1 MLTIHKLT
9 AGDGYRYYTHEVATG
24 DSLRAPDR
32 ELGDYYTVE
41 GMPPGQWVG
50 AGAAELGLKGNVS
63 EEQME
68 VLFGHKFTPLET
80 EEITDLLKN
89 STPEA
94 FEEVR
99 SQAWDKVQNRAAERA
114 FLIIEGT
121 REGKSQQQIVDDIA
135 HLYKTAPD
143 RVTVSRYLE
152 RYRAAGHRIV
162 KGEYLKNPDMP
173 RADRAEFMANYR
185 LLEHE
190 ATAAQHASQRA
201 IDAHFKKN
209 VAPSLHAQREGSTEF
224 TRAVDEEV
232 RRFRDTKHTDPTAEE
247 VQNIRHRVGA
257 VMYRKQHGVEPTDKQ
272 LVAFIARESKPKS
285 NSVAGFDM
293 VFTPP
298 KSVSMAWGLGDESL
312 REGVQQAHEAA
323 ISDVVKFL
331 EEQVIMTRRGA
342 GGVRQIDIDGG
353 LIATKFRHY
362 DSRSGDPNLHD
373 HLVISN
379 RVKGADG
386 QWSSIDGRTLY
397 AWNVAASELYNAK
410 LAEHLEQTLGLVC
423 VPEATKSELS
433 PVMEIA
439 GFDREMVEQFSSR
452 RSEISAELDR
462 LKAEYVEAHG
472 HAPGRKAM
480 LELAQQATLSTR
492 PHKSEAKSLQDL
504 CEEWAAK
511 AEALSRTG
519 EVNIPTGEDL
529 KKHLEAASEQAR
541 AKREQAQSE
550 FLIRTPEE
558 HAQQILD
565 RVTAQ
570 RAVFRRSHLEAET
583 ARYLRGAGL
592 PVPVPGT
599 TQSTPE
605 STDEQSLAGAIHHAL
620 EQKVLNL
627 SGEQNRPVAAEFLR
641 ADGTN
646 SFVRRDAQLFTTQE
660 MVDAELRIL
669 DAATAPVIPAATFD
683 VFEQKVAERR
693 EELAEKGFSLPAGQ
707 EALAREFA
715 LSERLLV
722 AGIGAAGAGKTASV
736 SLAVETIQAAG
747 GRVIG
752 MAPTAAAAKVLGDEL
767 GIGADTVAK
776 VLAANT
782 NGAKAGPLSI
792 RPGDVLLIDEAGM
805 VSTRD
810 FDALVTIA
818 AERGALVRVMG
829 DDRQLS
835 AVGAGGAL
843 RLIDREV
850 GAVRLDE
857 LFRFKNEE
865 EAAATLRLREPA
877 AVGKDEPF
885 TWYREQGRV
894 AGGDGEAM
902 TQQVF
907 AAYQRD
913 VAEGKSSLMMGS
925 SNESV
930 ASLNALAQA
939 HRISTSGEPTGEGV
953 ILRPGSA
960 PGAGQATAF
969 VGDTIVTRRN
979 DRRLSVFAGRDFVKN
994 GDRWSIEG
1002 VGEDGSLKVRHVEH
1016 GGTVTLPAEY
1026 VHENV
1031 ELGYALTVHRAQGA
1045 TVDTAHALI
1054 DSRADRAG
1062 AYVGLSRGREQ
1073 NNLYVR
1079 LNEGE
1084 KLDEVLETVAA
1095 RHDGEAQFSVHESV
1109 DAIRAQQMDTAA
1121 AVLEYNEHAELAQ
1134 RAVIADLMTE
1144 GMNRVTHFD
1153 LTGADAAEARSL
1165 RAQMRQARYDGEA
1178 TDELVAKM
1186 PTGARASADAD
1197 VTAVINSEGFGALAA
1212 QLGELHRAGLDVP
1225 DIVERA
1231 YRSRPLGTDA
1241 ETPVDAA
1248 AVLSWRVSQIVDE
1261 RANAERADRPLAGYS
1276 DAMLDA
1282 LIARAEAREVSTEA
1296 RLEKLV
1302 LDDPEWFRNP
1312 YAMAKTDWLLERRA
1326 ATVKAL
1332 NACER
1337 EDGGTHRSGKYE
1349 AISETLSE
1357 MDAEITRRRWEVS
1370 GDQRE
1375 FEQIIR
1381 GEVSRGGERFT
1392 LAACLREERRLR
1404 RELGLT
1410 AQNDVPKAQP
1420 SKVTSGGV
1428 SGHTLDRFWENQLKG
1443 GKLKAILRARASEI
1457 GKLTR
1462 SRGQELAQQVREG
1475 KAPAWVQ
1482 NLGPV
1487 PTRKRAFRKWVRVA
1501 GEIDAMRKK
1510 FNVPDS
1516 HPEPLPRELVREAGQ
1531 RVNNARLAAEGAPV
1545 SAVSKVRTRAAE
1557 SVLGVWEQVKSV
1569 AKSARLSK
1577 RAFEKSQSQGQSP
1590 APEATAEPQKQ
1601 QAPTTPQQNPTSE
1614 AVTDE
1619 AAQPEPRKEK
1629 PVSETEKRLE
1639 NERAARAEKIRQM
1652 MERTQNLDDKL
1663 RNNAPTQGQQA
1674 RGNQQQ
1680 RLERERR
1687 VQQLHEQAR
1696 RGVRGPGLG

>member
-1 MLTIHKLT
+1 MLTVHKLT
-9 AGDGYRYYTHEVATG
+9 AGEGHRYYTHEVATG
-24 DSLRAPDR
+24 DSLRSSNR
-32 ELGDYYTVE
+32 ELGDYYTID
-41 GMPPGQWVG
+41 GLPPGQWVG

-80 EEITDLLKN
+80 EEITDLLQN

-114 FLIIEGT
+114 FIIIEGT
-121 REGKSQQQIVDDIA
+121 REGKSQQEICSDLE
-135 HLYKTAPD
+135 HLYG
-143 RVTVSRYLE
+143 RVPSQMTVSKYLA
-152 RYRAAGHRIV
+152 RYRAAGYNVV
-162 KGEYLKNPDMP
+162 KGEYAKNPEAQRP
-173 RADRAEFMANYR
+173 DRAEFMASYR
-185 LLEHE
+185 MLEYE
-190 ATAAQHASQRA
+190 ATQAQHASHRA

-209 VAPSLHAQREGSTEF
+209 VAPNLHAQRDGSTEF
-224 TRAVDEEV
+224 LRAVDEEV

-247 VQNIRHRVGA
+247 LKEIRHRVGA
-257 VMYRKQHGVEPTDKQ
+257 VAYRKQHGVEPSDKQ

-298 KSVSMAWGLGDESL
+298 KSVSLAWGLGDKTL
-312 REGVQQAHEAA
+312 REGVQKAHEAA
-323 ISDVVKFL
+323 IGDVVKFL
-331 EEQVIMTRRGA
+331 EDQVVMTRRGRN
-342 GGVRQIDIDGG
+342 GVRQIDIEGG
-353 LIATKFRHY
+353 LIATKFRHW

-379 RVKGADG
+379 RVKGSDG
-386 QWSSIDGRTLY
+386 QWSAIDGRTLY
-397 AWNVAASELYNAK
+397 QWNVAASELYNAK

-423 VPEATKSELS
+423 VPDAAKSELS

-439 GFDREMVEQFSSR
+439 GFDREMMERFSSR

-462 LKAEYVEAHG
+462 LKEQYVETHG

-480 LELAQQATLSTR
+480 LELAQQATLATR
-492 PHKSEAKSLQDL
+492 PHKSEAKSLKDL

-511 AEALSRTG
+511 AEAISRTG

-541 AKREQAQSE
+541 AKREQAQAE
-550 FLIRTPEE
+550 FLSRTPEE

-570 RAVFRRSHLEAET
+570 RAVFRRSHVEAET
-583 ARYLRGAGL
+583 TRYLRGAGL

-599 TQSTPE
+599 TQTTPE

-627 SGEQNRPVAAEFLR
+627 SGEQNRPVADEFLR
-641 ADGTN
+641 ADGTS
-646 SFVRRDAQLFTTQE
+646 SFVRRDATLFTTQE

-683 VFEQKVAERR
+683 VFEQKLQERR
-693 EELAEKGFSLPAGQ
+693 EQLAEKGFSLPAGQ

-752 MAPTAAAAKVLGDEL
+752 MAPTAAAAKVLSDEL

-792 RPGDVLLIDEAGM
+792 GPGDVLLIDEAGM

-810 FDALVTIA
+810 FDALVQIA
-818 AERGALVRVMG
+818 AERGALVRVLG

-857 LFRFKNEE
+857 LFRFKDEE
-865 EAAATLRLREPA
+865 EAAATLRLREPVT
-877 AVGKDEPF
+877 VGKDEPF
-885 TWYREQGRV
+885 EWYRANGRV
-894 AGGDGEAM
+894 AGGDSEAM

-907 AAYQRD
+907 AAWQKD
-913 VAEGKSSLMMGS
+913 ISDGKSSLMMGS
-925 SNESV
+925 SNEAV

-960 PGAGQATAF
+960 PGQGQATAF
-969 VGDTIVTRRN
+969 AGDVIVTRRN
-979 DRRLSVFAGRDFVKN
+979 DRRLSVFAGHDFVKN
-994 GDRWSIEG
+994 GDRWSVEG
-1002 VGEDGSLKVRHVEH
+1002 VGEDGSLQVRHVEH
-1016 GGTVTLPAEY
+1016 GGTVTLPAAY
-1026 VHENV
+1026 VRENV

-1062 AYVGLSRGREQ
+1062 AYVGLSRGREE
-1073 NNLYVR
+1073 NRLYVR

-1095 RHDGEAQFSVHESV
+1095 RHDGEAQLSVHESV
-1109 DAIRAQQMDTAA
+1109 DAIRAQQMNTAA
-1121 AVLEYNEHAELAQ
+1121 AVAEYQEHAELAQ
-1134 RAVIADLMTE
+1134 RAVIADLMTQ

-1153 LTGADAAEARSL
+1153 PTGADATEARSL
-1165 RAQMRQARYDGEA
+1165 RAQMRQARYDGA
-1178 TDELVAKM
+1178 DTSELEAKM

-1231 YRSRPLGTDA
+1231 YRTRPLSTDA

-1276 DAMLDA
+1276 DATLDA

-1302 LDDPEWFRNP
+1302 LDDPEWFKNP
-1312 YAMAKTDWLLERRA
+1312 FAMAQTDWLLERRA

-1332 NACER
+1332 NTCER
-1337 EDGGTHRSGKYE
+1337 EDGGTHRSAKYDE
-1349 AISETLSE
+1349 IAETLGQ

-1420 SKVTSGGV
+1420 SKVPSGGV
-1428 SGHTLDRFWENQLKG
+1428 SGHTLDRFWESQLTG
-1443 GKLKAILRARASEI
+1443 GKLKQILKIRAAEI

-1462 SRGQELAQQVREG
+1462 ARGQELAQQVREG
-1475 KAPAWVQ
+1475 KAPAWTQ
-1482 NLGPV
+1482 ALGPV
-1487 PTRKRAFRKWVRVA
+1487 PTRKRAARRWARAV
-1501 GEIDAMRKK
+1501 GEIDAMRTKYG
-1510 FNVPDS
+1510 VPDS

-1531 RVNNARLAAEGAPV
+1531 RVTKARLAAEGASV
-1545 SAVSKVRTRAAE
+1545 SAGSKTRTRAAE
-1557 SVLGVWEQVKSV
+1557 AVLGVWEQVKSV

-1577 RAFEKSQSQGQSP
+1577 RAGEQSQAQGQSP
-1590 APEATAEPQKQ
+1590 APEATAEPRQ
-1601 QAPTTPQQNPTSE
+1601 QQVPTPQQSPT
-1614 AVTDE
+1614 
-1619 AAQPEPRKEK
+1619 PEHRKEK
-1629 PVSETEKRLE
+1629 PVSETEERLRQ
-1639 NERAARAEKIRQM
+1639 ERAARAERARQM
-1652 MERTQNLDDKL
+1652 MERTRSLDERL
-1663 RNNAPTQGQQA
+1663 REQPAPQA
-1674 RGNQQQ
+1674 NQQQ
-1680 RLERERR
+1680 SA
-1687 VQQLHEQAR
+1687 QQNLQRQRQQQAQQMHEQAR
-1696 RGVRGPGLG
+1696 RGVRGPGL

>member
-9 AGDGYRYYTHEVATG
+9 TGDGFRYYTHEVASN
-24 DSLRAPDR
+24 DVLRSADR

-80 EEITDLLKN
+80 EEITDLLQN

-135 HLYKTAPD
+135 HLYENPPTQ
-143 RVTVSRYLE
+143 VTVSNYLE
-152 RYRAAGHRIV
+152 RYRAAGYTV
-162 KGEYLKNPDMP
+162 TKGEYVKNPDAP
-173 RADRAEFMANYR
+173 RTDRAEFMANYR

-224 TRAVDEEV
+224 TRAVDEEI
-232 RRFRDTKHTDPTAEE
+232 RRFRDTKHTDPTTEE

-257 VMYRKQHGVEPTDKQ
+257 VMYRAQHGVEPTDKQ

-285 NSVAGFDM
+285 NSVAGYDM

-342 GGVRQIDIDGG
+342 GGVRQIDIEGG

-379 RVKGADG
+379 RVKGSDG

-410 LAEHLEQTLGLVC
+410 LAEYLEANLGLVC
-423 VPEATKSELS
+423 VPDVTKSELS

-462 LKAEYVEAHG
+462 LKAEYIESHG

-480 LELAQQATLSTR
+480 LELAQQATLATR
-492 PHKSEAKSLQDL
+492 PHKGEAKSLQDL

-511 AEALSRTG
+511 AEAISRTG

-541 AKREQAQSE
+541 AKREQAQAE
-550 FLIRTPEE
+550 FLSRTPEE

-570 RAVFRRSHLEAET
+570 RAVFRRSHVEAET
-583 ARYLRGAGL
+583 ARYLRGAGF

-599 TQSTPE
+599 TQTTSE

-627 SGEQNRPVAAEFLR
+627 SGESTRPVADEFLR

-646 SFVRRDAQLFTTQE
+646 SFVRRDATLFTTQE

-693 EELAEKGFSLPAGQ
+693 EQLAEKGFSLPAGQ

-782 NGAKAGPLSI
+782 DGAKAGPLSI

-818 AERGALVRVMG
+818 AERGALVRVLG

-913 VAEGKSSLMMGS
+913 IAEGKSSLMMGS

-953 ILRPGSA
+953 LLRPGSA

-969 VGDTIVTRRN
+969 AGDTIVTRRN
-979 DRRLSVFAGRDFVKN
+979 DRRLSVFAGHDFVKN
-994 GDRWSIEG
+994 GDRWSVEG

-1016 GGTVTLPAEY
+1016 GGTVTLPAAY
-1026 VHENV
+1026 VRENV
-1031 ELGYALTVHRAQGA
+1031 ELGFALTVHRAQGA

-1054 DSRADRAG
+1054 DSRADRAA
-1062 AYVGLSRGREQ
+1062 AYVGLSRGREE
-1073 NNLYVR
+1073 NRLYVR

-1095 RHDGEAQFSVHESV
+1095 RHDGEAQLSVHESV
-1109 DAIRAQQMDTAA
+1109 DAIRAQQMNTAA
-1121 AVLEYNEHAELAQ
+1121 AVAEYQEHAELAQ
-1134 RAVIADLMTE
+1134 RAVIADLMTQ

-1153 LTGADAAEARSL
+1153 PTGADAAEARSL
-1165 RAQMRQARYDGEA
+1165 RAQMRQARYDGLP
-1178 TDELVAKM
+1178 TDELAAQM

-1231 YRSRPLGTDA
+1231 YRTRALSTDA

-1248 AVLSWRVSQIVDE
+1248 AVLSWRISQIVDE

-1302 LDDPEWFRNP
+1302 LDDPEWFKNP
-1312 YAMAKTDWLLERRA
+1312 FAMAQTDWLLERRA

-1332 NACER
+1332 SACER
-1337 EDGGTHRSGKYE
+1337 EDGGTHRSAKYE
-1349 AISETLSE
+1349 EITQTLSD

-1443 GKLKAILRARASEI
+1443 GKLKAILKARAAEI

-1487 PTRKRAFRKWVRVA
+1487 PTRKRAFRRWARVA
-1501 GEIDAMRKK
+1501 GEVDAMRKK

-1545 SAVSKVRTRAAE
+1545 SAMSKVRTRAAE
-1557 SVLGVWEQVKSV
+1557 SVLGVWEQMKRV
-1569 AKSARLSK
+1569 AKAARLSK
-1577 RAFEKSQSQGQSP
+1577 RASEKSQSQGQSP
-1590 APEATAEPQKQ
+1590 APEAGAEPQKP
-1601 QAPTTPQQNPTSE
+1601 QAPTPQQNPTSE

-1680 RLERERR
+1680 RLDRERR

>member
-80 EEITDLLKN
+80 EEITDLLQN

-99 SQAWDKVQNRAAERA
+99 SQAWDKAQNRAAERA

-135 HLYKTAPD
+135 HLYETAPD

-173 RADRAEFMANYR
+173 RADRAEFMANYHM
-185 LLEHE
+185 LEHE

-201 IDAHFKKN
+201 IDAHFKQN

-224 TRAVDEEV
+224 TRAVDEEI
-232 RRFRDTKHTDPTAEE
+232 RRFRDTQHTDPTAEE
-247 VQNIRHRVGA
+247 LKEIRHRVGA
-257 VMYRKQHGVEPTDKQ
+257 IMYRAQHGIEPTDRQ
-272 LVAFIARESKPKS
+272 LVAFIARESKPQS

-298 KSVSMAWGLGDESL
+298 KSVSLAWGLGDETL
-312 REGVQQAHEAA
+312 REGVQKSHEAA

-342 GGVRQIDIDGG
+342 GGARQIDIDGG
-353 LIATKFRHY
+353 VIATKFRHF

-410 LAEHLEQTLGLVC
+410 LAEHLEANLGVVC
-423 VPEATKSELS
+423 VPDATKSELS

-439 GFDREMVEQFSSR
+439 GINREMVEEFSNR

-480 LELAQQATLSTR
+480 LELAQQATLATR
-492 PHKSEAKSLQDL
+492 PHKSEAKSLKDL

-541 AKREQAQSE
+541 TKREQAQAE
-550 FLIRTPEE
+550 FLSRTPEE

-570 RAVFRRSHLEAET
+570 RAVFRRSHVEAET
-583 ARYLRGAGL
+583 IRYLRGAGV

-599 TQSTPE
+599 TQTTPK
-605 STDEQSLAGAIHHAL
+605 STDELGLAGAIHHAL

-627 SGEQNRPVAAEFLR
+627 SGESTRPVADEFLR

-693 EELAEKGFSLPAGQ
+693 EQLAEKGFSLPAGQ

-818 AERGALVRVMG
+818 AERGALVRVLG

-885 TWYREQGRV
+885 AWYRANGRV

-907 AAYQRD
+907 AAWQKD
-913 VAEGKSSLMMGS
+913 ISEGKLSLMMGS
-925 SNESV
+925 SNEAV

-969 VGDTIVTRRN
+969 AGDVIVTRRN
-979 DRRLSVFAGRDFVKN
+979 DRRLSVFAGHDFVKN
-994 GDRWSIEG
+994 GDRWSVEG
-1002 VGEDGSLKVRHVEH
+1002 VGEDGSLRVRHVEH
-1016 GGTVTLPAEY
+1016 GGTVTLPAAY
-1026 VHENV
+1026 VRENV

-1095 RHDGEAQFSVHESV
+1095 RHDGEAQLSVHESV

-1121 AVLEYNEHAELAQ
+1121 AVAEYQEHAELAQ
-1134 RAVIADLMTE
+1134 RAVIADFITQS
-1144 GMNRVTHFD
+1144 MNRVTHFD
-1153 LTGADAAEARSL
+1153 LTGADAAEARKL
-1165 RAQMRQARYDGEA
+1165 RAQMRQARYDGMP
-1178 TDELVAKM
+1178 TDELAAKM
-1186 PTGARASADAD
+1186 PPGAEASADAD
-1197 VTAVINSEGFGALAA
+1197 ITAVINSEGFGALAA

-1225 DIVERA
+1225 DIVEQA
-1231 YRSRPLGTDA
+1231 YRTRPLSTDA

-1296 RLEKLV
+1296 RLEKLT

-1312 YAMAKTDWLLERRA
+1312 FAMAQTDWLLERRT

-1337 EDGGTHRSGKYE
+1337 EDGGTHRSAKYE
-1349 AISETLSE
+1349 EITQTLSE

-1381 GEVSRGGERFT
+1381 GEISRGGERFT

-1410 AQNDVPKAQP
+1410 AQNDVPKGQP
-1420 SKVTSGGV
+1420 SKVPSGGV
-1428 SGHTLDRFWENQLKG
+1428 SGHTLDRFWESQLMG
-1443 GKLKAILRARASEI
+1443 GKLKQILKIRAAEI

-1462 SRGQELAQQVREG
+1462 SRGQELARQVQAG
-1475 KAPAWVQ
+1475 KALAWVQ
-1482 NLGPV
+1482 ALGPV
-1487 PTRKRAFRKWVRVA
+1487 PTRKRAFRQWVRAA
-1501 GEIDAMRKK
+1501 GEADALRTKYK
-1510 FNVPDS
+1510 VPES
-1516 HPEPLPRELVREAGQ
+1516 EPAVLPDQMVHEAHQ
-1531 RVNNARLAAEGAPV
+1531 RVNNARLASEGAPV
-1545 SAVSKVRTRAAE
+1545 VVQSAEKTRAAE
-1557 SVLGVWEQVKSV
+1557 SVLGVLEQVKRV
-1569 AKSARLSK
+1569 AKATRLAE
-1577 RAFEKSQSQGQSP
+1577 RAKNQ
-1590 APEATAEPQKQ
+1590 QKQ
-1601 QAPTTPQQNPTSE
+1601 PKDQQ
-1614 AVTDE
+1614 VTE
-1619 AAQPEPRKEK
+1619 PEQQPK
-1629 PVSETEKRLE
+1629 PLSPVEQKVQE
-1639 NERAARAEKIRQM
+1639 ARAERAP
-1652 MERTQNLDDKL
+1652 EPVADEETLAAL
-1663 RNNAPTQGQQA
+1663 RLNQIGMGGRRPVNQASNQGQKPDSSQADTPRRGPAAPT
-1674 RGNQQQ
+1674 
-1680 RLERERR
+1680 
-1687 VQQLHEQAR
+1687 
-1696 RGVRGPGLG
+1696 RGVEL

>member
-9 AGDGYRYYTHEVATG
+9 AGDGFRYYTAEVASN
-24 DSLRAPDR
+24 DVLRASDR
-32 ELGDYYTVE
+32 ELGDYYVVE

-50 AGAAELGLKGNVS
+50 AGADDLGLKGNVS

-99 SQAWDKVQNRAAERA
+99 SQAWEKVHNRAAERA
-114 FLIIEGT
+114 FIIIEGT
-121 REGKSQQQIVDDIA
+121 REGKTQQQIVDDLA
-135 HLYKTAPD
+135 HLYEAAPTQA
-143 RVTVSRYLE
+143 TVSNYLE

-162 KGEYLKNPDMP
+162 KGEYVKNPDVERP
-173 RADRAEFMANYR
+173 TRAEFMANYS

-209 VAPSLHAQREGSTEF
+209 VAPNLHAQRDGSTEF
-224 TRAVDEEV
+224 LRAVDEEV
-232 RRFRDTKHTDPTAEE
+232 RRFCDTKHTDPTAEE
-247 VQNIRHRVGA
+247 LKEIRHRVGA
-257 VMYRKQHGVEPTDKQ
+257 VRYREQHGVEPTDKQ
-272 LVAFIARESKPKS
+272 LVAFIARESKSQS

-298 KSVSMAWGLGDESL
+298 KSVSLAWGLGDKTL

-323 ISDVVKFL
+323 IADVVKFL

-353 LIATKFRHY
+353 LIATKFRHW

-379 RVKGADG
+379 RVKGSDG
-386 QWSSIDGRTLY
+386 QWSAIDGRTLY
-397 AWNVAASELYNAK
+397 QWNVAASELYNAK

-423 VPEATKSELS
+423 VPDAAKSELS

-439 GFDREMVEQFSSR
+439 GFDREMVERFSSR

-462 LKAEYVEAHG
+462 LKEQYVETHG

-480 LELAQQATLSTR
+480 LELAQQATLATR
-492 PHKSEAKSLQDL
+492 PHKSEAKSLKDL

-511 AEALSRTG
+511 AEAISRTG

-541 AKREQAQSE
+541 AKREQAQAE

-570 RAVFRRSHLEAET
+570 RAVFRRSHVEAET
-583 ARYLRGAGL
+583 ARYLRGAGF

-599 TQSTPE
+599 TQTTPE

-620 EQKVLNL
+620 EQKVLHL
-627 SGEQNRPVAAEFLR
+627 SGEQNRPVTDEFLR
-641 ADGTN
+641 ADGTS

-669 DAATAPVIPAATFD
+669 DAATAHVIPAATFD
-683 VFEQKVAERR
+683 IFEQKVAERR
-693 EELAEKGFSLPAGQ
+693 AQLAEKGFSLPAGQ

-782 NGAKAGPLSI
+782 DGAKASPLSI
-792 RPGDVLLIDEAGM
+792 GPGDVLLIDEAGM

-810 FDALVTIA
+810 FDALVQIA
-818 AERGALVRVMG
+818 AERGALVRVLG

-850 GAVRLDE
+850 GAVHLDE

-885 TWYREQGRV
+885 EWYRQSGRV

-907 AAYQRD
+907 AAWQKD
-913 VAEGKSSLMMGS
+913 ISDGKTSLMMGS

-930 ASLNALAQA
+930 AALNALAQA
-939 HRISTSGEPTGEGV
+939 HRISTSGEQTGEGV

-960 PGAGQATAF
+960 PGVGQATAF
-969 VGDTIVTRRN
+969 AGDVIVTRRN
-979 DRRLSVFAGRDFVKN
+979 DRRLSVFAGHDFVKN
-994 GDRWSIEG
+994 GDRWNVES
-1002 VGEDGSLKVRHVEH
+1002 VNEDGSLQVRHVEH
-1016 GGTVTLPAEY
+1016 GGTVTLPAAY

-1062 AYVGLSRGREQ
+1062 AYVGLSRGREE
-1073 NNLYVR
+1073 NRLYVR

-1095 RHDGEAQFSVHESV
+1095 RHDGEAQLSVHESV
-1109 DAIRAQQMDTAA
+1109 DAIRAQQMNTAA
-1121 AVLEYNEHAELAQ
+1121 AVAEYQEHAELAQ
-1134 RAVIADLMTE
+1134 RAVIADLITQ

-1153 LTGADAAEARSL
+1153 PTGAAVAEVRSL
-1165 RAQMRQARYDGEA
+1165 RAQMRQARYDGLP
-1178 TDELVAKM
+1178 TDELAAKM
-1186 PTGARASADAD
+1186 PTGAKASADAD
-1197 VTAVINSEGFGALAA
+1197 VIAVINSEGFGALAA
-1212 QLGELHRAGLDVP
+1212 QLGELYRAGLDVP

-1231 YRSRPLGTDA
+1231 YRARALSTDT

-1248 AVLSWRVSQIVDE
+1248 AVLSWRISQIVDE

-1302 LDDPEWFRNP
+1302 LDDPEWFKNP
-1312 YAMAKTDWLLERRA
+1312 FAMAKTDWLLERRA

-1337 EDGGTHRSGKYE
+1337 EDGGTHRSAKYDE
-1349 AISETLSE
+1349 IAETLGQ

-1410 AQNDVPKAQP
+1410 AQNNVQKPQP
-1420 SKVTSGGV
+1420 SKVTSGSV

-1443 GKLKAILRARASEI
+1443 GKLKAILKARASEI

-1487 PTRKRAFRKWVRVA
+1487 PTRKRAFRKWARVA
-1501 GEIDAMRKK
+1501 GEIDAMRTKYG
-1510 FNVPDS
+1510 VPDS

-1557 SVLGVWEQVKSV
+1557 AVLGVWEQVKSV
-1569 AKSARLSK
+1569 AKAARL
-1577 RAFEKSQSQGQSP
+1577 A
-1590 APEATAEPQKQ
+1590 
-1601 QAPTTPQQNPTSE
+1601 
-1614 AVTDE
+1614 
-1619 AAQPEPRKEK
+1619 
-1629 PVSETEKRLE
+1629 
-1639 NERAARAEKIRQM
+1639 ERAKNQPKNQKATEPEQQPKPLSPVEQKVQEARAERAPEPVADEETLAALRVSQIGMSRFQPANKMTSQGHKPTR
-1652 MERTQNLDDKL
+1652 RPVRPRVDKGLDL
-1663 RNNAPTQGQQA
+1663 
-1674 RGNQQQ
+1674 
-1680 RLERERR
+1680 
-1687 VQQLHEQAR
+1687 
-1696 RGVRGPGLG
+1696 

>member
-9 AGDGYRYYTHEVATG
+9 SGDGFRYYTAEVASN
-24 DSLRAPDR
+24 DVLRSADR
-32 ELGDYYTVE
+32 ELGDYYVVE

-50 AGAAELGLKGNVS
+50 AGAADLGLKGNVS

-99 SQAWDKVQNRAAERA
+99 SQAWEKVHNRAAERA

-121 REGKSQQQIVDDIA
+121 REGKTQQQIVDDLA
-135 HLYKTAPD
+135 HLYEAAPTQA
-143 RVTVSRYLE
+143 TVSNYLE

-162 KGEYLKNPDMP
+162 KGEYVKNPDVERP
-173 RADRAEFMANYR
+173 TRAEFMANYS

-209 VAPSLHAQREGSTEF
+209 VAPNLHAQRDGSTEF

-247 VQNIRHRVGA
+247 MKEIRHRVGA
-257 VMYRKQHGVEPTDKQ
+257 ILYRQQHGVDPTDKQ
-272 LVAFIARESKPKS
+272 LISFIARESKPKS

-298 KSVSMAWGLGDESL
+298 KSVSLAWGLGDKTL

-331 EEQVIMTRRGA
+331 EEQVIMTRRGRN
-342 GGVRQIDIDGG
+342 GVRQIDIDGG
-353 LIATKFRHY
+353 LIATKFRHW

-379 RVKGADG
+379 RVKGSDG
-386 QWSSIDGRTLY
+386 QWSAIDGRTLY
-397 AWNVAASELYNAK
+397 QWNVAASELYNAK
-410 LAEHLEQTLGLVC
+410 LAEHLESELGLVC
-423 VPEATKSELS
+423 VPDAAKSELS

-439 GFDREMVEQFSSR
+439 GFDREMMERFSSR

-462 LKAEYVEAHG
+462 LKEEYIESHG

-480 LELAQQATLSTR
+480 LELAQQATLATR
-492 PHKSEAKSLQDL
+492 PHKSEAKSLKDL
-504 CEEWAAK
+504 CEEWTAK

-541 AKREQAQSE
+541 AKREQAQAE
-550 FLIRTPEE
+550 FLSRTPEE

-570 RAVFRRSHLEAET
+570 RAVFRRSHVEAET
-583 ARYLRGAGL
+583 ARYLRGAGF

-599 TQSTPE
+599 TQTTPE

-627 SGEQNRPVAAEFLR
+627 SGEQNRPVADEFLR

-683 VFEQKVAERR
+683 VFEQKLQERR
-693 EELAEKGFSLPAGQ
+693 EKLAEKGFSLPAGQ

-752 MAPTAAAAKVLGDEL
+752 VAPTAAAAKVLGDEL
-767 GIGADTVAK
+767 GIGADTLAK

-857 LFRFKNEE
+857 LFRFKDEE

-885 TWYREQGRV
+885 EWYRENGRV
-894 AGGDGEAM
+894 AGGDSEAM
-902 TQQVF
+902 TQKIF
-907 AAYQRD
+907 AAWQKD
-913 VAEGKSSLMMGS
+913 ISDGKTSLMMGS
-925 SNESV
+925 SNEAV

-939 HRISTSGEPTGEGV
+939 HRISTSGEPTSEGV

-960 PGAGQATAF
+960 PGASQATAF
-969 VGDTIVTRRN
+969 AGDVIVTRRN
-979 DRRLSVFAGRDFVKN
+979 DRRLSVFAGHDFVKN
-994 GDRWSIEG
+994 GDRWNVES

-1016 GGTVTLPAEY
+1016 GGTVTLPAAY
-1026 VHENV
+1026 VSEHV

-1095 RHDGEAQFSVHESV
+1095 RHDGEAQLSVHESV
-1109 DAIRAQQMDTAA
+1109 DAIRAQQMNPAA
-1121 AVLEYNEHAELAQ
+1121 AVAEYEEHAELAQ
-1134 RAVIADLMTE
+1134 RAVIADLMTQ

-1153 LTGADAAEARSL
+1153 PTGADAAEARSL
-1165 RAQMRQARYDGEA
+1165 RAQMRQARYDGLP
-1178 TDELVAKM
+1178 TDELAAQM

-1231 YRSRPLGTDA
+1231 YRSRALSTDA

-1282 LIARAEAREVSTEA
+1282 MIARAEAREVSTEA

-1302 LDDPEWFRNP
+1302 LDDPEWFKNP
-1312 YAMAKTDWLLERRA
+1312 FAMAQTDWLLERRA

-1337 EDGGTHRSGKYE
+1337 EDGGTHRTGKYDE
-1349 AISETLSE
+1349 IAETLGQ

-1410 AQNDVPKAQP
+1410 AQNDVPKVQP

-1428 SGHTLDRFWENQLKG
+1428 SGHTLDRFWESQLTG
-1443 GKLKAILRARASEI
+1443 GKLKQILKARAAEI

-1482 NLGPV
+1482 ALGPV
-1487 PTRKRAFRKWVRVA
+1487 PTRKRAFRQWVRAA
-1501 GEIDAMRKK
+1501 GEADALRTKYR
-1510 FNVPDS
+1510 VPES
-1516 HPEPLPRELVREAGQ
+1516 EPAVLPREMVHEASQ
-1531 RVNNARLAAEGAPV
+1531 RVNNARLASAGAPV
-1545 SAVSKVRTRAAE
+1545 VVQSAEKTRAAE
-1557 SVLGVWEQVKSV
+1557 SVLGVLEQVRRV
-1569 AKSARLSK
+1569 AKAARLAE
-1577 RAFEKSQSQGQSP
+1577 RAKNQ
-1590 APEATAEPQKQ
+1590 QKQ
-1601 QAPTTPQQNPTSE
+1601 PKNQK
-1614 AVTDE
+1614 VT
-1619 AAQPEPRKEK
+1619 EPK
-1629 PVSETEKRLE
+1629 PLSPVEQKVQE
-1639 NERAARAEKIRQM
+1639 ARAERAPEPVADEETLAALRVSQIGMSRLQPANKM
-1652 MERTQNLDDKL
+1652 MSQGDKPTRRPVRPRVDKGLDL
-1663 RNNAPTQGQQA
+1663 
-1674 RGNQQQ
+1674 
-1680 RLERERR
+1680 
-1687 VQQLHEQAR
+1687 
-1696 RGVRGPGLG
+1696 

>member
-1 MLTIHKLT
+1 MLTVHKLT
-9 AGDGYRYYTHEVATG
+9 AGEGHRYYTHEVATG
-24 DSLRAPDR
+24 DSLRSSDR
-32 ELGDYYTVE
+32 ELGDYYTID
-41 GMPPGQWVG
+41 GLPPGQWVG

-80 EEITDLLKN
+80 EEITDLLQN

-99 SQAWDKVQNRAAERA
+99 SQAWEKVQNRAAERA
-114 FLIIEGT
+114 FIIIEGT
-121 REGKSQQQIVDDIA
+121 REGKSQQEICSDLE
-135 HLYKTAPD
+135 HLYG
-143 RVTVSRYLE
+143 RVPSQMTVSKHLA

-162 KGEYLKNPDMP
+162 KGEYLKNPDAP
-173 RADRAEFMANYR
+173 RTDRAEFMANYR

-201 IDAHFKKN
+201 IEAHFKKN
-209 VAPSLHAQREGSTEF
+209 VAPSLHAQRDGSTEF
-224 TRAVDEEV
+224 LRAVDEEV

-247 VQNIRHRVGA
+247 MKEIRHRVGA
-257 VMYRKQHGVEPTDKQ
+257 VLYRQQHGVEPSDKQ

-298 KSVSMAWGLGDESL
+298 KSVSLAWGLGDKTL
-312 REGVQQAHEAA
+312 REGVQKAHEAA
-323 ISDVVKFL
+323 IGDVVKFL
-331 EEQVIMTRRGA
+331 EDQVVMTRRGRN
-342 GGVRQIDIDGG
+342 GVRQIDIEGG
-353 LIATKFRHY
+353 LIATKFRHW

-379 RVKGADG
+379 RVKGSDG
-386 QWSSIDGRTLY
+386 QWSAIDGRTLFQ
-397 AWNVAASELYNAK
+397 WNVAASELYNAK

-423 VPEATKSELS
+423 VPDAAKSELS

-439 GFDREMVEQFSSR
+439 GINREMVEQFSSR

-529 KKHLEAASEQAR
+529 KKHLENASEQAR

-550 FLIRTPEE
+550 FLSRTPEE

-599 TQSTPE
+599 EQQTVE

-1178 TDELVAKM
+1178 TDALAAQM

-1197 VTAVINSEGFGALAA
+1197 ITAIINSEGFGALAA

-1231 YRSRPLGTDA
+1231 YRSRALGTDA

-1276 DAMLDA
+1276 DAVLDA

-1296 RLEKLV
+1296 RLEKLT

-1312 YAMAKTDWLLERRA
+1312 FAMAQMDWLLERRA

-1332 NACER
+1332 TACER
-1337 EDGGTHRSGKYE
+1337 EDGGTHRTGKYDE
-1349 AISETLSE
+1349 IAETLGQ

-1420 SKVTSGGV
+1420 SKVASGGV
-1428 SGHTLDRFWENQLKG
+1428 SGHTLDRFWESQLTG
-1443 GKLKAILRARASEI
+1443 GKLKQILKARASEI

-1462 SRGQELAQQVREG
+1462 ARGQELARQVREG
-1475 KAPAWVQ
+1475 KAPAWTQ
-1482 NLGPV
+1482 ALGPV
-1487 PTRKRAFRKWVRVA
+1487 PTRRRAFRQWVRVA
-1501 GEIDAMRKK
+1501 GEVDAMRAKYG
-1510 FNVPDS
+1510 VPDS
-1516 HPEPLPRELVREAGQ
+1516 HPEPLPRELVHEAGQ
-1531 RVNNARLAAEGAPV
+1531 RVTNARLAAEGAPV
-1545 SAVSKVRTRAAE
+1545 SAGSKVRTRAAE
-1557 SVLGVWEQVKSV
+1557 AVLGVQEQVKSV
-1569 AKSARLSK
+1569 AKAARLAE
-1577 RAFEKSQSQGQSP
+1577 RAQKQAQGQSP
-1590 APEATAEPQKQ
+1590 APEAGTEPRQQ
-1601 QAPTTPQQNPTSE
+1601 QAPAPQQSPTG
-1614 AVTDE
+1614 E
-1619 AAQPEPRKEK
+1619 AAQPETRKEK
-1629 PVSETEKRLE
+1629 PVSETEERLRQ
-1639 NERAARAEKIRQM
+1639 ERAARAERARQM
-1652 MERTQNLDDKL
+1652 MERTRSLDERLRDQPVPQASQQQSAQQNLQ
-1663 RNNAPTQGQQA
+1663 RQRQQQA
-1674 RGNQQQ
+1674 QQM
-1680 RLERERR
+1680 
-1687 VQQLHEQAR
+1687 HEQAR
-1696 RGVRGPGLG
+1696 RGVRGPGL

>member
-1 MLTIHKLT
+1 MLTVHKLT
-9 AGDGYRYYTHEVATG
+9 AGEGHRYYTHEVATG
-24 DSLRAPDR
+24 DILRSSDR
-32 ELGDYYTVE
+32 ELGDYYTIH

-50 AGAAELGLKGNVS
+50 AGAAELGLEGNVS
-63 EEQME
+63 EAQMD
-68 VLFGHKFTPLET
+68 VLFGHKFTPLD
-80 EEITDLLKN
+80 TDEVTSLLQQ
-89 STPEA
+89 STPEMYDA
-94 FEEVR
+94 VR
-99 SQAWDKVQNRAAERA
+99 SEAWDKVHQRAAERA

-121 REGKSQQQIVDDIA
+121 REGKTQAQIVDDIS
-135 HLYKTAPD
+135 HLYEGSPNQS
-143 RVTVSRYLE
+143 TVARYLE
-152 RYRAAGHRIV
+152 RYRASGYNII
-162 KGEYLKNPDMP
+162 KGEYAKNPEAQRP
-173 RADRAEFMANYR
+173 DRAEFMANYR

-190 ATAAQHASQRA
+190 ATQANHAAQRA
-201 IDAHFKKN
+201 IDEHFQQK
-209 VAPSLHAQREGSTEF
+209 VAPNLHAQRDSSTEF
-224 TRAVDEEV
+224 TRAVQEEV

-247 VQNIRHRVGA
+247 MQKIRHRVGA
-257 VMYRKQHGVEPTDKQ
+257 VRYREQHGVEPTDKQ
-272 LVAFIARESKPKS
+272 LVAFIARESKPQS

-298 KSVSMAWGLGDESL
+298 KSVSLAWGLGDKTL
-312 REGVQQAHEAA
+312 REGVQKAHEAA
-323 ISDVVKFL
+323 IGDVVKFL
-331 EEQVIMTRRGA
+331 EDQVVMTRRGRN
-342 GGVRQIDIDGG
+342 GVRQIDIEGG
-353 LIATKFRHY
+353 LIATKFRHW

-386 QWSSIDGRTLY
+386 RWSAIDGRTLY
-397 AWNVAASELYNAK
+397 AWNVAASELYSAK
-410 LAEHLEQTLGLVC
+410 LAEHLESELGLVC
-423 VPEATKSELS
+423 VPDAAKSELS

-439 GFDREMVEQFSSR
+439 GFDREMVERFSSR

-462 LKAEYVEAHG
+462 LKEEYIESHG

-480 LELAQQATLSTR
+480 LELAQQATLATR

-511 AEALSRTG
+511 AEAISRTG

-541 AKREQAQSE
+541 AKREQAQAE

-570 RAVFRRSHLEAET
+570 RAVFRRSHVEAET
-583 ARYLRGAGL
+583 TRYLRGAGV

-599 TQSTPE
+599 TQTTPE

-627 SGEQNRPVAAEFLR
+627 SGEQNRPVADEFLR

-646 SFVRRDAQLFTTQE
+646 SFVRRDSQLFTTQE

-683 VFEQKVAERR
+683 VFEQKLQERR
-693 EELAEKGFSLPAGQ
+693 EKLAEKGFSLPAGQ

-810 FDALVTIA
+810 FDALVQIA
-818 AERGALVRVMG
+818 SERGALVRVLG

-857 LFRFKNEE
+857 LFRFNDEE

-885 TWYREQGRV
+885 EWYRENGRV
-894 AGGDGEAM
+894 AGGDSEAM

-907 AAYQRD
+907 AAWQKD
-913 VAEGKSSLMMGS
+913 ISDGKTSLMMGS
-925 SNESV
+925 SNEAV

-953 ILRPGSA
+953 LLRPGSA

-969 VGDTIVTRRN
+969 AGDVIVTRRN
-979 DRRLSVFAGRDFVKN
+979 DRRLSVFAGHDFVKN
-994 GDRWSIEG
+994 GDRWSVEG

-1016 GGTVTLPAEY
+1016 GGTVTLPAAY
-1026 VHENV
+1026 VRENV
-1031 ELGYALTVHRAQGA
+1031 ELGFALTVHRAQGA

-1054 DSRADRAG
+1054 DSHADRAG
-1062 AYVGLSRGREQ
+1062 AYVGLSRGREE
-1073 NNLYVR
+1073 NRLYVR

-1095 RHDGEAQFSVHESV
+1095 RHDGEAQLSVHESV
-1109 DAIRAQQMDTAA
+1109 DAIRAQQQSPAA
-1121 AVLEYNEHAELAQ
+1121 AVAEYEEHAELAQ
-1134 RAVIADLMTE
+1134 RAVIADLMTQ

-1153 LTGADAAEARSL
+1153 PTGADAAEARSL
-1165 RAQMRQARYDGEA
+1165 RAQMRQARYDGADTSELEA
-1178 TDELVAKM
+1178 QM

-1231 YRSRPLGTDA
+1231 YRTRPLSTDA

-1276 DAMLDA
+1276 DAMLDT

-1302 LDDPEWFRNP
+1302 LDDPEWFKNP
-1312 YAMAKTDWLLERRA
+1312 FAMAQTDWLLERRA

-1332 NACER
+1332 NTCER
-1337 EDGGTHRSGKYE
+1337 EDGGTHRTAKYDE
-1349 AISETLSE
+1349 IAETLGQ

-1428 SGHTLDRFWENQLKG
+1428 SGHTLDRFWESQLTG
-1443 GKLKAILRARASEI
+1443 GKLKQILKIRAAEI

-1462 SRGQELAQQVREG
+1462 ARGQELAQQVREG
-1475 KAPAWVQ
+1475 KAPAWTQ
-1482 NLGPV
+1482 ALGPV
-1487 PTRKRAFRKWVRVA
+1487 PTRKRAARRWARVA
-1501 GEIDAMRKK
+1501 GEIDAMRTKYG
-1510 FNVPDS
+1510 VPDS

-1531 RVNNARLAAEGAPV
+1531 RVTKARLAAEGAPV
-1545 SAVSKVRTRAAE
+1545 SAGSKVRTRAAE
-1557 SVLGVWEQVKSV
+1557 AVLGVWEQVKSV

-1577 RAFEKSQSQGQSP
+1577 RAAEQSQSQGQSP
-1590 APEATAEPQKQ
+1590 TPEAPAEPQKQ
-1601 QAPTTPQQNPTSE
+1601 QAPAEPQSPTG
-1614 AVTDE
+1614 E
-1619 AAQPEPRKEK
+1619 AAQPETRKEK
-1629 PVSETEKRLE
+1629 PVSETEERLRQ
-1639 NERAARAEKIRQM
+1639 ERAARAERARQM
-1652 MERTQNLDDKL
+1652 MERTHSLDERL
-1663 RNNAPTQGQQA
+1663 RNQPAPQA
-1674 RGNQQQ
+1674 NQQQ
-1680 RLERERR
+1680 QSA
-1687 VQQLHEQAR
+1687 QQNLQRQRQQQAQQMHEQAR
-1696 RGVRGPGLG
+1696 RGVRGPGL

>member
-9 AGDGYRYYTHEVATG
+9 AGDGFRYYTAEVASN
-24 DSLRAPDR
+24 DVLRASDR
-32 ELGDYYTVE
+32 ELGDYYVVE

-50 AGAAELGLKGNVS
+50 AGAADLGLKGNVS

-99 SQAWDKVQNRAAERA
+99 SQAWEKVHNRAAERA
-114 FLIIEGT
+114 FIIIEGT
-121 REGKSQQQIVDDIA
+121 REGKTQQQIVDALA
-135 HLYKTAPD
+135 HLYEAAPTQA
-143 RVTVSRYLE
+143 TVSNYLE

-162 KGEYLKNPDMP
+162 KGEYVKNPDVERP
-173 RADRAEFMANYR
+173 TRAEFMANYS

-209 VAPSLHAQREGSTEF
+209 VAPSLHAQRDGSTEF
-224 TRAVDEEV
+224 LRAVDEEV

-247 VQNIRHRVGA
+247 MKEIRHRVGA
-257 VMYRKQHGVEPTDKQ
+257 VLYRQQHGVEPSDKQ

-298 KSVSMAWGLGDESL
+298 KSVSLAWGLGDESL

-323 ISDVVKFL
+323 IADVVKFL

-386 QWSSIDGRTLY
+386 RWSAIDGRTLFQ
-397 AWNVAASELYNAK
+397 WNVAASELYNAK

-423 VPEATKSELS
+423 VPDATKSELS

-439 GFDREMVEQFSSR
+439 GFNREMVEQFSSR

-472 HAPGRKAM
+472 HAPGRKAL

-492 PHKSEAKSLQDL
+492 PHKGEAKSLKDL

-511 AEALSRTG
+511 AEAISRTG

-529 KKHLEAASEQAR
+529 KKHLESASEQAR
-541 AKREQAQSE
+541 AKREQAQAE

-570 RAVFRRSHLEAET
+570 RAVFRRSHVEAET
-583 ARYLRGAGL
+583 TRYLRGAGL
-592 PVPVPGT
+592 PVPGT
-599 TQSTPE
+599 TQTTPE
-605 STDEQSLAGAIHHAL
+605 STDEQALAGAIHHAL
-620 EQKVLNL
+620 EQKVLHL
-627 SGEQNRPVAAEFLR
+627 SGESTRPVADEFLR

-646 SFVRRDAQLFTTQE
+646 SFVRRDSQLFTTQE

-683 VFEQKVAERR
+683 VFEQKLQERR
-693 EELAEKGFSLPAGQ
+693 EELAEQGFSLPAGQ

-792 RPGDVLLIDEAGM
+792 RPDDVLLIDEAGM

-810 FDALVTIA
+810 FDALVQIA

-850 GAVRLDE
+850 GAVHLDE
-857 LFRFKNEE
+857 LFRFKDEE

-885 TWYREQGRV
+885 AWYRVQGRV
-894 AGGDGEAM
+894 AAGDGEAM

-907 AAYQRD
+907 AAWQKD
-913 VAEGKSSLMMGS
+913 ISDGKTSLMMGS

-930 ASLNALAQA
+930 AALNALAQA

-960 PGAGQATAF
+960 PGQEQATAYA
-969 VGDTIVTRRN
+969 GDVIVTRRN
-979 DRRLSVFAGRDFVKN
+979 DRRLPVFAGRDFVKN
-994 GDRWSIEG
+994 GDRWSVEG

-1016 GGTVTLPAEY
+1016 GGTVTLPAAY
-1026 VHENV
+1026 VLANV

-1062 AYVGLSRGREQ
+1062 AYVGLSRGREE
-1073 NNLYVR
+1073 NRLYVR

-1084 KLDEVLETVAA
+1084 RLDEVLETVAA
-1095 RHDGEAQFSVHESV
+1095 RHDGEAQLSVHESV
-1109 DAIRAQQMDTAA
+1109 DAIRAQQQSPAA
-1121 AVLEYNEHAELAQ
+1121 AVAEYEEHAELAQ
-1134 RAVIADLMTE
+1134 RAVIADLMTQ

-1153 LTGADAAEARSL
+1153 PTGEDATLARSL
-1165 RAQMRQARYDGEA
+1165 RAQMRQARYDGLP
-1178 TDELVAKM
+1178 TDELAAQM

-1231 YRSRPLGTDA
+1231 YRSRALGTDA

-1261 RANAERADRPLAGYS
+1261 RANAERADHPLAGYS
-1276 DAMLDA
+1276 DATLDA
-1282 LIARAEAREVSTEA
+1282 LLARAEAREVSTEA
-1296 RLEKLV
+1296 RLEKLT

-1312 YAMAKTDWLLERRA
+1312 FAMAQTDWLLERRA

-1332 NACER
+1332 TACER
-1337 EDGGTHRSGKYE
+1337 EDGGTHRTGKYDE
-1349 AISETLSE
+1349 IAETLGQ

-1420 SKVTSGGV
+1420 SKVPSGGV

-1443 GKLKAILRARASEI
+1443 GKLKAILKVRAAEI

-1487 PTRKRAFRKWVRVA
+1487 PTRKRAFRKWARAV
-1501 GEIDAMRKK
+1501 GEIDAMRTKYG
-1510 FNVPDS
+1510 VPDS

-1557 SVLGVWEQVKSV
+1557 SVLGVLEQVRRV
-1569 AKSARLSK
+1569 AKAARLAE
-1577 RAFEKSQSQGQSP
+1577 RAKNQ
-1590 APEATAEPQKQ
+1590 QKQ
-1601 QAPTTPQQNPTSE
+1601 PKNQKATEPEQQP
-1614 AVTDE
+1614 
-1619 AAQPEPRKEK
+1619 K
-1629 PVSETEKRLE
+1629 PLSPVEQKVQE
-1639 NERAARAEKIRQM
+1639 ARAERAP
-1652 MERTQNLDDKL
+1652 EPVADEETLAAL
-1663 RNNAPTQGQQA
+1663 RVSQIGMSRFQPANKMTGQGYKP
-1674 RGNQQQ
+1674 
-1680 RLERERR
+1680 
-1687 VQQLHEQAR
+1687 AR
-1696 RGVRGPGLG
+1696 RPVRPRVDKGLDL

>member
-135 HLYKTAPD
+135 HLYETAPD

-201 IDAHFKKN
+201 IDAHFKQN

-224 TRAVDEEV
+224 TRAVDEEI

-257 VMYRKQHGVEPTDKQ
+257 VMYRSQHGVEPTDKQ
-272 LVAFIARESKPKS
+272 LVAFIARESKPQS
-285 NSVAGFDM
+285 NSVAGYDM

-323 ISDVVKFL
+323 IADVVKFL
-331 EEQVIMTRRGA
+331 EDQVIMTRRGA
-342 GGVRQIDIDGG
+342 GGVRQIDIEGG

-386 QWSSIDGRTLY
+386 QWSSIDGRTLFQ
-397 AWNVAASELYNAK
+397 WNVAASELYNAK
-410 LAEHLEQTLGLVC
+410 LAEYLEQNLGLVC
-423 VPEATKSELS
+423 VPDATKSELS

-439 GFDREMVEQFSSR
+439 GINREMVEEFSSR

-462 LKAEYVEAHG
+462 LKAEYVETHG

-480 LELAQQATLSTR
+480 LELAQQATLATR

-511 AEALSRTG
+511 AEAISRTG

-550 FLIRTPEE
+550 FLSRTPEE

-599 TQSTPE
+599 EQPTVE

-627 SGEQNRPVAAEFLR
+627 SGEQNRPVADEFLR

-683 VFEQKVAERR
+683 IFEQKVAERR
-693 EELAEKGFSLPAGQ
+693 EQLAEKGFSLPAGQ

-885 TWYREQGRV
+885 AWYRENGRV

-902 TQQVF
+902 TQKVF
-907 AAYQRD
+907 AAWQKD
-913 VAEGKSSLMMGS
+913 ISDGKTSLMMGS

-930 ASLNALAQA
+930 AALNALAQA

-969 VGDTIVTRRN
+969 AGDVIVTRRN

-994 GDRWSIEG
+994 GDRWSVES

-1026 VHENV
+1026 VSQNV
-1031 ELGYALTVHRAQGA
+1031 ELGFALTVHRAQGA

-1054 DSRADRAG
+1054 DARADRAG
-1062 AYVGLSRGREQ
+1062 AYVGLSRGREE
-1073 NNLYVR
+1073 NRLYVR

-1095 RHDGEAQFSVHESV
+1095 RHDGEAQLSVHESV
-1109 DAIRAQQMDTAA
+1109 DAIRAQQQSPAA
-1121 AVLEYNEHAELAQ
+1121 AVAEYEEHAELAQ
-1134 RAVIADLMTE
+1134 RAVIADLMTQ

-1153 LTGADAAEARSL
+1153 PTGADAAEARSL
-1165 RAQMRQARYDGEA
+1165 RAQMRQARYDGADTSELEA
-1178 TDELVAKM
+1178 QM

-1231 YRSRPLGTDA
+1231 YRTRPLSTDT

-1276 DAMLDA
+1276 DATLDA

-1296 RLEKLV
+1296 HLEKLV

-1312 YAMAKTDWLLERRA
+1312 FAMAQTDWLLERRA

-1332 NACER
+1332 NTCER
-1337 EDGGTHRSGKYE
+1337 EDGGTHRSAKYDE
-1349 AISETLSE
+1349 IAETLGQ

-1420 SKVTSGGV
+1420 SKVPSGGV

-1443 GKLKAILRARASEI
+1443 GKLKQILKIRAAEI

-1462 SRGQELAQQVREG
+1462 ARGQELAQQVREG
-1475 KAPAWVQ
+1475 KAPAWTQ
-1482 NLGPV
+1482 ALGPV
-1487 PTRKRAFRKWVRVA
+1487 PTRKRAFRKWARVA
-1501 GEIDAMRKK
+1501 GEIDAMRTKYG
-1510 FNVPDS
+1510 VPDS

-1531 RVNNARLAAEGAPV
+1531 RVTNARLAAEGAPV
-1545 SAVSKVRTRAAE
+1545 SAGSKTRTRAAE
-1557 SVLGVWEQVKSV
+1557 AVLGVWEQVKSV

-1577 RAFEKSQSQGQSP
+1577 RAGEQSQAQGQSST
-1590 APEATAEPQKQ
+1590 PEAGAEPQKQ
-1601 QAPTTPQQNPTSE
+1601 QAPAPQQNPTG
-1614 AVTDE
+1614 A
-1619 AAQPEPRKEK
+1619 AAQPETRKEK
-1629 PVSETEKRLE
+1629 PVSETEERLRQ
-1639 NERAARAEKIRQM
+1639 ERAARAERARQM
-1652 MERTQNLDDKL
+1652 MERTRSLDERLRDQPAPQASQQQSAQQNLQ
-1663 RNNAPTQGQQA
+1663 RQRQQQQA
-1674 RGNQQQ
+1674 QQM
-1680 RLERERR
+1680 
-1687 VQQLHEQAR
+1687 HEQAR
-1696 RGVRGPGLG
+1696 RGVRGPGL

>member
-9 AGDGYRYYTHEVATG
+9 SGDGFRYYTAEVASN
-24 DSLRAPDR
+24 DVLRANDR
-32 ELGDYYTVE
+32 ELGDYYAVE

-80 EEITDLLKN
+80 EELTDLLKN

-99 SQAWDKVQNRAAERA
+99 SQAWEKVQNRAAERA

-121 REGKSQQQIVDDIA
+121 REGKSQQEICSDLE
-135 HLYKTAPD
+135 HLYG
-143 RVTVSRYLE
+143 RVPSQMTVSKYLA

-162 KGEYLKNPDMP
+162 KGEYVKNPDVERP
-173 RADRAEFMANYR
+173 TRAEFMANYR

-201 IDAHFKKN
+201 IDEHFQQK
-209 VAPSLHAQREGSTEF
+209 VAPSLHAQRDGSTEF
-224 TRAVDEEV
+224 LRAVDEEV

-247 VQNIRHRVGA
+247 MKEIRHRVGA
-257 VMYRKQHGVEPTDKQ
+257 VLYRQQHGVEPSDKQ

-298 KSVSMAWGLGDESL
+298 KSVSLAWGLGDETL
-312 REGVQQAHEAA
+312 REGVQKAHEEA
-323 ISDVVKFL
+323 IADVVKFL

-353 LIATKFRHY
+353 LIATKFRHW

-386 QWSSIDGRTLY
+386 RWSAIDGRTLY
-397 AWNVAASELYNAK
+397 QWNVAASELYNAK

-423 VPEATKSELS
+423 VPDATKSELS

-439 GFDREMVEQFSSR
+439 GINREMVEHFSSR

-462 LKAEYVEAHG
+462 LKAEYFEAHG
-472 HAPGRKAM
+472 HAPGRKAT

-492 PHKSEAKSLQDL
+492 PHKSEAKSLKDL

-511 AEALSRTG
+511 AEAISRTG

-541 AKREQAQSE
+541 AKREQTQAE
-550 FLIRTPEE
+550 FLSRTPEE

-583 ARYLRGAGL
+583 ARYLRGAGV

-599 TQSTPE
+599 TQTTSE
-605 STDEQSLAGAIHHAL
+605 STDEQSLAGAIRHAL

-627 SGEQNRPVAAEFLR
+627 SGEQNRPVADEFLR

-683 VFEQKVAERR
+683 IFEQKVAERR

-810 FDALVTIA
+810 FDALVQIA

-885 TWYREQGRV
+885 AWYREQGRV

-907 AAYQRD
+907 AAWQKD
-913 VAEGKSSLMMGS
+913 ISDGKTSLMMGS

-930 ASLNALAQA
+930 AALNALAQA
-939 HRISTSGEPTGEGV
+939 HRISTSGEQTGEGV

-960 PGAGQATAF
+960 PGQGQATAF
-969 VGDTIVTRRN
+969 AGDVIVTRRN
-979 DRRLSVFAGRDFVKN
+979 DRRLSVFAGHDFVKN
-994 GDRWSIEG
+994 GDRWSVEG
-1002 VGEDGSLKVRHVEH
+1002 VGEDGSLQVRHVEH
-1016 GGTVTLPAEY
+1016 GGTVTLPAAY
-1026 VHENV
+1026 VRENV

-1095 RHDGEAQFSVHESV
+1095 RHDGEAQLSVHESV
-1109 DAIRAQQMDTAA
+1109 DAIRAQQQSPAA
-1121 AVLEYNEHAELAQ
+1121 AVAEYQEHAELAQ
-1134 RAVIADLMTE
+1134 RAVIADLMTQ

-1153 LTGADAAEARSL
+1153 PTGADAAEARSL
-1165 RAQMRQARYDGEA
+1165 RAQMRQARYDGADTSELEA
-1178 TDELVAKM
+1178 QM

-1231 YRSRPLGTDA
+1231 YRTRPLSTDA

-1282 LIARAEAREVSTEA
+1282 LISRAEAREVSTEA

-1302 LDDPEWFRNP
+1302 LDDPEWFKNP
-1312 YAMAKTDWLLERRA
+1312 FAMAQTDWLLERRA

-1337 EDGGTHRSGKYE
+1337 EDGGTHHTGKYDE
-1349 AISETLSE
+1349 IAETLGQ

-1420 SKVTSGGV
+1420 SKVPSGGV
-1428 SGHTLDRFWENQLKG
+1428 SGHTLDRFWESQLTG
-1443 GKLKAILRARASEI
+1443 GKLKAILKTRASEI

-1462 SRGQELAQQVREG
+1462 ARGQELAQQVREG

-1487 PTRKRAFRKWVRVA
+1487 PTRKRAARRWARVA
-1501 GEIDAMRKK
+1501 GEIDAMRTKYG
-1510 FNVPDS
+1510 VPTS

-1545 SAVSKVRTRAAE
+1545 SAGSKTRTRAAE
-1557 SVLGVWEQVKSV
+1557 AVLGVWEQVKSV
-1569 AKSARLSK
+1569 AKAARLSK
-1577 RAFEKSQSQGQSP
+1577 RSGKQSQAQSP
-1590 APEATAEPQKQ
+1590 KPEATAEPRQ
-1601 QAPTTPQQNPTSE
+1601 QQSPTG
-1614 AVTDE
+1614 E
-1619 AAQPEPRKEK
+1619 AAQPETRKEK
-1629 PVSETEKRLE
+1629 PVSETEERLRQ
-1639 NERAARAEKIRQM
+1639 ERAARAERARQM
-1652 MERTQNLDDKL
+1652 MERTRSLDERL
-1663 RNNAPTQGQQA
+1663 REQPAPQA
-1674 RGNQQQ
+1674 NQQQ
-1680 RLERERR
+1680 SA
-1687 VQQLHEQAR
+1687 QQNLQRQRQQQAQQMHEQAR
-1696 RGVRGPGLG
+1696 RGVRGPGL

>member
-9 AGDGYRYYTHEVATG
+9 AGDGFRYYTAEVASN
-24 DSLRAPDR
+24 DVLRASDR
-32 ELGDYYTVE
+32 ELGDYYVVE

-80 EEITDLLKN
+80 EEITDLLQN

-99 SQAWDKVQNRAAERA
+99 SQAWEKVQNRAAERA

-121 REGKSQQQIVDDIA
+121 REGKSQQEICSDLE
-135 HLYKTAPD
+135 HLYG
-143 RVTVSRYLE
+143 RVPSQMTVSKYLA

-162 KGEYLKNPDMP
+162 KGEYLKNPDTP
-173 RADRAEFMANYR
+173 RTDRAEFMANYR

-190 ATAAQHASQRA
+190 ATQAQHASQRA
-201 IDAHFKKN
+201 IDAHFKQN

-224 TRAVDEEV
+224 LRAVDEEV

-247 VQNIRHRVGA
+247 MKEIRHRVGA
-257 VMYRKQHGVEPTDKQ
+257 VAYRKQHGVEPTDKQ

-298 KSVSMAWGLGDESL
+298 KSVSLAWGLGDESL
-312 REGVQQAHEAA
+312 REGVQKAHEAA
-323 ISDVVKFL
+323 IGDVVKFL
-331 EEQVIMTRRGA
+331 EGQVVMTRRGRN
-342 GGVRQIDIDGG
+342 GVRQIDIEGG
-353 LIATKFRHY
+353 LIATKFRHF

-386 QWSSIDGRTLY
+386 QWSSIDGRTLFQ
-397 AWNVAASELYNAK
+397 WNVAASELYNAK
-410 LAEHLEQTLGLVC
+410 LAEHLESELGLVC
-423 VPEATKSELS
+423 VPDATKSELS

-439 GFDREMVEQFSSR
+439 GINREMVEDFSSR
-452 RSEISAELDR
+452 RSEISAEIDR
-462 LKAEYVEAHG
+462 LKEEYIESHG

-492 PHKSEAKSLQDL
+492 PHKSEAKSLKDL
-504 CEEWAAK
+504 HEQWVSQAQ
-511 AEALSRTG
+511 SVSG
-519 EVNIPTGEDL
+519 EVIIPTESEL
-529 KKHLEAASEQAR
+529 REYLEAASEQAR

-550 FLIRTPEE
+550 FLSRTPEE

-570 RAVFRRSHLEAET
+570 RAVFRRSHVEAET

-592 PVPVPGT
+592 PVPVSGT
-599 TQSTPE
+599 TQTTSE
-605 STDEQSLAGAIHHAL
+605 STDEQSLAGVIRHAL

-627 SGEQNRPVAAEFLR
+627 SGESTRPVADEFLR
-641 ADGTN
+641 ADGTS
-646 SFVRRDAQLFTTQE
+646 SFVRRDATLFTTQE

-683 VFEQKVAERR
+683 VFEQKLQERR
-693 EELAEKGFSLPAGQ
+693 EKLAEKGFSLPAGQ

-776 VLAANT
+776 VLASNT
-782 NGAKAGPLSI
+782 DGAKANPLSI

-810 FDALVTIA
+810 FDALVQIA
-818 AERGALVRVMG
+818 AERGALVRVLG

-857 LFRFKNEE
+857 LFRFKNPD

-877 AVGKDEPF
+877 AVGTDEPF
-885 TWYREQGRV
+885 GWYRDQGRV

-902 TQQVF
+902 TQKVF
-907 AAYQRD
+907 AAWQKD
-913 VAEGKSSLMMGS
+913 ISEGKSSLMMGS

-930 ASLNALAQA
+930 AALNALAQA

-953 ILRPGSA
+953 VLRPGSA
-960 PGAGQATAF
+960 PGQGQATVFA
-969 VGDTIVTRRN
+969 GDTIVTRRN

-994 GDRWSIEG
+994 GDRWSVEG

-1016 GGTVTLPAEY
+1016 GGTVTLPAAY
-1026 VHENV
+1026 VRENV

-1062 AYVGLSRGREQ
+1062 AYVGLSRGREE
-1073 NNLYVR
+1073 NRLYVR

-1095 RHDGEAQFSVHESV
+1095 RHDGEAQLSVHESV
-1109 DAIRAQQMDTAA
+1109 DAIRAQQMNTAA
-1121 AVLEYNEHAELAQ
+1121 AVAEYEAHAELAQ
-1134 RAVIADLMTE
+1134 RAVIADLMTQ

-1153 LTGADAAEARSL
+1153 PTGADAAEARSL
-1165 RAQMRQARYDGEA
+1165 RAQMRQARYDGADTSELEA
-1178 TDELVAKM
+1178 QM

-1231 YRSRPLGTDA
+1231 YRTRPLSTDT

-1276 DAMLDA
+1276 DAMLDS

-1296 RLEKLV
+1296 RLEKLA
-1302 LDDPEWFRNP
+1302 LDDPEWFKNP
-1312 YAMAKTDWLLERRA
+1312 FAMAQTDWLLERRA

-1332 NACER
+1332 NTCER
-1337 EDGGTHRSGKYE
+1337 EDGGTHRSGKYDE
-1349 AISETLSE
+1349 IAETLGQ

-1420 SKVTSGGV
+1420 SKAASGGV
-1428 SGHTLDRFWENQLKG
+1428 SGNTLDRFWESQLKG
-1443 GKLKAILRARASEI
+1443 GKLKQILKIRAAEI

-1487 PTRKRAFRKWVRVA
+1487 PTRKRAFRKWARVA

-1545 SAVSKVRTRAAE
+1545 SAGSKTRTRAAE
-1557 SVLGVWEQVKSV
+1557 AVLGVWEQMKSV

-1577 RAFEKSQSQGQSP
+1577 RAGEQSQAQGQSP
-1590 APEATAEPQKQ
+1590 APEATAAPRQQ
-1601 QAPTTPQQNPTSE
+1601 QAPTPQQSPTG
-1614 AVTDE
+1614 E
-1619 AAQPEPRKEK
+1619 AAQPETRKEK
-1629 PVSETEKRLE
+1629 PVSETEERLRQ
-1639 NERAARAEKIRQM
+1639 ERAARAERARQM
-1652 MERTQNLDDKL
+1652 MERTHSLDERL
-1663 RNNAPTQGQQA
+1663 RNEPAPQA
-1674 RGNQQQ
+1674 NQQQ
-1680 RLERERR
+1680 QSA
-1687 VQQLHEQAR
+1687 QQNLQRQRQQQAQQIHEQAR
-1696 RGVRGPGLG
+1696 RGVRGPGL

>member
-9 AGDGYRYYTHEVATG
+9 AGDGFRYYTAEVASN
-24 DSLRAPDR
+24 DVLRASDR
-32 ELGDYYTVE
+32 ELGDYYVVE

-80 EEITDLLKN
+80 EEITDLLQN

-99 SQAWDKVQNRAAERA
+99 SQAWEKVQNRAAERA

-121 REGKSQQQIVDDIA
+121 REGKSQQEICSDLE
-135 HLYKTAPD
+135 HLYG
-143 RVTVSRYLE
+143 RVPSQMTVSKYLA

-162 KGEYLKNPDMP
+162 KGEYLKNPDTP
-173 RADRAEFMANYR
+173 RTDRAEFMANYR

-190 ATAAQHASQRA
+190 ATQAQHASQRA
-201 IDAHFKKN
+201 IDAHFKQN

-224 TRAVDEEV
+224 LRAVDEEV

-247 VQNIRHRVGA
+247 MKEIRHRVGA
-257 VMYRKQHGVEPTDKQ
+257 VAYRKQHGVEPTDKQ

-298 KSVSMAWGLGDESL
+298 KSVSLAWGLGDESL
-312 REGVQQAHEAA
+312 REGVQKAHEAA
-323 ISDVVKFL
+323 IGDVVKFL
-331 EEQVIMTRRGA
+331 EGQVVMTRRGRN
-342 GGVRQIDIDGG
+342 GVRQIDIEGG
-353 LIATKFRHY
+353 LIATKFRHF

-386 QWSSIDGRTLY
+386 QWSSIDGRTLFQ
-397 AWNVAASELYNAK
+397 WNVAASELYNAK
-410 LAEHLEQTLGLVC
+410 LAEHLESELGLVC
-423 VPEATKSELS
+423 VPDATKSELS

-439 GFDREMVEQFSSR
+439 GINREMVEEFSSR
-452 RSEISAELDR
+452 RSEISAEIDR
-462 LKAEYVEAHG
+462 LKEEYIESHG

-492 PHKSEAKSLQDL
+492 PHKSEAKSLKDL
-504 CEEWAAK
+504 HEQWVSQAQ
-511 AEALSRTG
+511 SVSG
-519 EVNIPTGEDL
+519 EVIIPTESEL
-529 KKHLEAASEQAR
+529 REYLEAASEQAR

-550 FLIRTPEE
+550 FLSRTPEE

-570 RAVFRRSHLEAET
+570 RAVFRRSHVEAET

-599 TQSTPE
+599 EQPTVE
-605 STDEQSLAGAIHHAL
+605 STDEQTLAGAIHHAL

-627 SGEQNRPVAAEFLR
+627 SGEQNRPVADEFLR

-646 SFVRRDAQLFTTQE
+646 SFVRRDSQLFTTQE

-683 VFEQKVAERR
+683 IFEQKVAERR
-693 EELAEKGFSLPAGQ
+693 EQLAEKGFSLPAGQ

-776 VLAANT
+776 VLASNT
-782 NGAKAGPLSI
+782 DGAKANPLSI

-810 FDALVTIA
+810 FDALVQIA
-818 AERGALVRVMG
+818 AERGALVRVLG

-850 GAVRLDE
+850 GAVRLGE
-857 LFRFKNEE
+857 LFRFKNPD

-877 AVGKDEPF
+877 AVGTDEPF
-885 TWYREQGRV
+885 GWYREQGRV

-902 TQQVF
+902 TQKVF
-907 AAYQRD
+907 AAWQKD
-913 VAEGKSSLMMGS
+913 ISEGKSSLMMGS

-930 ASLNALAQA
+930 AALNALAQA

-953 ILRPGSA
+953 VLRPGSA
-960 PGAGQATAF
+960 PGQGQATVFA
-969 VGDTIVTRRN
+969 GDTIVTRRN

-994 GDRWSIEG
+994 GDRWSVEG

-1016 GGTVTLPAEY
+1016 GGTVTLPAAY
-1026 VHENV
+1026 VRENV

-1062 AYVGLSRGREQ
+1062 AYVGLSRGREE
-1073 NNLYVR
+1073 NRLYVR

-1095 RHDGEAQFSVHESV
+1095 RHDGEAQLSVHESV
-1109 DAIRAQQMDTAA
+1109 DAIRAQQMNTAA
-1121 AVLEYNEHAELAQ
+1121 AVAEYEAHAELAQ
-1134 RAVIADLMTE
+1134 RAVIADLMTQ

-1153 LTGADAAEARSL
+1153 PTGADAAEARSL
-1165 RAQMRQARYDGEA
+1165 RAQMRQARYDGADTSELEA
-1178 TDELVAKM
+1178 QM

-1231 YRSRPLGTDA
+1231 YRTRPLSTDT

-1276 DAMLDA
+1276 DAMLDS

-1296 RLEKLV
+1296 RLEKLA
-1302 LDDPEWFRNP
+1302 LDDPEWFKNP
-1312 YAMAKTDWLLERRA
+1312 FAMAQTDWLLERRA

-1332 NACER
+1332 NTCER
-1337 EDGGTHRSGKYE
+1337 EDGGTHRSGKYDE
-1349 AISETLSE
+1349 IAETLGQ

-1420 SKVTSGGV
+1420 SKVASGGV
-1428 SGHTLDRFWENQLKG
+1428 SGNTLDRFWESQLKG
-1443 GKLKAILRARASEI
+1443 GKLKQILKIRAAEI

-1487 PTRKRAFRKWVRVA
+1487 PTRKRAFRKWARVA

-1516 HPEPLPRELVREAGQ
+1516 HPEPLPRELVREASQ
-1531 RVNNARLAAEGAPV
+1531 RVNNARLAAEKLPV
-1545 SAVSKVRTRAAE
+1545 SAGSKVRTRAAE
-1557 SVLGVWEQVKSV
+1557 AVLGVWEQMKSV

-1577 RAFEKSQSQGQSP
+1577 RAGEQSQAQGQSP
-1590 APEATAEPQKQ
+1590 APEATAAPRQQ
-1601 QAPTTPQQNPTSE
+1601 QAPTPQQSPTG
-1614 AVTDE
+1614 E
-1619 AAQPEPRKEK
+1619 AAQPETRKEK
-1629 PVSETEKRLE
+1629 PVSETEERLRQ
-1639 NERAARAEKIRQM
+1639 ERAARAERARQM
-1652 MERTQNLDDKL
+1652 MERTRSLDERLRNEPAPQASQQQSAQQNLQ
-1663 RNNAPTQGQQA
+1663 RQRQQQQA
-1674 RGNQQQ
+1674 QQM
-1680 RLERERR
+1680 
-1687 VQQLHEQAR
+1687 HEQAR
-1696 RGVRGPGLG
+1696 RGVRGPGL

>member
-1 MLTIHKLT
+1 MLTVHKLT
-9 AGDGYRYYTHEVATG
+9 AGEGHRYYTHEVATG
-24 DSLRAPDR
+24 DSLRSSDR
-32 ELGDYYTVE
+32 ELGDYYTID
-41 GMPPGQWVG
+41 GLPPGQWVG

-80 EEITDLLKN
+80 EEITDLLQN

-99 SQAWDKVQNRAAERA
+99 SEAWNKVHQRAAERA
-114 FLIIEGT
+114 FIIIEGT
-121 REGKSQQQIVDDIA
+121 REGKSQQEICSDLE
-135 HLYKTAPD
+135 HLYG
-143 RVTVSRYLE
+143 RVPSQMTVSKYLA

-162 KGEYLKNPDMP
+162 KGEYLKNPDAP
-173 RADRAEFMANYR
+173 RTDRAEFMANYR

-201 IDAHFKKN
+201 IDAYFKKN
-209 VAPSLHAQREGSTEF
+209 VAPNLHAQRDGSTEF
-224 TRAVDEEV
+224 TRAVDEEI

-247 VQNIRHRVGA
+247 MKEIRHRVGA
-257 VMYRKQHGVEPTDKQ
+257 VLYRQQHGVDPTDKQ
-272 LVAFIARESKPKS
+272 LISFIARESKQKS

-298 KSVSMAWGLGDESL
+298 KSVSLAWGLGDESL
-312 REGVQQAHEAA
+312 REGVQKAHEAA

-353 LIATKFRHY
+353 LIATKFRHW

-386 QWSSIDGRTLY
+386 RWSAIDGRTLY

-410 LAEHLEQTLGLVC
+410 LAEYLEQNLGLVC

-462 LKAEYVEAHG
+462 LKAEYLEAHG

-480 LELAQQATLSTR
+480 LELAQQATLATR
-492 PHKSEAKSLQDL
+492 PHKSEAKSLKDL

-511 AEALSRTG
+511 AEAISRTG

-541 AKREQAQSE
+541 AKREQTQAE
-550 FLIRTPEE
+550 FLSRTPEE

-570 RAVFRRSHLEAET
+570 RAVFRRSHVEAET
-583 ARYLRGAGL
+583 IRYLRGAGL

-599 TQSTPE
+599 TQTTPE

-620 EQKVLNL
+620 EQKVLHL
-627 SGEQNRPVAAEFLR
+627 SGEQNRPVADEFLR
-641 ADGTN
+641 ADGTS
-646 SFVRRDAQLFTTQE
+646 SFVRRDSQLFTTQE

-693 EELAEKGFSLPAGQ
+693 EKLAEKGFTLPAGQ

-782 NGAKAGPLSI
+782 DGAKASPLSI
-792 RPGDVLLIDEAGM
+792 GPGDVLLIDEAGM

-810 FDALVTIA
+810 FDTLVQIA
-818 AERGALVRVMG
+818 AERGALVRVLG

-885 TWYREQGRV
+885 EWYRANGRV
-894 AGGDGEAM
+894 AGGDSEAM

-907 AAYQRD
+907 AAWQKD
-913 VAEGKSSLMMGS
+913 ISDGKTSLMMGS
-925 SNESV
+925 SNEAV

-960 PGAGQATAF
+960 PGASQATAF
-969 VGDTIVTRRN
+969 AGDVIVTRRN
-979 DRRLSVFAGRDFVKN
+979 DRRLPVFAGRDFVKN
-994 GDRWSIEG
+994 GDRWSVEG

-1016 GGTVTLPAEY
+1016 GGTVTLPEEY
-1026 VHENV
+1026 VSQNV
-1031 ELGYALTVHRAQGA
+1031 ELGYALTAHRAQGA
-1045 TVDTAHALI
+1045 TVDTSHALI
-1054 DSRADRAG
+1054 DSHADRAG
-1062 AYVGLSRGREQ
+1062 AYVGLSRGREE
-1073 NNLYVR
+1073 NRLYVR

-1095 RHDGEAQFSVHESV
+1095 RHDGEAQLSVHESV
-1109 DAIRAQQMDTAA
+1109 DAIRAQQQSPAA
-1121 AVLEYNEHAELAQ
+1121 AVAEYEAHAELAQ
-1134 RAVIADLMTE
+1134 RAVIADLMTQ

-1153 LTGADAAEARSL
+1153 PTGADAAEARSL
-1165 RAQMRQARYDGEA
+1165 RAQMRQARYDGA
-1178 TDELVAKM
+1178 DTSELEAKM

-1231 YRSRPLGTDA
+1231 YRTRPLSTDA

-1276 DAMLDA
+1276 DATLDS

-1302 LDDPEWFRNP
+1302 LDDPEWFKNP
-1312 YAMAKTDWLLERRA
+1312 FAMAQTDWLLERRT

-1332 NACER
+1332 SACER
-1337 EDGGTHRSGKYE
+1337 EDGGTHRSAKYE
-1349 AISETLSE
+1349 EITQTLSD

-1381 GEVSRGGERFT
+1381 GEISRGGERFT

-1410 AQNDVPKAQP
+1410 AQNDVQKPQP

-1428 SGHTLDRFWENQLKG
+1428 SGHTLDRFWESQLTG
-1443 GKLKAILRARASEI
+1443 GKLKQILKIRAAEI

-1487 PTRKRAFRKWVRVA
+1487 PTRKRAARRWARVA
-1501 GEIDAMRKK
+1501 GEVDAMRKK

-1531 RVNNARLAAEGAPV
+1531 RVTKARLAAEGAPV
-1545 SAVSKVRTRAAE
+1545 SAGSKTRTRAAE
-1557 SVLGVWEQVKSV
+1557 AVLGVWEQVKSV
-1569 AKSARLSK
+1569 AKAARLSK
-1577 RAFEKSQSQGQSP
+1577 RSGEQSPAQGQSP
-1590 APEATAEPQKQ
+1590 APQ
-1601 QAPTTPQQNPTSE
+1601 QSPT
-1614 AVTDE
+1614 
-1619 AAQPEPRKEK
+1619 PESRKEK
-1629 PVSETEKRLE
+1629 AVSETEERLRQ
-1639 NERAARAEKIRQM
+1639 ERAARAERARQM
-1652 MERTQNLDDKL
+1652 MERTRNLDERLRNQPAPQVSQQQSAQQNLQ
-1663 RNNAPTQGQQA
+1663 RQRQQQA
-1674 RGNQQQ
+1674 QQM
-1680 RLERERR
+1680 
-1687 VQQLHEQAR
+1687 HEQAR
-1696 RGVRGPGLG
+1696 RGVRGPGLS

>member
-9 AGDGYRYYTHEVATG
+9 AGDGFRYYTAEVASN
-24 DSLRAPDR
+24 DVLRASDR
-32 ELGDYYTVE
+32 ELGDYYVVE

-80 EEITDLLKN
+80 EEITDLLQN

-99 SQAWDKVQNRAAERA
+99 SQAWEKVQNRAAERA

-121 REGKSQQQIVDDIA
+121 REGKSQQEICSDLE
-135 HLYKTAPD
+135 HLYG
-143 RVTVSRYLE
+143 RVPSQMTVSKYLA

-162 KGEYLKNPDMP
+162 KGEYLKNPDTP
-173 RADRAEFMANYR
+173 RTDRAEFMANYR

-190 ATAAQHASQRA
+190 ATQAQHASQRA
-201 IDAHFKKN
+201 IDAHFKQN

-224 TRAVDEEV
+224 LRAVDEEV

-247 VQNIRHRVGA
+247 MKEIRHRVGA
-257 VMYRKQHGVEPTDKQ
+257 VAYRKQHGVEPTDKQ

-298 KSVSMAWGLGDESL
+298 KSMSLAWGLGDKTL
-312 REGVQQAHEAA
+312 REGVQKAHEAA
-323 ISDVVKFL
+323 IGDVVKFL
-331 EEQVIMTRRGA
+331 EDQVVMTRRGRN
-342 GGVRQIDIDGG
+342 GVRQIDIDGG
-353 LIATKFRHY
+353 LIATKFRHW

-379 RVKGADG
+379 RVKGSDG
-386 QWSSIDGRTLY
+386 QWSAIDGRTLY
-397 AWNVAASELYNAK
+397 QWNVAASELYNAK
-410 LAEHLEQTLGLVC
+410 LAEHLESELGLVC
-423 VPEATKSELS
+423 VPDATKSELS

-439 GFDREMVEQFSSR
+439 GINREMVEQFSSR

-472 HAPGRKAM
+472 HAPGRKAT
-480 LELAQQATLSTR
+480 LELAQQATLATR
-492 PHKSEAKSLQDL
+492 PHKGEAKSLKDL

-511 AEALSRTG
+511 AEAISRTG

-529 KKHLEAASEQAR
+529 KKHLKNASEQAR
-541 AKREQAQSE
+541 AKREQAQAE
-550 FLIRTPEE
+550 FLSRTPEE

-570 RAVFRRSHLEAET
+570 RAVFRRSHVEAET
-583 ARYLRGAGL
+583 VRYLRGAGV

-599 TQSTPE
+599 TQTTPE

-627 SGEQNRPVAAEFLR
+627 SGEQNRPVADEFLR

-646 SFVRRDAQLFTTQE
+646 SFVRRDSQLFTTQE

-693 EELAEKGFSLPAGQ
+693 EKLAEKGFSLPAGQ

-776 VLAANT
+776 VLSANT
-782 NGAKAGPLSI
+782 DGAKAGPLSI

-857 LFRFKNEE
+857 LFRFKDEE

-885 TWYREQGRV
+885 EWYRENGRV

-907 AAYQRD
+907 AAWQKD
-913 VAEGKSSLMMGS
+913 ISEGKSSLMMGS

-930 ASLNALAQA
+930 AALNALAQA

-960 PGAGQATAF
+960 PGQAQATVFA
-969 VGDTIVTRRN
+969 GDTIVTRRN

-994 GDRWSIEG
+994 GDRWSVEG
-1002 VGEDGSLKVRHVEH
+1002 VGEDGSLQVRHVEH
-1016 GGTVTLPAEY
+1016 GGTVTLPAAY
-1026 VHENV
+1026 VRENV

-1095 RHDGEAQFSVHESV
+1095 RHDGEAQLSVHESV
-1109 DAIRAQQMDTAA
+1109 DAIRAQQMNTAA
-1121 AVLEYNEHAELAQ
+1121 AVAEYQEHAELAQ
-1134 RAVIADLMTE
+1134 RAVIADLMTQ

-1153 LTGADAAEARSL
+1153 LTGEDATLARSL

-1178 TDELVAKM
+1178 TDDLAAKM
-1186 PTGARASADAD
+1186 PTGAEASADAD
-1197 VTAVINSEGFGALAA
+1197 ITAVINSEGFGALAA

-1231 YRSRPLGTDA
+1231 YRTRPLGTDA

-1276 DAMLDA
+1276 DAMLDS

-1296 RLEKLV
+1296 RLEKLA
-1302 LDDPEWFRNP
+1302 LDDPEWFKNP
-1312 YAMAKTDWLLERRA
+1312 FAMAQTDWLLERRT

-1337 EDGGTHRSGKYE
+1337 EDGGTHRSAQYE
-1349 AISETLSE
+1349 EITQTLSE

-1428 SGHTLDRFWENQLKG
+1428 SGHTLDRFWESQLKG
-1443 GKLKAILRARASEI
+1443 GKLKAILKARASEI

-1462 SRGQELAQQVREG
+1462 SRGQELARQVREG
-1475 KAPAWVQ
+1475 KAPAWTQ
-1482 NLGPV
+1482 ALGPV
-1487 PTRKRAFRKWVRVA
+1487 PTRKRAFRKWVRAA
-1501 GEIDAMRKK
+1501 GEADALRTKYK
-1510 FNVPDS
+1510 VPES
-1516 HPEPLPRELVREAGQ
+1516 EPAVLPDQMVHEARQ
-1531 RVNNARLAAEGAPV
+1531 RVNNARLASDGAPV
-1545 SAVSKVRTRAAE
+1545 VVPSAEKTRAAE
-1557 SVLGVWEQVKSV
+1557 AVIGILEQVRRV
-1569 AKSARLSK
+1569 AKAARLAE
-1577 RAFEKSQSQGQSP
+1577 RAKNQ
-1590 APEATAEPQKQ
+1590 QKQ
-1601 QAPTTPQQNPTSE
+1601 PKAQK
-1614 AVTDE
+1614 VTE
-1619 AAQPEPRKEK
+1619 PEQPK
-1629 PVSETEKRLE
+1629 PLSPVEQKVQE
-1639 NERAARAEKIRQM
+1639 ARAERAPEPEVDEETLAALRVSQIGMSRPQPANKMTSQGDKPTR
-1652 MERTQNLDDKL
+1652 RPVRPRVDKGLDL
-1663 RNNAPTQGQQA
+1663 
-1674 RGNQQQ
+1674 
-1680 RLERERR
+1680 
-1687 VQQLHEQAR
+1687 
-1696 RGVRGPGLG
+1696 

>member
-1 MLTIHKLT
+1 MLTVHKLT
-9 AGDGYRYYTHEVATG
+9 AGEGHRYYTHEVATG
-24 DSLRAPDR
+24 DSLRSSNR
-32 ELGDYYTVE
+32 ELGDYYTID
-41 GMPPGQWVG
+41 GLPPGQWVG

-80 EEITDLLKN
+80 EEITDLLQN

-94 FEEVR
+94 FDEVR
-99 SQAWDKVQNRAAERA
+99 SQAWEKVHQRAAERA

-121 REGKSQQQIVDDIA
+121 REGKTQAQIVEDIA
-135 HLYKTAPD
+135 HLYESVPD

-152 RYRAAGHRIV
+152 RYRSAGHRIV
-162 KGEYLKNPDMP
+162 KGEYVKNPDMP
-173 RADRAEFMANYR
+173 RTDRAEFMANYR

-190 ATAAQHASQRA
+190 ATQANHAAQRA

-209 VAPSLHAQREGSTEF
+209 VAPNLHAQRDGSTEF
-224 TRAVDEEV
+224 LRAVDEEI
-232 RRFRDTKHTDPTAEE
+232 RRFRDTKHTDPSAEE
-247 VQNIRHRVGA
+247 LKEIRHRVGA
-257 VMYRKQHGVEPTDKQ
+257 VRYREQHGVEPTDKQ

-298 KSVSMAWGLGDESL
+298 KSMSLAWGLGDKTL
-312 REGVQQAHEAA
+312 REGVQKAHEAA
-323 ISDVVKFL
+323 IGDVVKFL
-331 EEQVIMTRRGA
+331 EDQVVMTRRGRN
-342 GGVRQIDIDGG
+342 GVRQIDIDGG
-353 LIATKFRHY
+353 LIATKFRHW

-379 RVKGADG
+379 RVKGSDG
-386 QWSSIDGRTLY
+386 QWSAIDGRTLY
-397 AWNVAASELYNAK
+397 QWNVAASELYNAK
-410 LAEHLEQTLGLVC
+410 LAEHLESELGLVC
-423 VPEATKSELS
+423 VPDATKSELS

-439 GFDREMVEQFSSR
+439 GINREMVEQFSSR

-472 HAPGRKAM
+472 HAPGRKAT
-480 LELAQQATLSTR
+480 LELAQQATLATR
-492 PHKSEAKSLQDL
+492 PHKGEAKSLKDL

-511 AEALSRTG
+511 AEAISRTG

-529 KKHLEAASEQAR
+529 KKHLKNASEQAR
-541 AKREQAQSE
+541 AKREQAQAE
-550 FLIRTPEE
+550 FLSRTPEE

-570 RAVFRRSHLEAET
+570 RAVFRRSHVEAET
-583 ARYLRGAGL
+583 VRYLRGAGV

-599 TQSTPE
+599 TQTTPE

-627 SGEQNRPVAAEFLR
+627 SGEQNRPVADEFLR

-693 EELAEKGFSLPAGQ
+693 EKLAEKGFSLPAGQ

-782 NGAKAGPLSI
+782 DGAKAGPLSI

-810 FDALVTIA
+810 FDALVQIA

-857 LFRFKNEE
+857 LFRFKDEE

-885 TWYREQGRV
+885 EWYRAQGRV
-894 AGGDGEAM
+894 AGGDGETM

-913 VAEGKSSLMMGS
+913 IADGKSSLMMGS

-939 HRISTSGEPTGEGV
+939 HRISTAGEPTGEGV
-953 ILRPGSA
+953 LLRSGSA
-960 PGAGQATAF
+960 PGAGQATAYA
-969 VGDTIVTRRN
+969 GDTIVTRRN
-979 DRRLSVFAGRDFVKN
+979 DRRLPVFAGRDFVKN
-994 GDRWSIEG
+994 GDRWNVEA
-1002 VGEDGSLKVRHVEH
+1002 VNEDGSLQVRHVEH

-1026 VHENV
+1026 VSQNV

-1054 DSRADRAG
+1054 DSRTDRAG

-1073 NNLYVR
+1073 NNLYVS

-1084 KLDEVLETVAA
+1084 KLDEVLESVAA
-1095 RHDGEAQFSVHESV
+1095 RHDGEAQLSVHESV
-1109 DAIRAQQMDTAA
+1109 DAIRAQQQSPAA
-1121 AVLEYNEHAELAQ
+1121 AVAEYQEHAELAQ
-1134 RAVIADLMTE
+1134 RAVIADLMTQ

-1153 LTGADAAEARSL
+1153 PTGADVAEARSL
-1165 RAQMRQARYDGEA
+1165 RAQMRQARYDGLP
-1178 TDELVAKM
+1178 TDELAAKM

-1231 YRSRPLGTDA
+1231 YRSRALSTDT

-1276 DAMLDA
+1276 DAMLDS

-1296 RLEKLV
+1296 RLEKLA
-1302 LDDPEWFRNP
+1302 LDDPEWFKNP
-1312 YAMAKTDWLLERRA
+1312 FAMAQTDWLLERRA

-1332 NACER
+1332 TACER
-1337 EDGGTHRSGKYE
+1337 EDGGTHRTGKYDE
-1349 AISETLSE
+1349 IAETLGQ

-1428 SGHTLDRFWENQLKG
+1428 SGHTLDRFWENQLTG
-1443 GKLKAILRARASEI
+1443 GKLKQILKIRATEI

-1462 SRGQELAQQVREG
+1462 SRGQELAHQVREG
-1475 KAPAWVQ
+1475 KAPAWVKA
-1482 NLGPV
+1482 LGPV
-1487 PTRKRAFRKWVRVA
+1487 PTRKRAFRQWVRAA
-1501 GEIDAMRKK
+1501 GEADALRTKYK
-1510 FNVPDS
+1510 VPES
-1516 HPEPLPRELVREAGQ
+1516 EPAVLPREMVHEASQ
-1531 RVNNARLAAEGAPV
+1531 RVNNARLASAGAPV
-1545 SAVSKVRTRAAE
+1545 VVQSAEKTRAAE
-1557 SVLGVWEQVKSV
+1557 SVLGVLSQVRRV
-1569 AKSARLSK
+1569 AKAARLAE
-1577 RAFEKSQSQGQSP
+1577 RAKNQ
-1590 APEATAEPQKQ
+1590 QKQ
-1601 QAPTTPQQNPTSE
+1601 QKVTEPEQQP
-1614 AVTDE
+1614 
-1619 AAQPEPRKEK
+1619 K
-1629 PVSETEKRLE
+1629 PLSPVEQKVQE
-1639 NERAARAEKIRQM
+1639 ARAERAPGPEADEETLAALRVSQIGMRAYARKGTAPHPKQPPAPSAVRPKTHKG
-1652 MERTQNLDDKL
+1652 MEL
-1663 RNNAPTQGQQA
+1663 
-1674 RGNQQQ
+1674 
-1680 RLERERR
+1680 
-1687 VQQLHEQAR
+1687 
-1696 RGVRGPGLG
+1696 

>member
-9 AGDGYRYYTHEVATG
+9 SGDGFRYYTAEVASN
-24 DSLRAPDR
+24 DVLRASDR
-32 ELGDYYTVE
+32 ELGDYYAVE

-80 EEITDLLKN
+80 EEITDLLQN

-99 SQAWDKVQNRAAERA
+99 SQAWEKVQNRAAERA

-121 REGKSQQQIVDDIA
+121 REGKSQQEICSDLE
-135 HLYKTAPD
+135 HLYG
-143 RVTVSRYLE
+143 RVPSQMTVSKYLA

-162 KGEYLKNPDMP
+162 KGEYVKNPDVERP
-173 RADRAEFMANYR
+173 TRAEFMANYR

-201 IDAHFKKN
+201 IDEHFQQK
-209 VAPSLHAQREGSTEF
+209 VAPSLHAQRDGSTEF
-224 TRAVDEEV
+224 LRAVDEEV

-247 VQNIRHRVGA
+247 MKEIRHRVGA
-257 VMYRKQHGVEPTDKQ
+257 VLYRQQHSVEPSDKQ

-298 KSVSMAWGLGDESL
+298 KSVSLAWGLGDESL
-312 REGVQQAHEAA
+312 REGVQKAHEEA
-323 ISDVVKFL
+323 IADVVKFL

-353 LIATKFRHY
+353 LIATKFRHW

-386 QWSSIDGRTLY
+386 RWSAIDGRTLY
-397 AWNVAASELYNAK
+397 QWNVAASELYNAK
-410 LAEHLEQTLGLVC
+410 LAEHLESELGLVC
-423 VPEATKSELS
+423 VPDATKSELS

-439 GFDREMVEQFSSR
+439 GINREMVEQFSSR

-462 LKAEYVEAHG
+462 LKAEYFEAHG

-480 LELAQQATLSTR
+480 LELAQQATLATR
-492 PHKSEAKSLQDL
+492 PHKSEAKSLKDL

-511 AEALSRTG
+511 AEAISRTG

-529 KKHLEAASEQAR
+529 KKHLENASEQAR
-541 AKREQAQSE
+541 AKREQAQAE
-550 FLIRTPEE
+550 FLSRTPEE

-570 RAVFRRSHLEAET
+570 RAVFRRSHVEAET
-583 ARYLRGAGL
+583 VRYLRGAGV
-592 PVPVPGT
+592 PAPVPGT
-599 TQSTPE
+599 TQTTPE
-605 STDEQSLAGAIHHAL
+605 STDEQALAGAIRHAL
-620 EQKVLNL
+620 EQRVLNL
-627 SGEQNRPVAAEFLR
+627 SGEQNRPVADEFLR

-646 SFVRRDAQLFTTQE
+646 SFVRRDSQLFTTQE

-693 EELAEKGFSLPAGQ
+693 DKLAEQGFSLPAGQ

-776 VLAANT
+776 VLSANT
-782 NGAKAGPLSI
+782 DGAKANPLSI

-810 FDALVTIA
+810 FDALVQIA
-818 AERGALVRVMG
+818 AERGALVRVLG

-857 LFRFKNEE
+857 LFRFKNPD

-877 AVGKDEPF
+877 AVGTDEPF
-885 TWYREQGRV
+885 GWYREQGRV

-902 TQQVF
+902 TQKVF
-907 AAYQRD
+907 AAWQKD
-913 VAEGKSSLMMGS
+913 ISEGKSSLMMGS

-930 ASLNALAQA
+930 AALNALAQA

-953 ILRPGSA
+953 VLRPGSA
-960 PGAGQATAF
+960 PGQGQATVFA
-969 VGDTIVTRRN
+969 GDTIVTRRN

-994 GDRWSIEG
+994 GDRWNVES
-1002 VGEDGSLKVRHVEH
+1002 VNEDGSLKVRHVEH
-1016 GGTVTLPAEY
+1016 GGTVTLPAAY
-1026 VHENV
+1026 VRENV

-1062 AYVGLSRGREQ
+1062 AYVGLSRGREE
-1073 NNLYVR
+1073 NRLYVR

-1095 RHDGEAQFSVHESV
+1095 RHDGEAQLSVHESV
-1109 DAIRAQQMDTAA
+1109 DAIRAQQQSPAA
-1121 AVLEYNEHAELAQ
+1121 AVAEYEAHAELAQ
-1134 RAVIADLMTE
+1134 RAVIADLMTQ

-1153 LTGADAAEARSL
+1153 LTGADATEARSL
-1165 RAQMRQARYDGEA
+1165 RAQMRQARYDGA
-1178 TDELVAKM
+1178 DTSELEAKM

-1231 YRSRPLGTDA
+1231 YRTRPLSTDA

-1296 RLEKLV
+1296 RLEKLT

-1332 NACER
+1332 TACER
-1337 EDGGTHRSGKYE
+1337 EDGGTHRSKKYE
-1349 AISETLSE
+1349 EIAETLGQ

-1420 SKVTSGGV
+1420 SKVPSGGV

-1443 GKLKAILRARASEI
+1443 GKLKQILKIRAAEI

-1487 PTRKRAFRKWVRVA
+1487 PTRKRAARRWARVA
-1501 GEIDAMRKK
+1501 GEIDALRAKYG
-1510 FNVPDS
+1510 VPTS

-1545 SAVSKVRTRAAE
+1545 SAGSKVRTRAAE
-1557 SVLGVWEQVKSV
+1557 AVLGVWEQVKSV
-1569 AKSARLSK
+1569 AKAARLAE
-1577 RAFEKSQSQGQSP
+1577 RAKNQ
-1590 APEATAEPQKQ
+1590 QKQ
-1601 QAPTTPQQNPTSE
+1601 PKNQKATEPE
-1614 AVTDE
+1614 
-1619 AAQPEPRKEK
+1619 QPK
-1629 PVSETEKRLE
+1629 PLSPVEQKVQE
-1639 NERAARAEKIRQM
+1639 ARAERAPEPEADEETLAALRVSQIGMRAHARKGTEPRPKQPPAPSTVRPKTHKG
-1652 MERTQNLDDKL
+1652 MEL
-1663 RNNAPTQGQQA
+1663 
-1674 RGNQQQ
+1674 
-1680 RLERERR
+1680 
-1687 VQQLHEQAR
+1687 
-1696 RGVRGPGLG
+1696 

>member
-50 AGAAELGLKGNVS
+50 AGAAELGLEGNVS

-80 EEITDLLKN
+80 EEITDLLQN

-121 REGKSQQQIVDDIA
+121 REGKTQQQIVDDIA
-135 HLYKTAPD
+135 HLYETAPD

-162 KGEYLKNPDMP
+162 KGEYLKNPEAP
-173 RADRAEFMANYR
+173 RPDRAEFMANYR

-190 ATAAQHASQRA
+190 ATQAQHASQRA

-224 TRAVDEEV
+224 TRAVDEEI

-247 VQNIRHRVGA
+247 VQSIRHRVGA
-257 VMYRKQHGVEPTDKQ
+257 VMYRAQHGVEPTDKQ

-285 NSVAGFDM
+285 NSVAGYDM

-298 KSVSMAWGLGDESL
+298 KSVSMAWGLSDESL
-312 REGVQQAHEAA
+312 REGVQKSHEAA
-323 ISDVVKFL
+323 IADVVKFL

-386 QWSSIDGRTLY
+386 QWSSIDGRTLFQ
-397 AWNVAASELYNAK
+397 WNVAASELYNAK
-410 LAEHLEQTLGLVC
+410 LAEYLEANLGLDC
-423 VPEATKSELS
+423 VPDATKSELS

-439 GFDREMVEQFSSR
+439 GINREMVEQFSSR

-480 LELAQQATLSTR
+480 LELAQQATLATR

-550 FLIRTPEE
+550 FLSRTPEE

-570 RAVFRRSHLEAET
+570 RAVFRRSHVEAET
-583 ARYLRGAGL
+583 VRYLRGAGF

-599 TQSTPE
+599 TQTTPE

-627 SGEQNRPVAAEFLR
+627 SGEQNRPVADEFLR

-683 VFEQKVAERR
+683 IFEQKVAERR
-693 EELAEKGFSLPAGQ
+693 EQLAEKGFSLPAGQ

-810 FDALVTIA
+810 FDALVQIA

-885 TWYREQGRV
+885 AWYREQGRV

-913 VAEGKSSLMMGS
+913 IAEGKSSLMMGS

-960 PGAGQATAF
+960 PGAGQATAY

-979 DRRLSVFAGRDFVKN
+979 DRRLPVFVGRDFVKN
-994 GDRWSIEG
+994 GDRWNIEA
-1002 VGEDGSLKVRHVEH
+1002 VNEDGSLQVRHVEH

-1026 VHENV
+1026 VRQNV

-1054 DSRADRAG
+1054 DSRADRAA

-1109 DAIRAQQMDTAA
+1109 DAIRAQQMDAAA
-1121 AVLEYNEHAELAQ
+1121 AVLEYNEHSELAQ

-1165 RAQMRQARYDGEA
+1165 QAQMRQARYDGLP

-1302 LDDPEWFRNP
+1302 LDDPEWFKNP
-1312 YAMAKTDWLLERRA
+1312 FAMAQTDWLLERRA

-1410 AQNDVPKAQP
+1410 AQNNVQKPQP

-1443 GKLKAILRARASEI
+1443 GKLKAILKARAAEI

-1462 SRGQELAQQVREG
+1462 SRGQELAHQVREG

-1487 PTRKRAFRKWVRVA
+1487 PTRKRAFRKWARVA

-1510 FNVPDS
+1510 YQVPDS

-1557 SVLGVWEQVKSV
+1557 SVLGVWEQMKRV

-1577 RAFEKSQSQGQSP
+1577 RASEQSQAQGQSP
-1590 APEATAEPQKQ
+1590 KPEATAEPQKP
-1601 QAPTTPQQNPTSE
+1601 QAPTPQQSS
-1614 AVTDE
+1614 A
-1619 AAQPEPRKEK
+1619 PEPRKEK
-1629 PVSETEKRLE
+1629 AVSETEERLRQ
-1639 NERAARAEKIRQM
+1639 ERAARAERARQM
-1652 MERTQNLDDKL
+1652 MERTRSLDERLRNQPAPQASQQQSAQQNLQ
-1663 RNNAPTQGQQA
+1663 RQRQQQA
-1674 RGNQQQ
+1674 QQM
-1680 RLERERR
+1680 
-1687 VQQLHEQAR
+1687 HEQAR

>member
-9 AGDGYRYYTHEVATG
+9 AGDGFRYYTAEVASN
-24 DSLRAPDR
+24 DVLRASDR

-68 VLFGHKFTPLET
+68 VLFGYKFTPLET
-80 EEITDLLKN
+80 EEITDLLQN

-99 SQAWDKVQNRAAERA
+99 SQAWEKVHNRAAERA
-114 FLIIEGT
+114 FIIIEGT
-121 REGKSQQQIVDDIA
+121 REGKTQQQIVDDLT
-135 HLYKTAPD
+135 HLYENPPTQA
-143 RVTVSRYLE
+143 TVSNYLE
-152 RYRAAGHRIV
+152 RYRAAGYTV
-162 KGEYLKNPDMP
+162 TKGEYVKNPDVERP
-173 RADRAEFMANYR
+173 TRAEFMANYR

-201 IDAHFKKN
+201 IDEHFQQK
-209 VAPSLHAQREGSTEF
+209 VAPSLHAQRDGSTEF
-224 TRAVDEEV
+224 LRAVDEEV

-247 VQNIRHRVGA
+247 MKEIRHRVGA
-257 VMYRKQHGVEPTDKQ
+257 VLYRQQHGVEPSDKQ

-298 KSVSMAWGLGDESL
+298 KSVSLAWGLGDESL
-312 REGVQQAHEAA
+312 REGVQKAHEAA
-323 ISDVVKFL
+323 IADVVKFL

-353 LIATKFRHY
+353 LIATKFRHW

-379 RVKGADG
+379 RVKGSDG
-386 QWSSIDGRTLY
+386 QWSAIDGRTLY
-397 AWNVAASELYNAK
+397 QWNVAASELYNAK
-410 LAEHLEQTLGLVC
+410 LAEYLEQNLGLVC
-423 VPEATKSELS
+423 VPDAAKSELS

-439 GFDREMVEQFSSR
+439 GINREMVEKFSSR
-452 RSEISAELDR
+452 RSEISEELDR

-480 LELAQQATLSTR
+480 LELAQQATLATR
-492 PHKSEAKSLQDL
+492 PHKSEAKSLKNL

-511 AEALSRTG
+511 AETISRTG

-529 KKHLEAASEQAR
+529 KQHLENASKQAR
-541 AKREQAQSE
+541 TTREQAQAE
-550 FLIRTPEE
+550 FLSRTPEE

-570 RAVFRRSHLEAET
+570 RAVFRRSHVEAET
-583 ARYLRGAGL
+583 TRYLRGAGL

-599 TQSTPE
+599 TQTTPE

-627 SGEQNRPVAAEFLR
+627 SGEQNRPVADEFLR
-641 ADGTN
+641 ADGTS

-683 VFEQKVAERR
+683 VFEQKLQERR
-693 EELAEKGFSLPAGQ
+693 EQLAEKGFSLPAGQ

-776 VLAANT
+776 VLSANT
-782 NGAKAGPLSI
+782 DGAKAGPLSI

-810 FDALVTIA
+810 FDALVQIA
-818 AERGALVRVMG
+818 AERGALVRVLG

-885 TWYREQGRV
+885 AWYRENGRV

-902 TQQVF
+902 TQKVF
-907 AAYQRD
+907 AAWQKD
-913 VAEGKSSLMMGS
+913 ISDGKTSLMMGS

-930 ASLNALAQA
+930 AALNALAQA
-939 HRISTSGEPTGEGV
+939 HRISTSGEQTGEGV

-960 PGAGQATAF
+960 PGQGQATAF
-969 VGDTIVTRRN
+969 AGDVIVTRRN

-994 GDRWSIEG
+994 GDRWSVES
-1002 VGEDGSLKVRHVEH
+1002 VNEDGSLQVRHVEH
-1016 GGTVTLPAEY
+1016 GGTVTLPTAY
-1026 VHENV
+1026 VRENV

-1062 AYVGLSRGREQ
+1062 AYVGLSRGREE
-1073 NNLYVR
+1073 NRLYVR

-1095 RHDGEAQFSVHESV
+1095 RHDGEAQLSVHESV
-1109 DAIRAQQMDTAA
+1109 DAIRAQQMNTAA
-1121 AVLEYNEHAELAQ
+1121 AVAEYEEHAELAQ
-1134 RAVIADLMTE
+1134 RAVIADLMTQ

-1153 LTGADAAEARSL
+1153 PTGADAAEVRSL
-1165 RAQMRQARYDGEA
+1165 RAQMRQARYDGLP
-1178 TDELVAKM
+1178 TDELAAQM
-1186 PTGARASADAD
+1186 PTGAKASADAD

-1231 YRSRPLGTDA
+1231 YRTRPLSTDA

-1276 DAMLDA
+1276 DATLDA

-1302 LDDPEWFRNP
+1302 LDDPEWFKNP
-1312 YAMAKTDWLLERRA
+1312 FAMAQTDWLLERRA

-1337 EDGGTHRSGKYE
+1337 EDGGTHHTGKYDE
-1349 AISETLSE
+1349 IAETLGQ

-1420 SKVTSGGV
+1420 SKVASGGV

-1443 GKLKAILRARASEI
+1443 GKLKQVLKIRAAEI

-1475 KAPAWVQ
+1475 KAPAWTQ
-1482 NLGPV
+1482 ALGPV
-1487 PTRKRAFRKWVRVA
+1487 PTRKRAARRWARVA
-1501 GEIDAMRKK
+1501 GEVDAMRAKYG
-1510 FNVPDS
+1510 VPDS
-1516 HPEPLPRELVREAGQ
+1516 HPEPLPRELVHEAGQ
-1531 RVNNARLAAEGAPV
+1531 RVTNARLAAEGAPV
-1545 SAVSKVRTRAAE
+1545 SAGSKVRTRAAE
-1557 SVLGVWEQVKSV
+1557 AVLGVQEQVKSV
-1569 AKSARLSK
+1569 AKAARLAE
-1577 RAFEKSQSQGQSP
+1577 RAQKQAQGQSP
-1590 APEATAEPQKQ
+1590 APEAGTEPRQQ
-1601 QAPTTPQQNPTSE
+1601 QAPAPQQSPTG
-1614 AVTDE
+1614 E
-1619 AAQPEPRKEK
+1619 AAQPETRKEK
-1629 PVSETEKRLE
+1629 PVSETEERLRQ
-1639 NERAARAEKIRQM
+1639 ERAARAERARQM
-1652 MERTQNLDDKL
+1652 MERTRSLDERLRDQPVPQASQQQSAQQNLQ
-1663 RNNAPTQGQQA
+1663 RQRQQQA
-1674 RGNQQQ
+1674 QQM
-1680 RLERERR
+1680 
-1687 VQQLHEQAR
+1687 HEQAR
-1696 RGVRGPGLG
+1696 RGVRGPGL

>member
-1 MLTIHKLT
+1 MLTVHKLT
-9 AGDGYRYYTHEVATG
+9 AGEGHRYYTHEVATG
-24 DSLRAPDR
+24 DSLRSSNR
-32 ELGDYYTVE
+32 ELGDYYTID
-41 GMPPGQWVG
+41 GLPPGQWVG

-80 EEITDLLKN
+80 EEITDLLQN

-94 FEEVR
+94 LDEVR
-99 SQAWDKVQNRAAERA
+99 SQAWEKVHQRAAERA

-121 REGKSQQQIVDDIA
+121 REGKTQAQIVEDIA
-135 HLYKTAPD
+135 HLYESVPD

-152 RYRAAGHRIV
+152 RYRSAGHRIV
-162 KGEYLKNPDMP
+162 KGEYVKNPDMP
-173 RADRAEFMANYR
+173 RTDRAEFMANYR

-190 ATAAQHASQRA
+190 ATQANHAAQRA

-209 VAPSLHAQREGSTEF
+209 VAPNLHAQRDGSTEF
-224 TRAVDEEV
+224 LRAVDEEI
-232 RRFRDTKHTDPTAEE
+232 RRFRDTKHTDPSAEE
-247 VQNIRHRVGA
+247 LKEIRHRVGA
-257 VMYRKQHGVEPTDKQ
+257 VRYREQHGVEPTDKQ

-298 KSVSMAWGLGDESL
+298 KSMSLAWGLGDKTL
-312 REGVQQAHEAA
+312 REGVQKAHEAA
-323 ISDVVKFL
+323 IGDVVKFL
-331 EEQVIMTRRGA
+331 EDQVVMTRRGRN
-342 GGVRQIDIDGG
+342 GVRQIDIDGG
-353 LIATKFRHY
+353 LIATKFRHW

-379 RVKGADG
+379 RVKGSDG
-386 QWSSIDGRTLY
+386 QWSAIDGRTLY
-397 AWNVAASELYNAK
+397 QWNVAASELYNAK
-410 LAEHLEQTLGLVC
+410 LAEHLESELGLVC
-423 VPEATKSELS
+423 VPDTTKSELS

-439 GFDREMVEQFSSR
+439 GINREMVEQFSSR

-472 HAPGRKAM
+472 HAPGRKAT
-480 LELAQQATLSTR
+480 LELAQQATLATR
-492 PHKSEAKSLQDL
+492 PHKGEAKSLKDL

-511 AEALSRTG
+511 AEAISRTG

-529 KKHLEAASEQAR
+529 KKHLKNASEQAR
-541 AKREQAQSE
+541 AKREQAQAE
-550 FLIRTPEE
+550 FLSRTPEE

-570 RAVFRRSHLEAET
+570 RAVFRRSHVEAET
-583 ARYLRGAGL
+583 VRYLRGAGV

-599 TQSTPE
+599 TQTTPE

-627 SGEQNRPVAAEFLR
+627 SGEQNRPVADEFLR

-646 SFVRRDAQLFTTQE
+646 SFVRRDSQLFTTQE

-693 EELAEKGFSLPAGQ
+693 EKLAEKGFSLPAGQ

-767 GIGADTVAK
+767 GIGTDTVAK
-776 VLAANT
+776 VLSANT
-782 NGAKAGPLSI
+782 DGAKAGPLSI

-857 LFRFKNEE
+857 LFRFKDEE
-865 EAAATLRLREPA
+865 EAAATLRLREPVT
-877 AVGKDEPF
+877 VGKDEPF
-885 TWYREQGRV
+885 AWYRENGRV

-907 AAYQRD
+907 AAWQKD
-913 VAEGKSSLMMGS
+913 ISDGKTSLMMGS

-930 ASLNALAQA
+930 AALNALAQA
-939 HRISTSGEPTGEGV
+939 HRISTSGEQTGEGV

-960 PGAGQATAF
+960 PGQGQATAF
-969 VGDTIVTRRN
+969 AGDVIVTRRN
-979 DRRLSVFAGRDFVKN
+979 DRRLSVFAGHDFVKN

-1002 VGEDGSLKVRHVEH
+1002 VGEDGSLQVRHVEH

-1026 VHENV
+1026 VSQNV

-1062 AYVGLSRGREQ
+1062 AYVGLSRGREE
-1073 NNLYVR
+1073 NRLYVH

-1095 RHDGEAQFSVHESV
+1095 RHDGEAQLSVHESV
-1109 DAIRAQQMDTAA
+1109 DAIRAQQQSPAA
-1121 AVLEYNEHAELAQ
+1121 AVAEYQEHAELAQ
-1134 RAVIADLMTE
+1134 RAVIADLMTQ

-1153 LTGADAAEARSL
+1153 PTGADATEARSL
-1165 RAQMRQARYDGEA
+1165 RAQMRQARYDGA
-1178 TDELVAKM
+1178 DTSELEAKM

-1231 YRSRPLGTDA
+1231 YRTRPLSTDA

-1276 DAMLDA
+1276 DAMLDS

-1296 RLEKLV
+1296 RLEKLT
-1302 LDDPEWFRNP
+1302 LDDPEWFKNP
-1312 YAMAKTDWLLERRA
+1312 FAMAQTDWLLERRA

-1332 NACER
+1332 NTCER
-1337 EDGGTHRSGKYE
+1337 EDGGTHRTGKYDE
-1349 AISETLSE
+1349 IAETLGQ

-1410 AQNDVPKAQP
+1410 AQNDVQKPQP
-1420 SKVTSGGV
+1420 STVPSGGV
-1428 SGHTLDRFWENQLKG
+1428 SGHTLDRFWENQLTG
-1443 GKLKAILRARASEI
+1443 GKLKQILKIRATEI

-1462 SRGQELAQQVREG
+1462 SRGQELAHQVREG
-1475 KAPAWVQ
+1475 KAPAWTQ
-1482 NLGPV
+1482 ALGPV
-1487 PTRKRAFRKWVRVA
+1487 PTRKRAARRWARVA
-1501 GEIDAMRKK
+1501 GEIDAMRTKYG
-1510 FNVPDS
+1510 VPDS

-1531 RVNNARLAAEGAPV
+1531 RVNKARLAAEGAPV
-1545 SAVSKVRTRAAE
+1545 SAGSKVRTRAAE
-1557 SVLGVWEQVKSV
+1557 AVLGVWEQVKSM
-1569 AKSARLSK
+1569 AKAARLSK
-1577 RAFEKSQSQGQSP
+1577 RASEKSQSQGQSP
-1590 APEATAEPQKQ
+1590 KPESGTEPRQQ
-1601 QAPTTPQQNPTSE
+1601 QAPAPQQNPTG
-1614 AVTDE
+1614 E
-1619 AAQPEPRKEK
+1619 AAQPETRKEK
-1629 PVSETEKRLE
+1629 PVSETEERLRQ
-1639 NERAARAEKIRQM
+1639 ERAARAERARQM
-1652 MERTQNLDDKL
+1652 MERTRSLDERL
-1663 RNNAPTQGQQA
+1663 RNEPAPQA
-1674 RGNQQQ
+1674 NQQQ
-1680 RLERERR
+1680 SA
-1687 VQQLHEQAR
+1687 QQNLQRQRQQQAQQMHEQAR
-1696 RGVRGPGLG
+1696 RGVRGPGL

>member
-9 AGDGYRYYTHEVATG
+9 SGDGFRYYTAEVASN
-24 DSLRAPDR
+24 DVLRANDR
-32 ELGDYYTVE
+32 ELGDYYAVE

-50 AGAAELGLKGNVS
+50 TGAAELGLKGNVS

-80 EEITDLLKN
+80 EEITDLLQN

-99 SQAWDKVQNRAAERA
+99 SQAWEKVQNRAAERA

-121 REGKSQQQIVDDIA
+121 REGKSQQEICSDLE
-135 HLYKTAPD
+135 HLYG
-143 RVTVSRYLE
+143 RVPSQMTVSKYLA

-162 KGEYLKNPDMP
+162 KGEYVKNPDVERP
-173 RADRAEFMANYR
+173 TRAEFMANYR

-201 IDAHFKKN
+201 IDEHFQQK
-209 VAPSLHAQREGSTEF
+209 VAPSLHAQRDGSTEF
-224 TRAVDEEV
+224 LRAVDEEV

-247 VQNIRHRVGA
+247 MKEIRHRVGA
-257 VMYRKQHGVEPTDKQ
+257 VLYRQQHGVEPSDKQ

-298 KSVSMAWGLGDESL
+298 KSVSLAWGLGDETL
-312 REGVQQAHEAA
+312 REGVQKAHEAA
-323 ISDVVKFL
+323 IADVVKFL

-353 LIATKFRHY
+353 LIATKFRHW

-386 QWSSIDGRTLY
+386 RWSAIDGRTLY
-397 AWNVAASELYNAK
+397 QWNVAASELYNAK

-423 VPEATKSELS
+423 VPDATKSELS

-439 GFDREMVEQFSSR
+439 GINREMVEHFSSR

-462 LKAEYVEAHG
+462 LKAEYFEAHG
-472 HAPGRKAM
+472 HAPGRKAT

-492 PHKSEAKSLQDL
+492 PHKSEAKSLKDL

-511 AEALSRTG
+511 AEAISRTG

-541 AKREQAQSE
+541 AKREQTQAE
-550 FLIRTPEE
+550 FLSRTPEE

-583 ARYLRGAGL
+583 ARYLRGAGV

-599 TQSTPE
+599 TQTTSE
-605 STDEQSLAGAIHHAL
+605 STDEQSLAGAIRHAL

-627 SGEQNRPVAAEFLR
+627 SGEQNRPVADEFLR

-683 VFEQKVAERR
+683 IFEQKVAERR

-782 NGAKAGPLSI
+782 NGAKSGPLSI

-810 FDALVTIA
+810 FDALVQIA
-818 AERGALVRVMG
+818 AERGALVRVLG

-865 EAAATLRLREPA
+865 EAAATLRLREPVT
-877 AVGKDEPF
+877 VGKDEPF
-885 TWYREQGRV
+885 EWYRANGRV

-902 TQQVF
+902 TQKAF
-907 AAYQRD
+907 AAWQKD
-913 VAEGKSSLMMGS
+913 ISDGKTSLMMGS

-960 PGAGQATAF
+960 PGQGQATAF
-969 VGDTIVTRRN
+969 AGDVIVTRRN
-979 DRRLSVFAGRDFVKN
+979 DRRLSVFAGHDFVKN
-994 GDRWSIEG
+994 GDRWSVEG
-1002 VGEDGSLKVRHVEH
+1002 VGEDGSLQVRHVEH
-1016 GGTVTLPAEY
+1016 GGTVTLPAAY
-1026 VHENV
+1026 VRENV

-1095 RHDGEAQFSVHESV
+1095 RHDGEAQLSVHESV
-1109 DAIRAQQMDTAA
+1109 DAIRAQQQSPAA
-1121 AVLEYNEHAELAQ
+1121 AVAEYQEHAELAQ
-1134 RAVIADLMTE
+1134 RAVIADLMTQ

-1153 LTGADAAEARSL
+1153 
-1165 RAQMRQARYDGEA
+1165 
-1178 TDELVAKM
+1178 
-1186 PTGARASADAD
+1186 PTGAKASADAD

-1231 YRSRPLGTDA
+1231 YRTRPLSTDA

-1276 DAMLDA
+1276 DAMLDS

-1296 RLEKLV
+1296 RLEKLT

-1312 YAMAKTDWLLERRA
+1312 FAMAQTDWLLERRA

-1337 EDGGTHRSGKYE
+1337 EDGGTHHTGKYDE
-1349 AISETLSE
+1349 IAETLGQ

-1381 GEVSRGGERFT
+1381 GEISRGGERFT

-1420 SKVTSGGV
+1420 SKVPSGGV
-1428 SGHTLDRFWENQLKG
+1428 SGHTLDRFWESQLTG
-1443 GKLKAILRARASEI
+1443 GKLKQILKIRAAEI

-1475 KAPAWVQ
+1475 KAPAWTQ
-1482 NLGPV
+1482 ALGPV
-1487 PTRKRAFRKWVRVA
+1487 PTRKRAARRWARVA
-1501 GEIDAMRKK
+1501 GEIDAMRTKYG
-1510 FNVPDS
+1510 VPDS

-1531 RVNNARLAAEGAPV
+1531 RVNNARLAAEKLPV
-1545 SAVSKVRTRAAE
+1545 SAGSKVRTRAAE
-1557 SVLGVWEQVKSV
+1557 AVLGVWEQMKSV

-1577 RAFEKSQSQGQSP
+1577 RAGEQSQAQGQSP

-1601 QAPTTPQQNPTSE
+1601 QAPAPQQSPTGE
-1614 AVTDE
+1614 P
-1619 AAQPEPRKEK
+1619 AQPETRKEK
-1629 PVSETEKRLE
+1629 PVSETEERLRQ
-1639 NERAARAEKIRQM
+1639 ERAARAERARQM
-1652 MERTQNLDDKL
+1652 MERTRSLDERLRDQPAPQSSQQQSAQQNLQ
-1663 RNNAPTQGQQA
+1663 RQRQQQA
-1674 RGNQQQ
+1674 QQM
-1680 RLERERR
+1680 
-1687 VQQLHEQAR
+1687 HEQAR
-1696 RGVRGPGLG
+1696 RGVRGPGL

>member
-1 MLTIHKLT
+1 MLTVHKLT
-9 AGDGYRYYTHEVATG
+9 AGEGHRYYTHEVATG
-24 DSLRAPDR
+24 DSLRSSDR
-32 ELGDYYTVE
+32 ELGDYYTID
-41 GMPPGQWVG
+41 GLPPGQWVG

-80 EEITDLLKN
+80 EEITDLLQN

-99 SQAWDKVQNRAAERA
+99 SEAWNKVHQRAAERA
-114 FLIIEGT
+114 FIIIEGT
-121 REGKSQQQIVDDIA
+121 REGKSQQEICSDLE
-135 HLYKTAPD
+135 HLYG
-143 RVTVSRYLE
+143 RVPSQMTVSKYLA

-162 KGEYLKNPDMP
+162 KGEYLKNPDAP
-173 RADRAEFMANYR
+173 RTDRAEFMASYR

-190 ATAAQHASQRA
+190 ATQANHAAQRA
-201 IDAHFKKN
+201 IDEHFQQK
-209 VAPSLHAQREGSTEF
+209 VAPNLHAQRDGSTEF
-224 TRAVDEEV
+224 TRAVDEEI

-247 VQNIRHRVGA
+247 MKEIRHRVGA
-257 VMYRKQHGVEPTDKQ
+257 VLYRQQHGVDPTDKQ
-272 LVAFIARESKPKS
+272 LISFIARESKQKS

-298 KSVSMAWGLGDESL
+298 KSVSLAWGLGDESL
-312 REGVQQAHEAA
+312 REGVQKAHEAA

-353 LIATKFRHY
+353 LIATKFRHW

-379 RVKGADG
+379 RVKGSDG
-386 QWSSIDGRTLY
+386 QWSAIDGRTLY
-397 AWNVAASELYNAK
+397 QWNVAASELYNAK
-410 LAEHLEQTLGLVC
+410 LAEYLEQNLGLVC
-423 VPEATKSELS
+423 VPDAAKSELS

-439 GFDREMVEQFSSR
+439 GFDREMVERFSSR

-462 LKAEYVEAHG
+462 LKEQYVETHG

-480 LELAQQATLSTR
+480 LELAQQATLATR
-492 PHKSEAKSLQDL
+492 PHKSEAKSLKNL

-511 AEALSRTG
+511 AETISRTG

-541 AKREQAQSE
+541 AKREQTQTE
-550 FLIRTPEE
+550 FLSRTPEE

-570 RAVFRRSHLEAET
+570 RAVFRRSHVEAET
-583 ARYLRGAGL
+583 ARYLRGAGF

-599 TQSTPE
+599 TQTTPE
-605 STDEQSLAGAIHHAL
+605 STDEQSLSGAIHHAL
-620 EQKVLNL
+620 EQKVLHL
-627 SGEQNRPVAAEFLR
+627 SGEQNRPVADEFLR
-641 ADGTN
+641 ADGTS
-646 SFVRRDAQLFTTQE
+646 SFVRRDATLFTTQE

-683 VFEQKVAERR
+683 VFEQKLQERR
-693 EELAEKGFSLPAGQ
+693 EKLAEKGFSLPAGQ

-782 NGAKAGPLSI
+782 NGAKSGPLSI

-810 FDALVTIA
+810 FDALVQIA
-818 AERGALVRVMG
+818 AERGALVRVLG

-865 EAAATLRLREPA
+865 EAAATLRLREPVT
-877 AVGKDEPF
+877 VGKDEPF
-885 TWYREQGRV
+885 EWYREQGRV
-894 AGGDGEAM
+894 VGGDGEAM
-902 TQQVF
+902 TQKVF
-907 AAYQRD
+907 AAWQKD
-913 VAEGKSSLMMGS
+913 ISDGKTSLMMGS

-930 ASLNALAQA
+930 AALNALAQA
-939 HRISTSGEPTGEGV
+939 HRISTSGEQTGEGV

-960 PGAGQATAF
+960 PGQGQATAF
-969 VGDTIVTRRN
+969 AGDVIVTRRN
-979 DRRLSVFAGRDFVKN
+979 DRRLSVFAGHDFVKN
-994 GDRWSIEG
+994 GDRWSVEG
-1002 VGEDGSLKVRHVEH
+1002 VGEDGSLQVRHVEH
-1016 GGTVTLPAEY
+1016 GGTVTLPAAY
-1026 VHENV
+1026 VRENV

-1062 AYVGLSRGREQ
+1062 AYVGLSRGREE
-1073 NNLYVR
+1073 NRLYVR

-1095 RHDGEAQFSVHESV
+1095 RHDGEAQLSVHESV
-1109 DAIRAQQMDTAA
+1109 DAIRAQQQSPAA
-1121 AVLEYNEHAELAQ
+1121 AVAEYEEHAELAQ
-1134 RAVIADLMTE
+1134 RAVIADLMTQ

-1153 LTGADAAEARSL
+1153 PTGADAAEARSL
-1165 RAQMRQARYDGEA
+1165 RAQMRQARYDGADTSELEA
-1178 TDELVAKM
+1178 QM
-1186 PTGARASADAD
+1186 PTGAKASADAD

-1231 YRSRPLGTDA
+1231 YRTRPLSTDA

-1276 DAMLDA
+1276 DAMLDS

-1296 RLEKLV
+1296 RLEKLT

-1312 YAMAKTDWLLERRA
+1312 FAMAQTDWLLERRA

-1332 NACER
+1332 NTCER
-1337 EDGGTHRSGKYE
+1337 EDGGTHRTAKYDE
-1349 AISETLSE
+1349 IAETLGQ

-1410 AQNDVPKAQP
+1410 AQNDVPKPQP

-1443 GKLKAILRARASEI
+1443 GKLKAILKARASEI

-1462 SRGQELAQQVREG
+1462 SRGQELARQVREG

-1487 PTRKRAFRKWVRVA
+1487 PTRRRAFRKWARAV
-1501 GEIDAMRKK
+1501 GEIDAMRTKYG
-1510 FNVPDS
+1510 VPDS

-1531 RVNNARLAAEGAPV
+1531 RVNNKRLAAEGAPV
-1545 SAVSKVRTRAAE
+1545 SAGSRVRTRAAE
-1557 SVLGVWEQVKSV
+1557 AVLGVWEQVKSV
-1569 AKSARLSK
+1569 AKTARLSK
-1577 RAFEKSQSQGQSP
+1577 RAGEQSQAQGQSP
-1590 APEATAEPQKQ
+1590 APEATAEPRQ
-1601 QAPTTPQQNPTSE
+1601 QQSPAPQQSPTG
-1614 AVTDE
+1614 E
-1619 AAQPEPRKEK
+1619 AAQPETRKEK
-1629 PVSETEKRLE
+1629 PVSETEERLRQ
-1639 NERAARAEKIRQM
+1639 ERAARAERARQM
-1652 MERTQNLDDKL
+1652 MERTRSLDERLRDQPAPQASQQQSAQQNLQ
-1663 RNNAPTQGQQA
+1663 RQRQQQQA
-1674 RGNQQQ
+1674 QQM
-1680 RLERERR
+1680 
-1687 VQQLHEQAR
+1687 HEQAR
-1696 RGVRGPGLG
+1696 RGVRGPGL

>member
-1 MLTIHKLT
+1 MLTVHKLT
-9 AGDGYRYYTHEVATG
+9 AGEGHRYYTHEVATG
-24 DSLRAPDR
+24 DSLRSSNR
-32 ELGDYYTVE
+32 ELGDYYTID
-41 GMPPGQWVG
+41 GLPPGQWVG

-80 EEITDLLKN
+80 EEITDLLQN

-94 FEEVR
+94 CEEVR
-99 SQAWDKVQNRAAERA
+99 SQAWEKVHQRAAERA
-114 FLIIEGT
+114 FLIIEDT
-121 REGKSQQQIVDDIA
+121 REGKTQAQIVEDIA
-135 HLYKTAPD
+135 HLYESVPD

-152 RYRAAGHRIV
+152 RYRSAGHRIV
-162 KGEYLKNPDMP
+162 KGEYVKNPDMP
-173 RADRAEFMANYR
+173 RTDRAEFMANYR

-190 ATAAQHASQRA
+190 ATQANHAAQRA

-209 VAPSLHAQREGSTEF
+209 VAPNLHAQRDGSTEF
-224 TRAVDEEV
+224 LRAVDEEI
-232 RRFRDTKHTDPTAEE
+232 RRFRDTKHTDPSAEE
-247 VQNIRHRVGA
+247 LKEIRHRVGA
-257 VMYRKQHGVEPTDKQ
+257 VRYREQHGVEPTDKQ

-298 KSVSMAWGLGDESL
+298 KSMSLAWGLGDKTL
-312 REGVQQAHEAA
+312 REGVQKAHEAA
-323 ISDVVKFL
+323 IGDVVKFL
-331 EEQVIMTRRGA
+331 EDQVVMTRRGRN
-342 GGVRQIDIDGG
+342 GVRQIDIDGG
-353 LIATKFRHY
+353 LIATKFRHW

-379 RVKGADG
+379 RVKGSDG
-386 QWSSIDGRTLY
+386 QWSAIDGRTLY
-397 AWNVAASELYNAK
+397 QWNVAASELYNAK
-410 LAEHLEQTLGLVC
+410 LAEHLESELGLVC
-423 VPEATKSELS
+423 VPDATKSELS

-439 GFDREMVEQFSSR
+439 GINREMVEQFSSR

-472 HAPGRKAM
+472 HAPGRKAT
-480 LELAQQATLSTR
+480 LELAQQATLATR
-492 PHKSEAKSLQDL
+492 PHKGEAKSLKDL

-511 AEALSRTG
+511 AEAISRTG

-529 KKHLEAASEQAR
+529 KKHLKNASEQAR
-541 AKREQAQSE
+541 AKREQAQAE
-550 FLIRTPEE
+550 FLSRTPEE

-570 RAVFRRSHLEAET
+570 RAVFRRSHVEAET
-583 ARYLRGAGL
+583 VRYLRGAGV

-599 TQSTPE
+599 TQTTPE

-627 SGEQNRPVAAEFLR
+627 SGEQNRPVADEFLR

-646 SFVRRDAQLFTTQE
+646 SFVRRDSQLFTTQE

-693 EELAEKGFSLPAGQ
+693 EKLAEKGFSLPAGQ

-782 NGAKAGPLSI
+782 DGAKAGPISI

-810 FDALVTIA
+810 FDALVQIA

-850 GAVRLDE
+850 GAVHLDE
-857 LFRFKNEE
+857 LFRFKNEQ
-865 EAAATLRLREPA
+865 EAAATLHLREPA

-885 TWYREQGRV
+885 GWYRAQGRV
-894 AGGDGEAM
+894 AGGDGETM

-913 VAEGKSSLMMGS
+913 IADDKSSLMMGS

-939 HRISTSGEPTGEGV
+939 HRISTAGEPTGEGV
-953 ILRPGSA
+953 LLRSGSA
-960 PGAGQATAF
+960 PGAGQATAYA
-969 VGDTIVTRRN
+969 GDTIVTRRN
-979 DRRLSVFAGRDFVKN
+979 DRRLPVFAGRDFVKN
-994 GDRWSIEG
+994 GDRWNVEA
-1002 VGEDGSLKVRHVEH
+1002 VNEDGSLQVRHVEH

-1026 VHENV
+1026 VSQNV

-1095 RHDGEAQFSVHESV
+1095 RHDGEAQLSVHESV
-1109 DAIRAQQMDTAA
+1109 DAIRAQQMNTAA
-1121 AVLEYNEHAELAQ
+1121 AVAEYQEHAELAQ
-1134 RAVIADLMTE
+1134 RAVIADLMTQ

-1153 LTGADAAEARSL
+1153 LTGEDATLARSL

-1178 TDELVAKM
+1178 TDDLAAKM
-1186 PTGARASADAD
+1186 PTGAEASADAD
-1197 VTAVINSEGFGALAA
+1197 ITAVINSEGFGALAA

-1231 YRSRPLGTDA
+1231 YRTRPLGTDA

-1276 DAMLDA
+1276 DAMLDS

-1296 RLEKLV
+1296 RLEKLA
-1302 LDDPEWFRNP
+1302 LDDPEWFKNP
-1312 YAMAKTDWLLERRA
+1312 FAMAQTDWLLERRA

-1332 NACER
+1332 TACER
-1337 EDGGTHRSGKYE
+1337 EDGGTHRTGKYDE
-1349 AISETLSE
+1349 IAETLGQ

-1410 AQNDVPKAQP
+1410 AQNDVLKAQP

-1428 SGHTLDRFWENQLKG
+1428 SGHTLDRFWESQLKG
-1443 GKLKAILRARASEI
+1443 GKLKQILKIRATEI

-1462 SRGQELAQQVREG
+1462 SRGQELAHQVREG
-1475 KAPAWVQ
+1475 KAPAWTHA
-1482 NLGPV
+1482 LGPV
-1487 PTRKRAFRKWVRVA
+1487 PTRKRAFRQWVRAA
-1501 GEIDAMRKK
+1501 GEADALRTKYK
-1510 FNVPDS
+1510 VPES
-1516 HPEPLPRELVREAGQ
+1516 EPAVLPREMVHEASQ
-1531 RVNNARLAAEGAPV
+1531 RVNNARLASEGAPV
-1545 SAVSKVRTRAAE
+1545 VVQSAEKVRAAE
-1557 SVLGVWEQVKSV
+1557 AVLGVLSQVKRV
-1569 AKSARLSK
+1569 AKAARLAE
-1577 RAFEKSQSQGQSP
+1577 RAQTQAQGQPP
-1590 APEATAEPQKQ
+1590 APEAGTEPRQQ
-1601 QAPTTPQQNPTSE
+1601 QAPAPQQSPT
-1614 AVTDE
+1614 
-1619 AAQPEPRKEK
+1619 PESRKEK
-1629 PVSETEKRLE
+1629 PVSETEERLRQ
-1639 NERAARAEKIRQM
+1639 ERAARAERVRQM
-1652 MERTQNLDDKL
+1652 MERTRNLDERLRDQSAPQASQQQSAQQNLQ
-1663 RNNAPTQGQQA
+1663 RQRQQQA
-1674 RGNQQQ
+1674 QQM
-1680 RLERERR
+1680 
-1687 VQQLHEQAR
+1687 HEQAR
-1696 RGVRGPGLG
+1696 RGVRGPGL

>member
-1 MLTIHKLT
+1 MLTVHKLT
-9 AGDGYRYYTHEVATG
+9 AGEGHRYYTHEVATG
-24 DSLRAPDR
+24 DSLRSSDR
-32 ELGDYYTVE
+32 ELGDYYTID
-41 GMPPGQWVG
+41 GLPPGQWVG

-80 EEITDLLKN
+80 EEITDLLQN

-99 SQAWDKVQNRAAERA
+99 SEAWNTVHQRAAERA
-114 FLIIEGT
+114 FIIIEGT
-121 REGKSQQQIVDDIA
+121 REGKSQQEICSDLE
-135 HLYKTAPD
+135 HLYG
-143 RVTVSRYLE
+143 RVPSQMTVSKYLA

-162 KGEYLKNPDMP
+162 KGEYLKNPDAP
-173 RADRAEFMANYR
+173 RTDRAEFMASYR

-209 VAPSLHAQREGSTEF
+209 VAPNLHAQRDGSTEF
-224 TRAVDEEV
+224 TRAVDEEI

-247 VQNIRHRVGA
+247 MKEIRHRVGA
-257 VMYRKQHGVEPTDKQ
+257 VLYRQQHGVDPTDKQ
-272 LVAFIARESKPKS
+272 LISFIARESKQKS

-298 KSVSMAWGLGDESL
+298 KSVSLAWGLGDESL
-312 REGVQQAHEAA
+312 REGVQKAHEAA

-353 LIATKFRHY
+353 LIATKFRHW

-379 RVKGADG
+379 RVKGSDG
-386 QWSSIDGRTLY
+386 QWSAIDGRTLY
-397 AWNVAASELYNAK
+397 QWNVAASELYNAK
-410 LAEHLEQTLGLVC
+410 LAESLEQNLGLVC
-423 VPEATKSELS
+423 VPDAAKSELS

-439 GFDREMVEQFSSR
+439 GFDREMVERFSSR

-462 LKAEYVEAHG
+462 LKEQYVETHG

-480 LELAQQATLSTR
+480 LELAQQATLATR
-492 PHKSEAKSLQDL
+492 PHKSEAKSLKNL

-511 AEALSRTG
+511 AETISRTG

-541 AKREQAQSE
+541 AKREQTQTE
-550 FLIRTPEE
+550 FLSRTPEE

-570 RAVFRRSHLEAET
+570 RAVFRRSHVEAET
-583 ARYLRGAGL
+583 ARYLRGAGF

-599 TQSTPE
+599 TQTTPE
-605 STDEQSLAGAIHHAL
+605 STDEQSLSGAIHHAL
-620 EQKVLNL
+620 EQKVLHL
-627 SGEQNRPVAAEFLR
+627 SGEQNRPVADEFLR
-641 ADGTN
+641 ADGTS
-646 SFVRRDAQLFTTQE
+646 SFVRRDATLFTTQE

-683 VFEQKVAERR
+683 VFEQKLQERR
-693 EELAEKGFSLPAGQ
+693 EKLAEKGFSLPAGQ

-782 NGAKAGPLSI
+782 NGAKSGPLSI

-810 FDALVTIA
+810 FDALVQIA
-818 AERGALVRVMG
+818 AERGALVRVLG

-865 EAAATLRLREPA
+865 EAAATLRLREPVT
-877 AVGKDEPF
+877 VGKDEPF
-885 TWYREQGRV
+885 EWYREQGRV
-894 AGGDGEAM
+894 VGGDGEAM
-902 TQQVF
+902 TQKVF
-907 AAYQRD
+907 AAWQKD
-913 VAEGKSSLMMGS
+913 ISDGKTSLMMGS

-930 ASLNALAQA
+930 AALNALAQA
-939 HRISTSGEPTGEGV
+939 HRISTSGEQTGEGV

-960 PGAGQATAF
+960 PGQGQATAF
-969 VGDTIVTRRN
+969 AGDVIVTRRN
-979 DRRLSVFAGRDFVKN
+979 DRRLSVFAGHDFVKN
-994 GDRWSIEG
+994 GDRWSVEG
-1002 VGEDGSLKVRHVEH
+1002 VGEDGSLQVRHVEH
-1016 GGTVTLPAEY
+1016 GGTVTLPAAY
-1026 VHENV
+1026 VRENV

-1045 TVDTAHALI
+1045 TVDTSHALI
-1054 DSRADRAG
+1054 DSRADRAA

-1109 DAIRAQQMDTAA
+1109 DAIRAQQQSPAA
-1121 AVLEYNEHAELAQ
+1121 AVAEYQEHAELAQ
-1134 RAVIADLMTE
+1134 RAVIADLMTQ

-1153 LTGADAAEARSL
+1153 PTGADAAEARSL
-1165 RAQMRQARYDGEA
+1165 RAQMRQARYDGADTSELEA
-1178 TDELVAKM
+1178 QM
-1186 PTGARASADAD
+1186 PTGAKASADAD

-1231 YRSRPLGTDA
+1231 YRTRPLSTDA

-1276 DAMLDA
+1276 DAMLDS

-1296 RLEKLV
+1296 RLEKLT

-1312 YAMAKTDWLLERRA
+1312 FAMAQTDWLLERRA

-1332 NACER
+1332 NTCER
-1337 EDGGTHRSGKYE
+1337 EDGGTHRTAKYDE
-1349 AISETLSE
+1349 IAETLGQ

-1410 AQNDVPKAQP
+1410 AQNDVPKPQP

-1443 GKLKAILRARASEI
+1443 GKLKAILKARASEI

-1462 SRGQELAQQVREG
+1462 SRGQELARQVREG

-1487 PTRKRAFRKWVRVA
+1487 PTRRRAFRKWARAV
-1501 GEIDAMRKK
+1501 GEIDAMRTKYG
-1510 FNVPDS
+1510 VPDS

-1531 RVNNARLAAEGAPV
+1531 RVNNKRLAAEGAPV

-1557 SVLGVWEQVKSV
+1557 AVLGVWEQVKSV
-1569 AKSARLSK
+1569 AKTARLSK
-1577 RAFEKSQSQGQSP
+1577 RAGEQSQAQGQSP
-1590 APEATAEPQKQ
+1590 APEATAEPRQ
-1601 QAPTTPQQNPTSE
+1601 QQSPAPQQSPTG
-1614 AVTDE
+1614 E
-1619 AAQPEPRKEK
+1619 AAQPETRKEK
-1629 PVSETEKRLE
+1629 PVSETEERLRQ
-1639 NERAARAEKIRQM
+1639 ERAARAERARQM
-1652 MERTQNLDDKL
+1652 MERTRSLDERLRDQPAPQASQQQSAQQNLQ
-1663 RNNAPTQGQQA
+1663 RQRQQQQA
-1674 RGNQQQ
+1674 QQM
-1680 RLERERR
+1680 
-1687 VQQLHEQAR
+1687 HEQAR
-1696 RGVRGPGLG
+1696 RGVRGPGL

>member
-9 AGDGYRYYTHEVATG
+9 SGDGFRYYTAEVASN
-24 DSLRAPDR
+24 DVLRASDR
-32 ELGDYYTVE
+32 ELGDYYVVE

-68 VLFGHKFTPLET
+68 VLYGHKFTPLET

-99 SQAWDKVQNRAAERA
+99 SQAWEKVHNRAAERA
-114 FLIIEGT
+114 FIIIEGT
-121 REGKSQQQIVDDIA
+121 REGKTQQQIVDDLA
-135 HLYKTAPD
+135 HLYEAAPTQA
-143 RVTVSRYLE
+143 TVSNYLE
-152 RYRAAGHRIV
+152 RYRTAGYNVV
-162 KGEYLKNPDMP
+162 KGEYVKNPDMP
-173 RADRAEFMANYR
+173 RTDRAEFMANYR

-190 ATAAQHASQRA
+190 ATQANHAAQRA

-209 VAPSLHAQREGSTEF
+209 IAPNLHAQRDGSTEF
-224 TRAVDEEV
+224 TRAVDEEI
-232 RRFRDTKHTDPTAEE
+232 RRFRDTQHTDPSTEE
-247 VQNIRHRVGA
+247 VKGIRHRVGA
-257 VMYRKQHGVEPTDKQ
+257 VRYREQHGVEPTDKQ
-272 LVAFIARESKPKS
+272 LVSFIARESKKKS

-298 KSVSMAWGLGDESL
+298 KSVSLAWGLGDESL
-312 REGVQQAHEAA
+312 REGVQKAHEAA

-353 LIATKFRHY
+353 LIATKFRHW

-379 RVKGADG
+379 RVKGSDG
-386 QWSSIDGRTLY
+386 QWSAVDGRTLY
-397 AWNVAASELYNAK
+397 QWNVAASELYNAK

-423 VPEATKSELS
+423 VPDATKSELS

-439 GFDREMVEQFSSR
+439 GFDREMVERFSSR

-462 LKAEYVEAHG
+462 LKEQYVETHG

-492 PHKSEAKSLQDL
+492 PHKSEAKSLKDL

-529 KKHLEAASEQAR
+529 KKHLETASEQAR
-541 AKREQAQSE
+541 ATREQTQAE
-550 FLIRTPEE
+550 FLSRTPEE

-583 ARYLRGAGL
+583 IRYLRGAGL

-599 TQSTPE
+599 KQTTPE

-627 SGEQNRPVAAEFLR
+627 SGEQNRPVADEFLR

-646 SFVRRDAQLFTTQE
+646 SFVRRDSQLFTTQE

-669 DAATAPVIPAATFD
+669 DAATAPVIPAAGFD
-683 VFEQKVAERR
+683 VFEQKLQERR
-693 EELAEKGFSLPAGQ
+693 EKLAEKGFSLPAGQ

-782 NGAKAGPLSI
+782 DGAKSGPLSI

-818 AERGALVRVMG
+818 AERGALVRVLG

-850 GAVRLDE
+850 GAVHLDE

-894 AGGDGEAM
+894 AGGDSEAM

-907 AAYQRD
+907 AAWQKD
-913 VAEGKSSLMMGS
+913 ISDGKTSLMMGS

-930 ASLNALAQA
+930 AALNALAQA
-939 HRISTSGEPTGEGV
+939 HRISTSGEPTSEGV

-960 PGAGQATAF
+960 PGQGQATAF
-969 VGDTIVTRRN
+969 AGDVIVTRRN
-979 DRRLSVFAGRDFVKN
+979 DRRLSVFAGHDFVKN
-994 GDRWSIEG
+994 GDRWNVES
-1002 VGEDGSLKVRHVEH
+1002 VNEDGSLKVRHVEH
-1016 GGTVTLPAEY
+1016 GGTVTLPAAY
-1026 VHENV
+1026 VRENV

-1095 RHDGEAQFSVHESV
+1095 RHDGEAQLSVHESV
-1109 DAIRAQQMDTAA
+1109 DVIRAQQMNTAA
-1121 AVLEYNEHAELAQ
+1121 AVAEYEEHAELAQ
-1134 RAVIADLMTE
+1134 QAVIADLMTQ

-1153 LTGADAAEARSL
+1153 PTGADAAEARSL
-1165 RAQMRQARYDGEA
+1165 RAQMRQTRYDGEA
-1178 TDELVAKM
+1178 TDELEAKM
-1186 PTGARASADAD
+1186 PTGAKASADAD

-1231 YRSRPLGTDA
+1231 YRTRALSTDA

-1276 DAMLDA
+1276 DAMLDS

-1302 LDDPEWFRNP
+1302 LDDPEWFKNP
-1312 YAMAKTDWLLERRA
+1312 FAMAKTDWLLERRG

-1337 EDGGTHRSGKYE
+1337 EDGGTHRSKKYKE
-1349 AISETLSE
+1349 IAETLGQ

-1404 RELGLT
+1404 RELGLA
-1410 AQNDVPKAQP
+1410 AQNDVPKAHP

-1428 SGHTLDRFWENQLKG
+1428 SGHTLDRFWESQLTG
-1443 GKLKAILRARASEI
+1443 GKLKQILKIRAAEI

-1462 SRGQELAQQVREG
+1462 ARGQELAQQVREG
-1475 KAPAWVQ
+1475 KAPAWTQ
-1482 NLGPV
+1482 ALGPV
-1487 PTRKRAFRKWVRVA
+1487 PTRKRAFRKWARAV
-1501 GEIDAMRKK
+1501 GEIDAMRTKYG
-1510 FNVPDS
+1510 VPDS

-1531 RVNNARLAAEGAPV
+1531 RVTKARLAAEGAPV
-1545 SAVSKVRTRAAE
+1545 SAVSRVRTRAAE
-1557 SVLGVWEQVKSV
+1557 AVLGVWEQVKSV
-1569 AKSARLSK
+1569 AKAARLSK
-1577 RAFEKSQSQGQSP
+1577 RAGEQSQAQGQSP
-1590 APEATAEPQKQ
+1590 APEATAELRQQ
-1601 QAPTTPQQNPTSE
+1601 QAPAPQQSPN
-1614 AVTDE
+1614 AA
-1619 AAQPEPRKEK
+1619 AAQPETRKEK
-1629 PVSETEKRLE
+1629 PVSETEERLRQ
-1639 NERAARAEKIRQM
+1639 ERAARAERARQM
-1652 MERTQNLDDKL
+1652 MERTRSLDERLRSQPAPQASQQQSAQQNLQ
-1663 RNNAPTQGQQA
+1663 RQRQQQQA
-1674 RGNQQQ
+1674 QQM
-1680 RLERERR
+1680 
-1687 VQQLHEQAR
+1687 HEQAR
-1696 RGVRGPGLG
+1696 RGVRGPGI

>member
-9 AGDGYRYYTHEVATG
+9 SGDGFRYYTAEVASN
-24 DSLRAPDR
+24 DVLRASDR
-32 ELGDYYTVE
+32 ELGDYYAVE

-80 EEITDLLKN
+80 EEITDLLQN

-99 SQAWDKVQNRAAERA
+99 SEAWNKVHQRAAERA
-114 FLIIEGT
+114 FIIIEGT
-121 REGKSQQQIVDDIA
+121 REGKSQQEICSDLE
-135 HLYKTAPD
+135 HLYG
-143 RVTVSRYLE
+143 RVPSQMMVSKYLA
-152 RYRAAGHRIV
+152 RYRAAGYNVV
-162 KGEYLKNPDMP
+162 KGEYLKNPEAP
-173 RADRAEFMANYR
+173 RTNRAEFMANYR

-201 IDAHFKKN
+201 IEAHFKKN

-224 TRAVDEEV
+224 TRAVQEEV

-247 VQNIRHRVGA
+247 MQKIRHRVGA
-257 VMYRKQHGVEPTDKQ
+257 VRYREQHGVEPTDKQ
-272 LVAFIARESKPKS
+272 LVAFIARESKPQS

-298 KSVSMAWGLGDESL
+298 KSVSLAWGLGDKTL
-312 REGVQQAHEAA
+312 REGVQKAHEAA
-323 ISDVVKFL
+323 IGDVVKFL
-331 EEQVIMTRRGA
+331 EDQVVMTRRGRN
-342 GGVRQIDIDGG
+342 GVRQIDIEGG
-353 LIATKFRHY
+353 LIATKFRHW

-386 QWSSIDGRTLY
+386 RWSAIDGRTLY

-410 LAEHLEQTLGLVC
+410 LAEYLEQNLGLVC

-439 GFDREMVEQFSSR
+439 GINREMVEQFSSR

-541 AKREQAQSE
+541 AKREQAQAE
-550 FLIRTPEE
+550 FLSRTPEE

-570 RAVFRRSHLEAET
+570 RAVFRRSHVEAET
-583 ARYLRGAGL
+583 VRYLRGAGV

-599 TQSTPE
+599 TQTTPE
-605 STDEQSLAGAIHHAL
+605 STDEQSLAGAIRHAL
-620 EQKVLNL
+620 EQKVLHL
-627 SGEQNRPVAAEFLR
+627 SGEQNRPVADEFLR

-683 VFEQKVAERR
+683 VFEQKLQERR
-693 EELAEKGFSLPAGQ
+693 DKLAEKGFTLPAGQ

-782 NGAKAGPLSI
+782 NGAKANPLSI

-885 TWYREQGRV
+885 AWYRENGRV

-930 ASLNALAQA
+930 AALNALAQA
-939 HRISTSGEPTGEGV
+939 HRISTSGEQTGEGV

-960 PGAGQATAF
+960 PGQGQATAF
-969 VGDTIVTRRN
+969 AGDVIVTRRN
-979 DRRLSVFAGRDFVKN
+979 DRRLSVFAGHDFVKN
-994 GDRWSIEG
+994 GDRWSVEG

-1016 GGTVTLPAEY
+1016 GGTVTLPAAY
-1026 VHENV
+1026 VRENV

-1062 AYVGLSRGREQ
+1062 AYVGLSRGREE
-1073 NNLYVR
+1073 NRLYVR

-1095 RHDGEAQFSVHESV
+1095 RHDGEAQLSVHESV
-1109 DAIRAQQMDTAA
+1109 DAIRAQQMSPAA
-1121 AVLEYNEHAELAQ
+1121 AVLEYNEHSELAQ
-1134 RAVIADLMTE
+1134 RAVIADLMTQ

-1153 LTGADAAEARSL
+1153 PTGAAAAEARSL
-1165 RAQMRQARYDGEA
+1165 RAQMRQARYDGLP
-1178 TDELVAKM
+1178 TDELAAQM

-1231 YRSRPLGTDA
+1231 YRTRPLSTDA

-1282 LIARAEAREVSTEA
+1282 LISRAEAREVSTEA

-1312 YAMAKTDWLLERRA
+1312 FAMAQTDWLLERRA

-1332 NACER
+1332 NTCER
-1337 EDGGTHRSGKYE
+1337 EDGGTHRSAKYDE
-1349 AISETLSE
+1349 IAETLGQ

-1420 SKVTSGGV
+1420 SKVASGGV

-1443 GKLKAILRARASEI
+1443 GKLKQILKIRAAEI

-1475 KAPAWVQ
+1475 KAPAWTQ
-1482 NLGPV
+1482 ALGPV
-1487 PTRKRAFRKWVRVA
+1487 PTRKRAARRWARVA
-1501 GEIDAMRKK
+1501 GEIDAMRAKYA
-1510 FNVPDS
+1510 VPDS

-1531 RVNNARLAAEGAPV
+1531 RVTKARLAADGAPV
-1545 SAVSKVRTRAAE
+1545 VVQSAEKTRSAE
-1557 SVLGVWEQVKSV
+1557 SVLGVLEQVRRV
-1569 AKSARLSK
+1569 AKAARL
-1577 RAFEKSQSQGQSP
+1577 A
-1590 APEATAEPQKQ
+1590 
-1601 QAPTTPQQNPTSE
+1601 
-1614 AVTDE
+1614 
-1619 AAQPEPRKEK
+1619 
-1629 PVSETEKRLE
+1629 
-1639 NERAARAEKIRQM
+1639 ERAKNQQKVQEARAERAPEPAADEETLAALRLSQIGMGGRRQASNQGHKPA
-1652 MERTQNLDDKL
+1652 RHPVQPRVDKGLDL
-1663 RNNAPTQGQQA
+1663 
-1674 RGNQQQ
+1674 
-1680 RLERERR
+1680 
-1687 VQQLHEQAR
+1687 
-1696 RGVRGPGLG
+1696 

>member
-9 AGDGYRYYTHEVATG
+9 AGDGFRYYTAEVASN
-24 DSLRAPDR
+24 DVLRASDR
-32 ELGDYYTVE
+32 ELGDYYVVE

-50 AGAAELGLKGNVS
+50 AGAADLGLKGNVS

-99 SQAWDKVQNRAAERA
+99 SQAWEKVHNRAAERA
-114 FLIIEGT
+114 FIIIEGT
-121 REGKSQQQIVDDIA
+121 REGKTQQQIVDALA
-135 HLYKTAPD
+135 HLYAAAPTQA
-143 RVTVSRYLE
+143 TVSNYLE

-162 KGEYLKNPDMP
+162 KGEYVKNPDVERP
-173 RADRAEFMANYR
+173 TRAEFMANYS

-209 VAPSLHAQREGSTEF
+209 VAPSLHAQRDGSTEF
-224 TRAVDEEV
+224 LRAVDEEV

-247 VQNIRHRVGA
+247 MKEIRHRVGA
-257 VMYRKQHGVEPTDKQ
+257 VLYRQQHGVEPSDKQ

-298 KSVSMAWGLGDESL
+298 KSVSLAWGLGDESL

-323 ISDVVKFL
+323 IADVVKFL

-386 QWSSIDGRTLY
+386 RWSAIDGRTLFQ
-397 AWNVAASELYNAK
+397 WNVAASELYNAK

-423 VPEATKSELS
+423 VPDAAKSELS

-439 GFDREMVEQFSSR
+439 GFDREIMERFSSR

-462 LKAEYVEAHG
+462 LKEQYVETHG

-480 LELAQQATLSTR
+480 LELAQQATLATR
-492 PHKSEAKSLQDL
+492 PHKSEAKSLKDL

-511 AEALSRTG
+511 AETISRTG

-529 KKHLEAASEQAR
+529 KNHLEAASEQAR
-541 AKREQAQSE
+541 AKREQAQVE
-550 FLIRTPEE
+550 FLSRTPEE

-570 RAVFRRSHLEAET
+570 RAVFRRSHVEAET
-583 ARYLRGAGL
+583 IRYLRGAGL

-599 TQSTPE
+599 TQTIPE

-627 SGEQNRPVAAEFLR
+627 SGEQNRPVADEFLR

-646 SFVRRDAQLFTTQE
+646 SFVRRDATLFTTQE

-669 DAATAPVIPAATFD
+669 DAATAPVIPAAGFD
-683 VFEQKVAERR
+683 VFEQKLQERR
-693 EELAEKGFSLPAGQ
+693 EKLAEKGFSLPAGQ

-782 NGAKAGPLSI
+782 DGAKAGPLSI

-810 FDALVTIA
+810 FDALVQIA

-857 LFRFKNEE
+857 LFRFKDEE
-865 EAAATLRLREPA
+865 EAAATLRLREPT

-885 TWYREQGRV
+885 GWYRAQGRV
-894 AGGDGEAM
+894 SGGDGETM

-913 VAEGKSSLMMGS
+913 IADGKSSLMMGS

-939 HRISTSGEPTGEGV
+939 HRISTAGEPTGEGV
-953 ILRPGSA
+953 LLRSGSA
-960 PGAGQATAF
+960 PGAGQATAYA
-969 VGDTIVTRRN
+969 GDTIVTRRN
-979 DRRLSVFAGRDFVKN
+979 DRRLPVFAGRDFVKN
-994 GDRWSIEG
+994 GDRWNVEA
-1002 VGEDGSLKVRHVEH
+1002 VNEDGSLQVRHVEH
-1016 GGTVTLPAEY
+1016 GGTVTLPAAY
-1026 VHENV
+1026 VRENV

-1062 AYVGLSRGREQ
+1062 AYVGLSRGREE
-1073 NNLYVR
+1073 NRLYVR

-1095 RHDGEAQFSVHESV
+1095 RHDGEAQLSVHESV
-1109 DAIRAQQMDTAA
+1109 DAIRAQQQSPAA
-1121 AVLEYNEHAELAQ
+1121 AVAEYQEHAELAQ
-1134 RAVIADLMTE
+1134 RAVIADLMTQ

-1153 LTGADAAEARSL
+1153 PTGADAAEARSL
-1165 RAQMRQARYDGEA
+1165 RAQMRQARYDGADTSELEA
-1178 TDELVAKM
+1178 QM
-1186 PTGARASADAD
+1186 PTGAKASADAD

-1225 DIVERA
+1225 DIVGRA
-1231 YRSRPLGTDA
+1231 YRTRPLSTDA

-1276 DAMLDA
+1276 DATLDA

-1302 LDDPEWFRNP
+1302 LDDPEWFKNP
-1312 YAMAKTDWLLERRA
+1312 FAMAQTDWLLERRA

-1332 NACER
+1332 NTCER
-1337 EDGGTHRSGKYE
+1337 EDGGTHRTSKYDE
-1349 AISETLSE
+1349 IAETLGQ

-1410 AQNDVPKAQP
+1410 AQNDVPKPQP

-1443 GKLKAILRARASEI
+1443 GKLKAILKARASEI

-1462 SRGQELAQQVREG
+1462 SRGQELARQVREG

-1487 PTRKRAFRKWVRVA
+1487 PTRRRAFRKWARAV

-1510 FNVPDS
+1510 YQVPDS

-1531 RVNNARLAAEGAPV
+1531 RVTNARLAAEGAPV
-1545 SAVSKVRTRAAE
+1545 SAGSKVRTRAAE
-1557 SVLGVWEQVKSV
+1557 AVLGVWEQMKSV
-1569 AKSARLSK
+1569 AKAARL
-1577 RAFEKSQSQGQSP
+1577 A
-1590 APEATAEPQKQ
+1590 
-1601 QAPTTPQQNPTSE
+1601 
-1614 AVTDE
+1614 
-1619 AAQPEPRKEK
+1619 
-1629 PVSETEKRLE
+1629 
-1639 NERAARAEKIRQM
+1639 ERAKNQPKNQKATEPEQQPKPLSPVEQKVQEARAERAP
-1652 MERTQNLDDKL
+1652 EPEADEETLAAL
-1663 RNNAPTQGQQA
+1663 RVSQIGMSGFQPANKMTSQGYKP
-1674 RGNQQQ
+1674 
-1680 RLERERR
+1680 
-1687 VQQLHEQAR
+1687 AR
-1696 RGVRGPGLG
+1696 RPVRPRVDKGLDL

>member
-1 MLTIHKLT
+1 MLTVHKLT
-9 AGDGYRYYTHEVATG
+9 AGEGHRYYTHEVATG
-24 DSLRAPDR
+24 DSLRSSNR
-32 ELGDYYTVE
+32 ELGDYYTID
-41 GMPPGQWVG
+41 GLPPGQWVG

-80 EEITDLLKN
+80 EEITDLLQN

-94 FEEVR
+94 FDEVR
-99 SQAWDKVQNRAAERA
+99 SQAWEKVHQRAAERA

-121 REGKSQQQIVDDIA
+121 REGKTQAQIVEDIA
-135 HLYKTAPD
+135 HLYESVPD

-152 RYRAAGHRIV
+152 RYRSAGHRIV
-162 KGEYLKNPDMP
+162 KGEYVKNPDMP
-173 RADRAEFMANYR
+173 RTDRAEFMANYR

-190 ATAAQHASQRA
+190 ATQANHAAQRA

-209 VAPSLHAQREGSTEF
+209 VAPNLHAQRDGSTEF
-224 TRAVDEEV
+224 LRAVDEEI
-232 RRFRDTKHTDPTAEE
+232 RRFRDTKHTDPSVEE
-247 VQNIRHRVGA
+247 LKEIRHRVGA
-257 VMYRKQHGVEPTDKQ
+257 VRYREQHGVEPTDKQ

-298 KSVSMAWGLGDESL
+298 KSMSMAWGLGDKTL
-312 REGVQQAHEAA
+312 REGVQKAHEAA
-323 ISDVVKFL
+323 IGDVVKFL
-331 EEQVIMTRRGA
+331 EDQVVMTRRGRN
-342 GGVRQIDIDGG
+342 GVRQIDIDGG
-353 LIATKFRHY
+353 LIATKFRHW

-379 RVKGADG
+379 RVKGSDG
-386 QWSSIDGRTLY
+386 QWSAIDGRTLY
-397 AWNVAASELYNAK
+397 QWNVAASELYNAK
-410 LAEHLEQTLGLVC
+410 LAEHLESELGLVC
-423 VPEATKSELS
+423 VPDATKSELS

-439 GFDREMVEQFSSR
+439 GINREMVEQFSSR

-472 HAPGRKAM
+472 HAPGRKAT
-480 LELAQQATLSTR
+480 LELAQQATLATR
-492 PHKSEAKSLQDL
+492 PHKGEAKSLKDL

-511 AEALSRTG
+511 AEAISRTG

-529 KKHLEAASEQAR
+529 KKHLKNASEQAR
-541 AKREQAQSE
+541 AKREQAQVE
-550 FLIRTPEE
+550 FLSRTPEE

-570 RAVFRRSHLEAET
+570 RAVFRRSHVEAET
-583 ARYLRGAGL
+583 VRYLRGAGV

-599 TQSTPE
+599 TQTTPE

-627 SGEQNRPVAAEFLR
+627 SGESTRPVADEFLR

-646 SFVRRDAQLFTTQE
+646 SFVRRDSQLFTTQE

-693 EELAEKGFSLPAGQ
+693 EKLAEKGFSLPAGQ

-782 NGAKAGPLSI
+782 DGAKAGPISI

-810 FDALVTIA
+810 FDALVQIA

-850 GAVRLDE
+850 GAVHLDE
-857 LFRFKNEE
+857 LFRFKNEQ
-865 EAAATLRLREPA
+865 EAAATLHLREPA

-885 TWYREQGRV
+885 GWYRAQGRV

-907 AAYQRD
+907 AAWQKD
-913 VAEGKSSLMMGS
+913 ISEGKSSLMMGS

-930 ASLNALAQA
+930 AALNALAQA

-960 PGAGQATAF
+960 PGQAQATVFA
-969 VGDTIVTRRN
+969 GDTIVTRRN

-994 GDRWSIEG
+994 GDRWSVEG
-1002 VGEDGSLKVRHVEH
+1002 VGEDGSLQVRHVEH
-1016 GGTVTLPAEY
+1016 GGTVTLPAAY
-1026 VHENV
+1026 VRENV

-1095 RHDGEAQFSVHESV
+1095 RHDGEAQLSVHESV
-1109 DAIRAQQMDTAA
+1109 DAIRAQQMNTAA
-1121 AVLEYNEHAELAQ
+1121 AVAEYQEHAELAQ
-1134 RAVIADLMTE
+1134 RAVIADLMTQ

-1153 LTGADAAEARSL
+1153 LTGEDATLARSL

-1178 TDELVAKM
+1178 TDDLAAKM
-1186 PTGARASADAD
+1186 PTGAEASADAD
-1197 VTAVINSEGFGALAA
+1197 ITAVINSEGFGALAA

-1231 YRSRPLGTDA
+1231 YRTRPLGTDA

-1261 RANAERADRPLAGYS
+1261 LANAERADRPLAGYS
-1276 DAMLDA
+1276 DAMLDS

-1296 RLEKLV
+1296 RLEKLA
-1302 LDDPEWFRNP
+1302 LDDPEWFKNP
-1312 YAMAKTDWLLERRA
+1312 FAMAQTDWLLERRT

-1337 EDGGTHRSGKYE
+1337 EDGGTHRSAQYE
-1349 AISETLSE
+1349 EITQTLSE

-1420 SKVTSGGV
+1420 SKVTSDGV
-1428 SGHTLDRFWENQLKG
+1428 SGHTLDRFWENQLTG
-1443 GKLKAILRARASEI
+1443 GKLKQILKIRATEI

-1462 SRGQELAQQVREG
+1462 SRGQELAHQVREG
-1475 KAPAWVQ
+1475 KAPAWVKA
-1482 NLGPV
+1482 LGPV
-1487 PTRKRAFRKWVRVA
+1487 PTRKRAFRQWVRAA
-1501 GEIDAMRKK
+1501 GEADALRTKYK
-1510 FNVPDS
+1510 VPES
-1516 HPEPLPRELVREAGQ
+1516 EPAVLPREMVHEASQ
-1531 RVNNARLAAEGAPV
+1531 RVNNARLASAGAPV
-1545 SAVSKVRTRAAE
+1545 VAQSAEKTRAAE
-1557 SVLGVWEQVKSV
+1557 SVLGVLSQVRRV
-1569 AKSARLSK
+1569 AKAARLAE
-1577 RAFEKSQSQGQSP
+1577 RAKNQ
-1590 APEATAEPQKQ
+1590 QKQ
-1601 QAPTTPQQNPTSE
+1601 QKVTEPEQQP
-1614 AVTDE
+1614 
-1619 AAQPEPRKEK
+1619 K
-1629 PVSETEKRLE
+1629 PLSPVEQKVQE
-1639 NERAARAEKIRQM
+1639 ARAERAPGPEADEETLAALRVSQIGMRAYARKGTAPHPKQPPAPSAVRPKTHKG
-1652 MERTQNLDDKL
+1652 MEL
-1663 RNNAPTQGQQA
+1663 
-1674 RGNQQQ
+1674 
-1680 RLERERR
+1680 
-1687 VQQLHEQAR
+1687 
-1696 RGVRGPGLG
+1696 

>member
-1 MLTIHKLT
+1 MLTVHKLT
-9 AGDGYRYYTHEVATG
+9 AGEGHRYYTHEVATG
-24 DSLRAPDR
+24 DSLRSSNR
-32 ELGDYYTVE
+32 ELGDYYTID
-41 GMPPGQWVG
+41 GLPPGQWVG

-80 EEITDLLKN
+80 EEITDLLQN

-94 FEEVR
+94 FDEVR
-99 SQAWDKVQNRAAERA
+99 SQAWEKVHNRAAERA
-114 FLIIEGT
+114 FIIIEGT
-121 REGKSQQQIVDDIA
+121 REGKTQAQIVEDIA
-135 HLYKTAPD
+135 HLYESVPD

-152 RYRAAGHRIV
+152 RYRSAGHRIV
-162 KGEYLKNPDMP
+162 KGEYVKNPDMP
-173 RADRAEFMANYR
+173 RTDRAEFMANYR

-190 ATAAQHASQRA
+190 ANQANHAAQRA

-209 VAPSLHAQREGSTEF
+209 VAPNLHAQRDGSTEF
-224 TRAVDEEV
+224 LRAVDEEI
-232 RRFRDTKHTDPTAEE
+232 RRFRDTKHTDPSAEE
-247 VQNIRHRVGA
+247 LKEIRHRVGA
-257 VMYRKQHGVEPTDKQ
+257 VRYREQHGVEPTDKQ
-272 LVAFIARESKPKS
+272 LVAFIARESKPQS

-298 KSVSMAWGLGDESL
+298 KSMSLAWGLGDKTL
-312 REGVQQAHEAA
+312 REGVQKAHEAA
-323 ISDVVKFL
+323 IGDVVKFL
-331 EEQVIMTRRGA
+331 EDQVVMTRRGRN
-342 GGVRQIDIDGG
+342 GVRQIDIDGG
-353 LIATKFRHY
+353 LIATKFRHW

-379 RVKGADG
+379 RVKGSDG
-386 QWSSIDGRTLY
+386 QWSAIDGRTLY
-397 AWNVAASELYNAK
+397 QWNVAASELYNAK
-410 LAEHLEQTLGLVC
+410 LAEHLESELGLVC
-423 VPEATKSELS
+423 VPDATKSELS

-472 HAPGRKAM
+472 HAPGRKAL

-492 PHKSEAKSLQDL
+492 PHKGEAKSLKDL

-511 AEALSRTG
+511 AEAISRTG

-529 KKHLEAASEQAR
+529 KKHLESASEQAR
-541 AKREQAQSE
+541 AKREQAQAE
-550 FLIRTPEE
+550 FLSRTPEE

-570 RAVFRRSHLEAET
+570 RAVFRRSHVEAET
-583 ARYLRGAGL
+583 IRYLRGAGV

-599 TQSTPE
+599 TQTTPE

-627 SGEQNRPVAAEFLR
+627 SGESTRPVADEFLR

-646 SFVRRDAQLFTTQE
+646 SFVRRDSQLFTTQE

-669 DAATAPVIPAATFD
+669 DAATAPVIPAAGFD
-683 VFEQKVAERR
+683 IFEQKLQERR
-693 EELAEKGFSLPAGQ
+693 EKLAEKGFSLPAGQ

-782 NGAKAGPLSI
+782 DGAKAGPLSI

-810 FDALVTIA
+810 FDALVQIA

-850 GAVRLDE
+850 GAVHLDE
-857 LFRFKNEE
+857 LFRFKNEQ
-865 EAAATLRLREPA
+865 EAAATLRLREPVT
-877 AVGKDEPF
+877 VGKDEPF
-885 TWYREQGRV
+885 GWYRAQGRV

-913 VAEGKSSLMMGS
+913 IADGKSSLMMGS

-939 HRISTSGEPTGEGV
+939 HRISTAGEPTGEGV
-953 ILRPGSA
+953 LLRSGSA
-960 PGAGQATAF
+960 PGAGQATAYA
-969 VGDTIVTRRN
+969 GDTIVTRRN
-979 DRRLSVFAGRDFVKN
+979 DRRLPVYAGRDFVKN
-994 GDRWSIEG
+994 GDRWNVEA
-1002 VGEDGSLKVRHVEH
+1002 VNADGSLQVRHVEH

-1026 VHENV
+1026 VSQNV

-1062 AYVGLSRGREQ
+1062 AYVGLSRGREE
-1073 NNLYVR
+1073 NRLYVR

-1084 KLDEVLETVAA
+1084 KLDEVLESVAA
-1095 RHDGEAQFSVHESV
+1095 RHDGEAQLSVHESV
-1109 DAIRAQQMDTAA
+1109 DAIRAQQQSPAA
-1121 AVLEYNEHAELAQ
+1121 AVAEYQEHAELAQ
-1134 RAVIADLMTE
+1134 RAVIADLMTQ

-1153 LTGADAAEARSL
+1153 PAGADATEARSL
-1165 RAQMRQARYDGEA
+1165 RAQMRQARYDGA
-1178 TDELVAKM
+1178 DTSELEAKM
-1186 PTGARASADAD
+1186 PTGARASVDAD

-1231 YRSRPLGTDA
+1231 YRARPLSTDA

-1302 LDDPEWFRNP
+1302 LDDPEWFKNP
-1312 YAMAKTDWLLERRA
+1312 FAMAQTDWLLERRA

-1349 AISETLSE
+1349 AIAETLSE

-1381 GEVSRGGERFT
+1381 GEVSRGSERFT

-1410 AQNDVPKAQP
+1410 AQNDVPKAHP
-1420 SKVTSGGV
+1420 SKVPSGGV

-1443 GKLKAILRARASEI
+1443 GKLKQILKIRAAEI

-1462 SRGQELAQQVREG
+1462 ARGQELARQVREG
-1475 KAPAWVQ
+1475 KAPAWTQ
-1482 NLGPV
+1482 ALGPV
-1487 PTRKRAFRKWVRVA
+1487 PTRKRAARRWARVA
-1501 GEIDAMRKK
+1501 GEIDAMRAKYG
-1510 FNVPDS
+1510 VPDS

-1531 RVNNARLAAEGAPV
+1531 RVNKARLAAEGAPV
-1545 SAVSKVRTRAAE
+1545 SAGSQVHTRAAE
-1557 SVLGVWEQVKSV
+1557 AVLGVWEQVKSV

-1577 RAFEKSQSQGQSP
+1577 RAGEQSQSQGQSP
-1590 APEATAEPQKQ
+1590 VPEATAEPRQQ
-1601 QAPTTPQQNPTSE
+1601 QAPAPQQSPTG
-1614 AVTDE
+1614 E
-1619 AAQPEPRKEK
+1619 AAQPETRKER
-1629 PVSETEKRLE
+1629 PVSETEERLRQ
-1639 NERAARAEKIRQM
+1639 ERAARAERARQM
-1652 MERTQNLDDKL
+1652 MERTHSLDERL
-1663 RNNAPTQGQQA
+1663 RNQPAPQA
-1674 RGNQQQ
+1674 NQQQ
-1680 RLERERR
+1680 SA
-1687 VQQLHEQAR
+1687 QQNLQRQRQQQAQQMHEQAR
-1696 RGVRGPGLG
+1696 RGVRGPGL

>member
-1 MLTIHKLT
+1 MLTVHKLT
-9 AGDGYRYYTHEVATG
+9 AGEGHRYYTHEVATG
-24 DSLRAPDR
+24 DSLRSSDR
-32 ELGDYYTVE
+32 ELGDYYVVE

-80 EEITDLLKN
+80 EEITDLLRD

-94 FEEVR
+94 FEKVR
-99 SQAWDKVQNRAAERA
+99 SEAWNKVQNRAAERA
-114 FLIIEGT
+114 FIIIEGT
-121 REGKSQQQIVDDIA
+121 REGKSQQEICSDLE
-135 HLYKTAPD
+135 HLYG
-143 RVTVSRYLE
+143 RVPSQMTVSKYLA
-152 RYRAAGHRIV
+152 RYRAAGYNVV
-162 KGEYLKNPDMP
+162 KGEYAKNEAQRP
-173 RADRAEFMANYR
+173 DRAEFMASYR
-185 LLEHE
+185 MLEYE
-190 ATAAQHASQRA
+190 ATQAQHASQRA

-209 VAPSLHAQREGSTEF
+209 VAPNLHAQRDGSTEF

-247 VQNIRHRVGA
+247 LKEIRHRVGA
-257 VMYRKQHGVEPTDKQ
+257 VAYRKQHGVEPTDKQ
-272 LVAFIARESKPKS
+272 LVAFIARESKPQS
-285 NSVAGFDM
+285 NSVAGFDL

-298 KSVSMAWGLGDESL
+298 KSVSLAWGLGDKTL
-312 REGVQQAHEAA
+312 REGVQKAHEAA
-323 ISDVVKFL
+323 IGDVVKFL
-331 EEQVIMTRRGA
+331 EDQVVMTRRGRN
-342 GGVRQIDIDGG
+342 GVRQIDIDGG
-353 LIATKFRHY
+353 LIATKFRHW

-379 RVKGADG
+379 RVKGSDG
-386 QWSSIDGRTLY
+386 QWSAIDGRTLY
-397 AWNVAASELYNAK
+397 QWNVAASELYNAK
-410 LAEHLEQTLGLVC
+410 LAEHLEELGLVC
-423 VPEATKSELS
+423 VPDAAKSELS

-439 GFDREMVEQFSSR
+439 GFDREMVERFSSR

-462 LKAEYVEAHG
+462 LKAEYIESHG
-472 HAPGRKAM
+472 HAPGRKAL

-492 PHKSEAKSLQDL
+492 PHKGEAKSLQDL

-511 AEALSRTG
+511 AEAISRGG

-541 AKREQAQSE
+541 AKREQAQAE

-570 RAVFRRSHLEAET
+570 RAVFRRSHVEAET
-583 ARYLRGAGL
+583 ARYLRGAGF

-599 TQSTPE
+599 TQTTSE
-605 STDEQSLAGAIHHAL
+605 STDEQSLSGAIHHAL

-627 SGEQNRPVAAEFLR
+627 SGEQNRPVADEFLR
-641 ADGTN
+641 ADGTS
-646 SFVRRDAQLFTTQE
+646 SFVRRDATLFTTQE

-669 DAATAPVIPAATFD
+669 DAATAPVIPAAGFD
-683 VFEQKVAERR
+683 VFEQKLQERR
-693 EELAEKGFSLPAGQ
+693 EKLAEKGFSLPAGQ

-782 NGAKAGPLSI
+782 DGAKANPLSI

-810 FDALVTIA
+810 FDALVQIA
-818 AERGALVRVMG
+818 AERGALVRVLG

-885 TWYREQGRV
+885 AWYRENGRV

-902 TQQVF
+902 TQKVF
-907 AAYQRD
+907 AAWQKD
-913 VAEGKSSLMMGS
+913 ISDGKTSLMMGS

-930 ASLNALAQA
+930 AALNALAQA

-969 VGDTIVTRRN
+969 AGDVIVTRRN

-994 GDRWSIEG
+994 GDRWNVES
-1002 VGEDGSLKVRHVEH
+1002 VGEDGSLQVRHVEH

-1026 VHENV
+1026 VSQNV
-1031 ELGYALTVHRAQGA
+1031 ELGFALTVHRAQGA

-1054 DSRADRAG
+1054 DARADRAG
-1062 AYVGLSRGREQ
+1062 AYVGLSRGREE
-1073 NNLYVR
+1073 NRLYVR

-1095 RHDGEAQFSVHESV
+1095 RHDGEAQLSVHESV
-1109 DAIRAQQMDTAA
+1109 DAIRAQQQSPAA
-1121 AVLEYNEHAELAQ
+1121 AVAEYEEHAELAQ
-1134 RAVIADLMTE
+1134 RAVIADLMTQ

-1153 LTGADAAEARSL
+1153 PTGADAAEARSL
-1165 RAQMRQARYDGEA
+1165 RAQMRQARYDGADTSELEA
-1178 TDELVAKM
+1178 QM

-1231 YRSRPLGTDA
+1231 YRTRPLSTDA

-1276 DAMLDA
+1276 DATLDA

-1296 RLEKLV
+1296 HLEKLV

-1312 YAMAKTDWLLERRA
+1312 FAMAQTDWLLERRA

-1332 NACER
+1332 NTCER
-1337 EDGGTHRSGKYE
+1337 EDGGTHRSAKYDE
-1349 AISETLSE
+1349 IAETLGQ

-1420 SKVTSGGV
+1420 SKVPSGGV

-1443 GKLKAILRARASEI
+1443 GKLKAILKARASEI

-1487 PTRKRAFRKWVRVA
+1487 PTRKRAFRKWARVA

-1516 HPEPLPRELVREAGQ
+1516 HPEPLPRELVREASQ
-1531 RVNNARLAAEGAPV
+1531 RVNNARLAAEKLPV
-1545 SAVSKVRTRAAE
+1545 SAGSKVRTRAAE
-1557 SVLGVWEQVKSV
+1557 AVLGVWEQMKSV

-1577 RAFEKSQSQGQSP
+1577 RTGEQSQSQGQSP

-1601 QAPTTPQQNPTSE
+1601 QNPTG
-1614 AVTDE
+1614 A
-1619 AAQPEPRKEK
+1619 AAQPETRKEK
-1629 PVSETEKRLE
+1629 PVSETEERLRQ
-1639 NERAARAEKIRQM
+1639 ERAARAERARQM
-1652 MERTQNLDDKL
+1652 MERTRSLDERLRDQPAPQASQQQSAQQNLQ
-1663 RNNAPTQGQQA
+1663 RQRQQQA
-1674 RGNQQQ
+1674 QQM
-1680 RLERERR
+1680 
-1687 VQQLHEQAR
+1687 HEQAR
-1696 RGVRGPGLG
+1696 RGVRGPGL

>member
-9 AGDGYRYYTHEVATG
+9 AGDGYRYYTHEVTTG
-24 DSLRAPDR
+24 DVLRAPDR
-32 ELGDYYTVE
+32 ELGDYYAVE

-50 AGAAELGLKGNVS
+50 AGAAELGLEGNVS

-121 REGKSQQQIVDDIA
+121 REGKTQQQIVDDIA
-135 HLYKTAPD
+135 HLYETAPD

-162 KGEYLKNPDMP
+162 KGEYLKNPEAP
-173 RADRAEFMANYR
+173 RPDRAEFMANYR

-201 IDAHFKKN
+201 IDAHFKKH

-224 TRAVDEEV
+224 TRAVDEEI
-232 RRFRDTKHTDPTAEE
+232 RRFRDTTHTDPTTEE
-247 VQNIRHRVGA
+247 MQNIRHRVGA

-272 LVAFIARESKPKS
+272 LVAFIARESKPQS
-285 NSVAGFDM
+285 NSVAGYDM

-312 REGVQQAHEAA
+312 REGVQKSHEAA

-386 QWSSIDGRTLY
+386 QWSSIDGRTLFQ
-397 AWNVAASELYNAK
+397 WNVAASELYNAK
-410 LAEHLEQTLGLVC
+410 LAEYLEQNLGLVC
-423 VPEATKSELS
+423 VPDATKSELS

-439 GFDREMVEQFSSR
+439 GINREMVEEFSSR

-511 AEALSRTG
+511 AEAISRTG

-541 AKREQAQSE
+541 AKREQAQAE
-550 FLIRTPEE
+550 FLSRTPEE

-570 RAVFRRSHLEAET
+570 RAVFRRSHVEAET
-583 ARYLRGAGL
+583 ARYLRGVGF

-599 TQSTPE
+599 TQTTPD

-627 SGEQNRPVAAEFLR
+627 SGENTRPVADEFLR
-641 ADGTN
+641 ADGTS

-683 VFEQKVAERR
+683 VFDQKLQERR
-693 EELAEKGFSLPAGQ
+693 EKLAEKGFSLPAGQ

-782 NGAKAGPLSI
+782 DGAKAGPLSI

-818 AERGALVRVMG
+818 AERGALVRVLG

-835 AVGAGGAL
+835 AVGAGGSL

-865 EAAATLRLREPA
+865 EAAATLRLREPVT
-877 AVGKDEPF
+877 VGKDEPF
-885 TWYREQGRV
+885 EWYRANGRV
-894 AGGDGEAM
+894 AGGDSEAM

-907 AAYQRD
+907 AAWQKD
-913 VAEGKSSLMMGS
+913 ISDGKSSLMMGS
-925 SNESV
+925 SNEAV

-960 PGAGQATAF
+960 PGASQATAF
-969 VGDTIVTRRN
+969 AGDVIVTRRN
-979 DRRLSVFAGRDFVKN
+979 DRRLPVFAGRDFVKN
-994 GDRWSIEG
+994 GDRWSVEG
-1002 VGEDGSLKVRHVEH
+1002 VGEDGSLQVRHVEH
-1016 GGTVTLPAEY
+1016 GGTVTLPAAY
-1026 VHENV
+1026 VSEHV

-1062 AYVGLSRGREQ
+1062 AYVGLSRGREE
-1073 NNLYVR
+1073 NRLYVR

-1095 RHDGEAQFSVHESV
+1095 RHDGEAQLSVHESV
-1109 DAIRAQQMDTAA
+1109 DAIRAQQMNTAA
-1121 AVLEYNEHAELAQ
+1121 AVAEYQEHAELAQ
-1134 RAVIADLMTE
+1134 QAVIADLMTQ

-1153 LTGADAAEARSL
+1153 LTGEDAATARSL
-1165 RAQMRQARYDGEA
+1165 RAQMRQARYDGADTSELEA
-1178 TDELVAKM
+1178 QM
-1186 PTGARASADAD
+1186 PTGAKASADAD

-1212 QLGELHRAGLDVP
+1212 QLGELHRAGLEVP

-1231 YRSRPLGTDA
+1231 YRSRALSTDA

-1282 LIARAEAREVSTEA
+1282 LISRAEAREVSTEA

-1302 LDDPEWFRNP
+1302 LDDPEWFKNP
-1312 YAMAKTDWLLERRA
+1312 FAMAQTDWLLERRA

-1337 EDGGTHRSGKYE
+1337 EDGGTHRTGKYDE
-1349 AISETLSE
+1349 IAETLGQ

-1420 SKVTSGGV
+1420 SKVLSGGV
-1428 SGHTLDRFWENQLKG
+1428 SGHTLDRFWESQLTG
-1443 GKLKAILRARASEI
+1443 GKLKQILKIRAAEI

-1462 SRGQELAQQVREG
+1462 ARGQELAQQVREG
-1475 KAPAWVQ
+1475 KAPAWTQ
-1482 NLGPV
+1482 ALGPV
-1487 PTRKRAFRKWVRVA
+1487 PTRKRAARRWARVA
-1501 GEIDAMRKK
+1501 GEIDAMRTKYG
-1510 FNVPDS
+1510 VPDS
-1516 HPEPLPRELVREAGQ
+1516 HPEPLPRELIREAGQ
-1531 RVNNARLAAEGAPV
+1531 RVTNARLAAEDASV
-1545 SAVSKVRTRAAE
+1545 SAGSKTRTRAAE
-1557 SVLGVWEQVKSV
+1557 AVLGVWEQMKSV

-1577 RAFEKSQSQGQSP
+1577 RAGEQRQAQGQSP
-1590 APEATAEPQKQ
+1590 VPEATAEPRQQ
-1601 QAPTTPQQNPTSE
+1601 QAPTPQQSST
-1614 AVTDE
+1614 T
-1619 AAQPEPRKEK
+1619 EPRKEK
-1629 PVSETEKRLE
+1629 PVSETEERLRQ
-1639 NERAARAEKIRQM
+1639 ERAARAERARQM
-1652 MERTQNLDDKL
+1652 MERTRSLDERL
-1663 RNNAPTQGQQA
+1663 RDQPAPQV
-1674 RGNQQQ
+1674 NQQQ
-1680 RLERERR
+1680 QSA
-1687 VQQLHEQAR
+1687 QQNLQRQRQQQAQQMHEQAR
-1696 RGVRGPGLG
+1696 RGVRGPGI

>member
-9 AGDGYRYYTHEVATG
+9 AGDGFRYYTHEVASN
-24 DSLRAPDR
+24 DVLRSADR

-80 EEITDLLKN
+80 EEITDLLQN

-99 SQAWDKVQNRAAERA
+99 SQAWEKVQNRDAERA

-121 REGKSQQQIVDDIA
+121 REGKTQQQIVDDIA
-135 HLYKTAPD
+135 HLYKEAPTQ
-143 RVTVSRYLE
+143 VTVARYLE
-152 RYRAAGHRIV
+152 RYRAAGYTV
-162 KGEYLKNPDMP
+162 TKGEYVKNPDAP
-173 RADRAEFMANYR
+173 RPDRAEFMANYR
-185 LLEHE
+185 MLEHE

-201 IDAHFKKN
+201 IDAHFKQN

-224 TRAVDEEV
+224 TRAVDEEI
-232 RRFRDTKHTDPTAEE
+232 RRFRDTQHTDPTAEE
-247 VQNIRHRVGA
+247 VKGIRHRVGA
-257 VMYRKQHGVEPTDKQ
+257 VMYRSQHGVEPTDKQ
-272 LVAFIARESKPKS
+272 LVAFIARESKPQS

-312 REGVQQAHEAA
+312 REGVQKSHEAA

-342 GGVRQIDIDGG
+342 GGARQIDIDGG
-353 LIATKFRHY
+353 LIATKFRHF

-410 LAEHLEQTLGLVC
+410 LAESLEANLGVVC
-423 VPEATKSELS
+423 VPDATKSGLS

-439 GFDREMVEQFSSR
+439 GINRELVEEFSSR
-452 RSEISAELDR
+452 RSEISVELDR

-492 PHKSEAKSLQDL
+492 PHKGEAKSLKDL

-511 AEALSRTG
+511 AEAISRTG

-529 KKHLEAASEQAR
+529 KKHLESASEQAR
-541 AKREQAQSE
+541 AKREQAQAE
-550 FLIRTPEE
+550 FLSRTPEE

-570 RAVFRRSHLEAET
+570 RAVFRRSHVEAET
-583 ARYLRGAGL
+583 IRYLRGAGV

-599 TQSTPE
+599 TQTTPE
-605 STDEQSLAGAIHHAL
+605 STDERTLAGAIHHAL
-620 EQKVLNL
+620 EQKVLHL
-627 SGEQNRPVAAEFLR
+627 SGESTRPVADEFLR

-669 DAATAPVIPAATFD
+669 DAATAPVIPAAGFD
-683 VFEQKVAERR
+683 IFEQKLQERR
-693 EELAEKGFSLPAGQ
+693 EELAEKGFTLPAGQ

-736 SLAVETIQAAG
+736 LLAVETIQAAG

-792 RPGDVLLIDEAGM
+792 GTGDVLLMDEAGM

-810 FDALVTIA
+810 FDALVQIA

-913 VAEGKSSLMMGS
+913 IADGKSSLMMGS
-925 SNESV
+925 SNEAV

-953 ILRPGSA
+953 LLRSGSA
-960 PGAGQATAF
+960 PGAGQATAYA
-969 VGDTIVTRRN
+969 GDTIVTRRN
-979 DRRLSVFAGRDFVKN
+979 DRRLSVYAGRDFVKN
-994 GDRWSIEG
+994 GDRWNVEA
-1002 VGEDGSLKVRHVEH
+1002 VNEDGSLQVRHVEH

-1026 VHENV
+1026 VSQNV

-1054 DSRADRAG
+1054 DSRTDRAG

-1073 NNLYVR
+1073 NNLYVS

-1084 KLDEVLETVAA
+1084 KLDDVLENVAA
-1095 RHDGEAQFSVHESV
+1095 RHDGEAQLSVHESV
-1109 DAIRAQQMDTAA
+1109 DAVRAQQMDTAA
-1121 AVLEYNEHAELAQ
+1121 AVVEYNEHAELAQ
-1134 RAVIADLMTE
+1134 RAVIADFIAQ

-1153 LTGADAAEARSL
+1153 LTGADAAAARSL
-1165 RAQMRQARYDGEA
+1165 RAQMRQARYDGLP
-1178 TDELVAKM
+1178 TDELAAKM
-1186 PTGARASADAD
+1186 PTGAEASADAD
-1197 VTAVINSEGFGALAA
+1197 ITAVINSEGFGALAA

-1231 YRSRPLGTDA
+1231 YRSRALGTDA

-1261 RANAERADRPLAGYS
+1261 RANSERADRPLAGYS
-1276 DAMLDA
+1276 DSTLDA

-1302 LDDPEWFRNP
+1302 LDDPEWFKNP
-1312 YAMAKTDWLLERRA
+1312 YAMAKTDWLLERRG

-1337 EDGGTHRSGKYE
+1337 EDGGTHRSKKYE
-1349 AISETLSE
+1349 EIAETLGQ

-1428 SGHTLDRFWENQLKG
+1428 SGHTLDRFWENQLTG
-1443 GKLKAILRARASEI
+1443 GKLKQILKIRATEI

-1462 SRGQELAQQVREG
+1462 SRGQELAHQVREG
-1475 KAPAWVQ
+1475 KAPAWTQ
-1482 NLGPV
+1482 ALGPV
-1487 PTRKRAFRKWVRVA
+1487 PTRKRAFRQWVRAA
-1501 GEIDAMRKK
+1501 GEADALRTKYR
-1510 FNVPDS
+1510 VPES
-1516 HPEPLPRELVREAGQ
+1516 EPAVLPAGMVHEASQ
-1531 RVNNARLAAEGAPV
+1531 RVNNARLASAGAPV
-1545 SAVSKVRTRAAE
+1545 VVQSAEKTRAAE
-1557 SVLGVWEQVKSV
+1557 SVLGVLEQVRRV
-1569 AKSARLSK
+1569 AKAARLAE
-1577 RAFEKSQSQGQSP
+1577 RAKNQ
-1590 APEATAEPQKQ
+1590 QKQ
-1601 QAPTTPQQNPTSE
+1601 QKDQQ
-1614 AVTDE
+1614 VTE
-1619 AAQPEPRKEK
+1619 PEQQPK
-1629 PVSETEKRLE
+1629 PLSPVEQKVQE
-1639 NERAARAEKIRQM
+1639 ARAERAPGPEADEETLAALRVSQIGMRAYARKGTAPHPKQPPAPSTVRPKTHKG
-1652 MERTQNLDDKL
+1652 MEL
-1663 RNNAPTQGQQA
+1663 
-1674 RGNQQQ
+1674 
-1680 RLERERR
+1680 
-1687 VQQLHEQAR
+1687 
-1696 RGVRGPGLG
+1696 

>member
-1 MLTIHKLT
+1 MLTVHKLT
-9 AGDGYRYYTHEVATG
+9 AGEGHRYYTHEVATG
-24 DSLRAPDR
+24 DSLRSSNR
-32 ELGDYYTVE
+32 ELGDYYTID
-41 GMPPGQWVG
+41 GLPPGQWVG

-80 EEITDLLKN
+80 EEITDLLQN

-94 FEEVR
+94 IDEVR
-99 SQAWDKVQNRAAERA
+99 SQAWEKVHNRAAERA
-114 FLIIEGT
+114 FIIIEGT
-121 REGKSQQQIVDDIA
+121 REGKTQAQIVEDIA
-135 HLYKTAPD
+135 HLYESVPD

-152 RYRAAGHRIV
+152 RYRSAGHRIV
-162 KGEYLKNPDMP
+162 KGEYVKNPDMP
-173 RADRAEFMANYR
+173 RTDRAEFMANYR

-190 ATAAQHASQRA
+190 ATQANHAAQRA

-209 VAPSLHAQREGSTEF
+209 VAPNLHAQRDGSTEF
-224 TRAVDEEV
+224 LRAVDEEI
-232 RRFRDTKHTDPTAEE
+232 RRFRDTKHTDPSAEE
-247 VQNIRHRVGA
+247 LKEIRHRVGA
-257 VMYRKQHGVEPTDKQ
+257 VRYREQHGVEPTDKQ
-272 LVAFIARESKPKS
+272 LVAFIARESKPQS

-298 KSVSMAWGLGDESL
+298 KSMSLAWGLGDKTL
-312 REGVQQAHEAA
+312 REGVQKAHEAA
-323 ISDVVKFL
+323 IGDVVKFL
-331 EEQVIMTRRGA
+331 EDQVVMTRRGRN
-342 GGVRQIDIDGG
+342 GVRQIDIDGG
-353 LIATKFRHY
+353 LIATKFRHW

-379 RVKGADG
+379 RVKGSDG
-386 QWSSIDGRTLY
+386 QWSAIDGRTLY
-397 AWNVAASELYNAK
+397 QWNVAASELYNAK
-410 LAEHLEQTLGLVC
+410 LAEHLESELGLVC
-423 VPEATKSELS
+423 VPDATKSELS

-472 HAPGRKAM
+472 HAPGRKAT

-492 PHKSEAKSLQDL
+492 PHKGEAKSLKDL

-511 AEALSRTG
+511 AEAISRTG

-529 KKHLEAASEQAR
+529 KKHLESASEQAR
-541 AKREQAQSE
+541 AKREQAQAE
-550 FLIRTPEE
+550 FLSRTPEE

-570 RAVFRRSHLEAET
+570 RAVFRRSHVEAET
-583 ARYLRGAGL
+583 VRYLRGAGV

-599 TQSTPE
+599 TQTTPE

-627 SGEQNRPVAAEFLR
+627 SGESTRPVADEFLR

-646 SFVRRDAQLFTTQE
+646 SFVRRDSQLFTTQE

-693 EELAEKGFSLPAGQ
+693 EKLAEKGFSLPAGQ

-776 VLAANT
+776 VLSANT
-782 NGAKAGPLSI
+782 DGAKAGPLSI

-850 GAVRLDE
+850 GAVHLDE
-857 LFRFKNEE
+857 LFRFKDEE

-885 TWYREQGRV
+885 EWYRENGRV

-907 AAYQRD
+907 AAWQKD
-913 VAEGKSSLMMGS
+913 ISEGKSSLMMGS

-930 ASLNALAQA
+930 AALNALAQA

-960 PGAGQATAF
+960 PGQAQATAYA
-969 VGDTIVTRRN
+969 GDTIVTRRN
-979 DRRLSVFAGRDFVKN
+979 DRRLPVFAGRDFVKN
-994 GDRWSIEG
+994 GDRWNVEA
-1002 VGEDGSLKVRHVEH
+1002 VNEDGSLQVRHVEH

-1026 VHENV
+1026 VSQNV

-1054 DSRADRAG
+1054 DSRTDRAG

-1073 NNLYVR
+1073 NNLYVS

-1084 KLDEVLETVAA
+1084 KLGEVLETVAA
-1095 RHDGEAQFSVHESV
+1095 RHDGEAQLSVHESV
-1109 DAIRAQQMDTAA
+1109 DAIRAQQMNTAA
-1121 AVLEYNEHAELAQ
+1121 AVAEYQEHAELAQ
-1134 RAVIADLMTE
+1134 RAVIADLMTQ

-1153 LTGADAAEARSL
+1153 LTGEDATLARSL

-1178 TDELVAKM
+1178 TDDLAAKM
-1186 PTGARASADAD
+1186 PTGAEASADAD
-1197 VTAVINSEGFGALAA
+1197 ITAVINSEGFGALAA

-1231 YRSRPLGTDA
+1231 YRTRPLGTDA

-1276 DAMLDA
+1276 DAMLDS

-1296 RLEKLV
+1296 RLEKLA
-1302 LDDPEWFRNP
+1302 LDDPEWFKNP
-1312 YAMAKTDWLLERRA
+1312 FAMAQTDWLLERRA

-1332 NACER
+1332 TACER
-1337 EDGGTHRSGKYE
+1337 EDGGTHRTGKYDE
-1349 AISETLSE
+1349 IAETLGQ

-1428 SGHTLDRFWENQLKG
+1428 SGHTLDRFWESQLKG
-1443 GKLKAILRARASEI
+1443 GKLKQILKIRATEI

-1462 SRGQELAQQVREG
+1462 SRGQELAHQVREG
-1475 KAPAWVQ
+1475 KAPAWTQ
-1482 NLGPV
+1482 ALGPV
-1487 PTRKRAFRKWVRVA
+1487 PTRKRAFRQWVRAA
-1501 GEIDAMRKK
+1501 GEADALRTKYR
-1510 FNVPDS
+1510 VPES
-1516 HPEPLPRELVREAGQ
+1516 EPAVLPAGMVHEASQ
-1531 RVNNARLAAEGAPV
+1531 RVNNARLASAGAPV
-1545 SAVSKVRTRAAE
+1545 VVQSAEKTRAAE
-1557 SVLGVWEQVKSV
+1557 SVLGVLEQVRRV
-1569 AKSARLSK
+1569 AKAARLAE
-1577 RAFEKSQSQGQSP
+1577 RAKNQ
-1590 APEATAEPQKQ
+1590 QKQ
-1601 QAPTTPQQNPTSE
+1601 QKDQQ
-1614 AVTDE
+1614 VTE
-1619 AAQPEPRKEK
+1619 PEQQPK
-1629 PVSETEKRLE
+1629 PLSPVEQKVQE
-1639 NERAARAEKIRQM
+1639 ARAERAPGPEADEETLAALRVSQIGMRAYARKGTAPHPKQPPAPSTVRPKTHKG
-1652 MERTQNLDDKL
+1652 MEL
-1663 RNNAPTQGQQA
+1663 
-1674 RGNQQQ
+1674 
-1680 RLERERR
+1680 
-1687 VQQLHEQAR
+1687 
-1696 RGVRGPGLG
+1696 

>member
-9 AGDGYRYYTHEVATG
+9 SGDGFRYYTAEVASN
-24 DSLRAPDR
+24 DVLRASDR
-32 ELGDYYTVE
+32 ELGDYYAVE

-50 AGAAELGLKGNVS
+50 AGAAELGLEGNVS

-80 EEITDLLKN
+80 EEITDLLQN

-99 SQAWDKVQNRAAERA
+99 AQAWDKVQNRAAERA

-121 REGKSQQQIVDDIA
+121 REGKTQQEICSDLE
-135 HLYKTAPD
+135 HLYG
-143 RVTVSRYLE
+143 RVPSQMTVSKYLA

-162 KGEYLKNPDMP
+162 KAEYVKNPDVERP
-173 RADRAEFMANYR
+173 TRAEFMANYR

-201 IDAHFKKN
+201 IDAHFKQN

-224 TRAVDEEV
+224 TRAVDEEI
-232 RRFRDTKHTDPTAEE
+232 RRFRDTQHTDPTTEE

-257 VMYRKQHGVEPTDKQ
+257 VMYRAQHGVEPTDKQ

-293 VFTPP
+293 VFTQP

-312 REGVQQAHEAA
+312 REGVQKAHEEA
-323 ISDVVKFL
+323 IADVVKFL

-353 LIATKFRHY
+353 LIATKFRHW

-386 QWSSIDGRTLY
+386 RWSAIDGRTLY
-397 AWNVAASELYNAK
+397 QWNVAASELYNAK

-423 VPEATKSELS
+423 VPDATKSELS

-439 GFDREMVEQFSSR
+439 GINREMVEQFSSR

-480 LELAQQATLSTR
+480 LELAQQATLATR
-492 PHKSEAKSLQDL
+492 PHKGEAKSLKDL

-511 AEALSRTG
+511 AEAISRTG

-529 KKHLEAASEQAR
+529 KKHLETASEQAR
-541 AKREQAQSE
+541 AKREQTQAE
-550 FLIRTPEE
+550 FLLRTPEE

-583 ARYLRGAGL
+583 VRYLRGAGV

-599 TQSTPE
+599 TQTTPE
-605 STDEQSLAGAIHHAL
+605 STDEQSLAGAIRHAL

-627 SGEQNRPVAAEFLR
+627 SGEQNRPVADEFLR

-646 SFVRRDAQLFTTQE
+646 SFVRRDAALFTTQE

-693 EELAEKGFSLPAGQ
+693 EQLAEKGFSLPAGQ

-776 VLAANT
+776 VLSANT
-782 NGAKAGPLSI
+782 DGAKAGPLSI

-810 FDALVTIA
+810 FDALVQIA

-885 TWYREQGRV
+885 AWYRAQGRV
-894 AGGDGEAM
+894 AAGDSEAM
-902 TQQVF
+902 TQRVF
-907 AAYQRD
+907 AAWQKD
-913 VAEGKSSLMMGS
+913 ISDGKSSLMMGS

-953 ILRPGSA
+953 LLRSGSA
-960 PGAGQATAF
+960 PGAGQATAY

-979 DRRLSVFAGRDFVKN
+979 DRRLPVFAGRDFVKN
-994 GDRWSIEG
+994 GDRWSVEG

-1016 GGTVTLPAEY
+1016 GGTVTLPEEY
-1026 VHENV
+1026 VSQNV

-1045 TVDTAHALI
+1045 TVDTSHALI

-1062 AYVGLSRGREQ
+1062 AYVGLSRGREE
-1073 NNLYVR
+1073 NRLYVR

-1095 RHDGEAQFSVHESV
+1095 RHDGEAQLSVHESV
-1109 DAIRAQQMDTAA
+1109 DAIRAQQQSPAA
-1121 AVLEYNEHAELAQ
+1121 AVAEYQEHAELAQ
-1134 RAVIADLMTE
+1134 RAVIADLMTQ

-1153 LTGADAAEARSL
+1153 PTGADAAEARSL
-1165 RAQMRQARYDGEA
+1165 RAQMRQARYDGA
-1178 TDELVAKM
+1178 DTSELEAKM
-1186 PTGARASADAD
+1186 PTGAKASADAD

-1231 YRSRPLGTDA
+1231 YRTRPLSTDA

-1248 AVLSWRVSQIVDE
+1248 AVLSWRISQIVDE

-1312 YAMAKTDWLLERRA
+1312 FAMAQTDWLLERRA

-1332 NACER
+1332 TACER
-1337 EDGGTHRSGKYE
+1337 EDGGTHRSGKYDE
-1349 AISETLSE
+1349 IAETLGQ

-1410 AQNDVPKAQP
+1410 AQNNVQKPQP
-1420 SKVTSGGV
+1420 SKVASGGV
-1428 SGHTLDRFWENQLKG
+1428 SGHTLDRFWESQLKG
-1443 GKLKAILRARASEI
+1443 GKLKQILKIRAAEI

-1487 PTRKRAFRKWVRVA
+1487 PTRKRAARRWARVA
-1501 GEIDAMRKK
+1501 GEIDAMRAKYG
-1510 FNVPDS
+1510 VPDS

-1531 RVNNARLAAEGAPV
+1531 RVTNARLAAEGAPV
-1545 SAVSKVRTRAAE
+1545 SAGSKVRTRAAE
-1557 SVLGVWEQVKSV
+1557 AVLGVWEQVKSV
-1569 AKSARLSK
+1569 AKAARLAE
-1577 RAFEKSQSQGQSP
+1577 RAQKQAQGQSP
-1590 APEATAEPQKQ
+1590 KPEAGAEPRQQ
-1601 QAPTTPQQNPTSE
+1601 QAPAPQQIPTG
-1614 AVTDE
+1614 E
-1619 AAQPEPRKEK
+1619 AAQPETRKEK
-1629 PVSETEKRLE
+1629 PLSETEERLRQ
-1639 NERAARAEKIRQM
+1639 ERAARAERARQM
-1652 MERTQNLDDKL
+1652 MERTRSLDERLREQPAPQASQQQSAQQNLQ
-1663 RNNAPTQGQQA
+1663 RQRQQQA
-1674 RGNQQQ
+1674 QQM
-1680 RLERERR
+1680 
-1687 VQQLHEQAR
+1687 HEQAR
-1696 RGVRGPGLG
+1696 RGVRGPGL

>member
-9 AGDGYRYYTHEVATG
+9 SGDGFRYYTAEVASN
-24 DSLRAPDR
+24 DVLRASDR
-32 ELGDYYTVE
+32 ELGDYYVVE

-50 AGAAELGLKGNVS
+50 AGADDLGLKGNVS

-99 SQAWDKVQNRAAERA
+99 SQAWEKVHNRAAERA
-114 FLIIEGT
+114 FIIIEGT
-121 REGKSQQQIVDDIA
+121 REGKTQQQIVDDLA
-135 HLYKTAPD
+135 HLYEAAPTQA
-143 RVTVSRYLE
+143 TVSNYLE

-162 KGEYLKNPDMP
+162 KGEYVKNPDVERP
-173 RADRAEFMANYR
+173 TRAEFMANYS

-209 VAPSLHAQREGSTEF
+209 VAPNLHAQRDGSTEF

-247 VQNIRHRVGA
+247 MKEIRHRVGA
-257 VMYRKQHGVEPTDKQ
+257 ILYRQQHGVDPTDKQ
-272 LVAFIARESKPKS
+272 LISFIARESKPKS

-298 KSVSMAWGLGDESL
+298 KSVSLAWGLGDKTL

-331 EEQVIMTRRGA
+331 EEQVIMTRRGRN
-342 GGVRQIDIDGG
+342 GVRQIDIDGG
-353 LIATKFRHY
+353 LIATKFRHW

-379 RVKGADG
+379 RVKGSDG
-386 QWSSIDGRTLY
+386 QWSAIDGRTLY
-397 AWNVAASELYNAK
+397 QWNVAASELYNAK
-410 LAEHLEQTLGLVC
+410 LAEHLESELGLVC
-423 VPEATKSELS
+423 VPDAAKSELS

-439 GFDREMVEQFSSR
+439 GFDREMMERFSSR

-462 LKAEYVEAHG
+462 LKEEYIESHG

-480 LELAQQATLSTR
+480 LELAQQATLATR
-492 PHKSEAKSLQDL
+492 PHKSEAKSLKDL
-504 CEEWAAK
+504 CEEWTAK

-541 AKREQAQSE
+541 AKREQAQAE
-550 FLIRTPEE
+550 FLSRTPEE

-570 RAVFRRSHLEAET
+570 RAVFRRSHVEAET
-583 ARYLRGAGL
+583 TRYLRGAGL

-599 TQSTPE
+599 TQTTPD
-605 STDEQSLAGAIHHAL
+605 STDEKSLAGAIHHAL

-627 SGEQNRPVAAEFLR
+627 SGEQNRPVADEFLR

-669 DAATAPVIPAATFD
+669 DAATAPVIPAAGFD
-683 VFEQKVAERR
+683 VFEQKLQERR
-693 EELAEKGFSLPAGQ
+693 EKLAEKGFSLPAGQ

-776 VLAANT
+776 VLTANT
-782 NGAKAGPLSI
+782 DGAKSGPLSI

-818 AERGALVRVMG
+818 AERGALVRVLG

-857 LFRFKNEE
+857 LFRFKDEE
-865 EAAATLRLREPA
+865 EAAATLRLREPVT
-877 AVGKDEPF
+877 VGKDEPF
-885 TWYREQGRV
+885 AWYRENGRV
-894 AGGDGEAM
+894 AGGDSEAM
-902 TQQVF
+902 SQQVF
-907 AAYQRD
+907 AAWQKD
-913 VAEGKSSLMMGS
+913 ISDGKTSLMMGS
-925 SNESV
+925 SNEAV

-953 ILRPGSA
+953 LLRPGSA

-969 VGDTIVTRRN
+969 AGDVIVTRRN
-979 DRRLSVFAGRDFVKN
+979 DRRLSVFAGHDFVKN
-994 GDRWSIEG
+994 GDRWSVEG

-1016 GGTVTLPAEY
+1016 GGTVTLPAAY
-1026 VHENV
+1026 VSEHV

-1095 RHDGEAQFSVHESV
+1095 RHDGEAQLSVHESV
-1109 DAIRAQQMDTAA
+1109 DAIRAQQQSPAA
-1121 AVLEYNEHAELAQ
+1121 AVAEYEEHAELAQ
-1134 RAVIADLMTE
+1134 RAVIADLMTQ

-1153 LTGADAAEARSL
+1153 PTGADAAEARSL
-1165 RAQMRQARYDGEA
+1165 RAQMRQARYDGLP
-1178 TDELVAKM
+1178 TDELAAQM

-1231 YRSRPLGTDA
+1231 YRSRALSTDA

-1282 LIARAEAREVSTEA
+1282 MIARAEAREVSTEA

-1302 LDDPEWFRNP
+1302 LDDPEWFKNP
-1312 YAMAKTDWLLERRA
+1312 FAMAQTDWLLERRT

-1332 NACER
+1332 SACER
-1337 EDGGTHRSGKYE
+1337 EDGGTHRSAKYE
-1349 AISETLSE
+1349 EITQTLSD

-1381 GEVSRGGERFT
+1381 GEISRGGERFT

-1410 AQNDVPKAQP
+1410 AQNDVQKPQP

-1428 SGHTLDRFWENQLKG
+1428 SGHTLDRFWESQLTG
-1443 GKLKAILRARASEI
+1443 GKLKQILKIRAAEI

-1462 SRGQELAQQVREG
+1462 SRGQELAQQVSEG

-1487 PTRKRAFRKWVRVA
+1487 PTRKRAARRWARVA
-1501 GEIDAMRKK
+1501 GEVDAMREK

-1531 RVNNARLAAEGAPV
+1531 RVTKARLAAEGAPV
-1545 SAVSKVRTRAAE
+1545 SAGSKTRTRAAE
-1557 SVLGVWEQVKSV
+1557 AVLGVWEQVKSV
-1569 AKSARLSK
+1569 AKAARLSK
-1577 RAFEKSQSQGQSP
+1577 RSGEQSQAQGQSP
-1590 APEATAEPQKQ
+1590 KPEATAEPRQ
-1601 QAPTTPQQNPTSE
+1601 QQSPTG
-1614 AVTDE
+1614 E
-1619 AAQPEPRKEK
+1619 AAQPETRKEK
-1629 PVSETEKRLE
+1629 PVSETEERLRQ
-1639 NERAARAEKIRQM
+1639 ERAARAERARQM
-1652 MERTQNLDDKL
+1652 MERTHSLDERL
-1663 RNNAPTQGQQA
+1663 RNQPAPQA
-1674 RGNQQQ
+1674 NQQQ
-1680 RLERERR
+1680 QSA
-1687 VQQLHEQAR
+1687 QQNLQRQRQQQQAQQMHEQAR
-1696 RGVRGPGLG
+1696 RGVRGPGL

>member
-1 MLTIHKLT
+1 MLTVHKLT
-9 AGDGYRYYTHEVATG
+9 AGEGHRYYTHEVATG
-24 DSLRAPDR
+24 DILRSSDR
-32 ELGDYYTVE
+32 ELGDYYTIH

-80 EEITDLLKN
+80 EEITDLLQN

-94 FEEVR
+94 FDEVR
-99 SQAWDKVQNRAAERA
+99 SQARNKVHQRAAERA

-121 REGKSQQQIVDDIA
+121 REGKTQAQIVDDIS
-135 HLYKTAPD
+135 HLYEESPNQS
-143 RVTVSRYLE
+143 TVARYLE
-152 RYRAAGHRIV
+152 RYRAAGYNII
-162 KGEYLKNPDMP
+162 KGEYVKNPEAQRP
-173 RADRAEFMANYR
+173 DRAEFMANYR

-190 ATAAQHASQRA
+190 ATQANHAAQRA

-209 VAPSLHAQREGSTEF
+209 VAPNLHAQRDGSTEF
-224 TRAVDEEV
+224 TRAVQEEV
-232 RRFRDTKHTDPTAEE
+232 RRFRDTKNTDPTAEE
-247 VQNIRHRVGA
+247 LKEIRHRVGA
-257 VMYRKQHGVEPTDKQ
+257 VRYRAQHGVEPTDKQ
-272 LVAFIARESKPKS
+272 LVAFIARESKPQS

-298 KSVSMAWGLGDESL
+298 KSVSLAWGLGDKTL
-312 REGVQQAHEAA
+312 REGVQKAHEAA
-323 ISDVVKFL
+323 IGDVVKFL
-331 EEQVIMTRRGA
+331 EDQVVMTRRGRN
-342 GGVRQIDIDGG
+342 GVRQIDIEGG
-353 LIATKFRHY
+353 LIATKFRHW

-379 RVKGADG
+379 RVKGSDG

-397 AWNVAASELYNAK
+397 QWNVAASELYNAK
-410 LAEHLEQTLGLVC
+410 LAEHLESELGLVC
-423 VPEATKSELS
+423 VPDAAKSELS

-439 GFDREMVEQFSSR
+439 GFDREMVERFSSR

-462 LKAEYVEAHG
+462 LKEEYIQSHG

-480 LELAQQATLSTR
+480 LELAQQATLATR
-492 PHKSEAKSLQDL
+492 PHKSEAKSLKDL

-511 AEALSRTG
+511 AETISRTG

-541 AKREQAQSE
+541 AKREQAQAE
-550 FLIRTPEE
+550 FLSRTPEE

-570 RAVFRRSHLEAET
+570 RAVFRRSHVEAET
-583 ARYLRGAGL
+583 TRYLRGAGF

-599 TQSTPE
+599 TQTTSE

-620 EQKVLNL
+620 EQKVLHL
-627 SGEQNRPVAAEFLR
+627 SGEQNRPVADEFLR
-641 ADGTN
+641 ADGTS

-683 VFEQKVAERR
+683 VFEQKLQERR
-693 EELAEKGFSLPAGQ
+693 EKLAEKGFSLPAGQ

-810 FDALVTIA
+810 FDALVQIA
-818 AERGALVRVMG
+818 AERGALVRVLG

-865 EAAATLRLREPA
+865 EAAATLRLREPVT
-877 AVGKDEPF
+877 VGKDEPF
-885 TWYREQGRV
+885 EWYRANGRV

-902 TQQVF
+902 TQKVF
-907 AAYQRD
+907 AAWQKD
-913 VAEGKSSLMMGS
+913 ISDGKTSLMMGS

-969 VGDTIVTRRN
+969 AGDVIVTRRN
-979 DRRLSVFAGRDFVKN
+979 DRRLSVFAGHDFVKN
-994 GDRWSIEG
+994 GDRWSVEG

-1016 GGTVTLPAEY
+1016 GGTVTLPAAY
-1026 VHENV
+1026 VRENV

-1062 AYVGLSRGREQ
+1062 AYVGLSRGREE
-1073 NNLYVR
+1073 NRLYVR

-1095 RHDGEAQFSVHESV
+1095 RHDGEAQLSVHESV
-1109 DAIRAQQMDTAA
+1109 DVIRAQQMDTAA
-1121 AVLEYNEHAELAQ
+1121 AVLEYNEHSELAQ
-1134 RAVIADLMTE
+1134 RAVIADLMTQ

-1165 RAQMRQARYDGEA
+1165 QAQMRQARYDGLP
-1178 TDELVAKM
+1178 TDELAAKM
-1186 PTGARASADAD
+1186 PTGAEASADAD
-1197 VTAVINSEGFGALAA
+1197 VTAVINSDGFGALAA

-1231 YRSRPLGTDA
+1231 YRTRPLSTDA

-1282 LIARAEAREVSTEA
+1282 LISRAEAREVSTEA

-1312 YAMAKTDWLLERRA
+1312 FAMAQTDWLLERRA

-1332 NACER
+1332 TACER
-1337 EDGGTHRSGKYE
+1337 EDGGTHRSGKYDE
-1349 AISETLSE
+1349 IAETLGQ

-1428 SGHTLDRFWENQLKG
+1428 SGHTLDRFWESQLTG
-1443 GKLKAILRARASEI
+1443 GKLKQILKIRAAEI

-1462 SRGQELAQQVREG
+1462 SRGQELAQQVSEG

-1487 PTRKRAFRKWVRVA
+1487 PTRKRAFRKWARVA
-1501 GEIDAMRKK
+1501 GEIDAMRTKYG
-1510 FNVPDS
+1510 VPDS

-1531 RVNNARLAAEGAPV
+1531 RVTKARLAAEGAPV
-1545 SAVSKVRTRAAE
+1545 SAGSKVRTRAAE
-1557 SVLGVWEQVKSV
+1557 AVLGVWEQVKSV
-1569 AKSARLSK
+1569 AKAARLSK
-1577 RAFEKSQSQGQSP
+1577 RAGEQSQGQSP
-1590 APEATAEPQKQ
+1590 KPEATAEPQKQ
-1601 QAPTTPQQNPTSE
+1601 QAPAPQQSPTG
-1614 AVTDE
+1614 E
-1619 AAQPEPRKEK
+1619 AAQPETRKEK
-1629 PVSETEKRLE
+1629 PVSETEERLRQ
-1639 NERAARAEKIRQM
+1639 ERAARAERARQM
-1652 MERTQNLDDKL
+1652 MERTHSLDERL
-1663 RNNAPTQGQQA
+1663 RNQPAPQA
-1674 RGNQQQ
+1674 NQQQ
-1680 RLERERR
+1680 QSA
-1687 VQQLHEQAR
+1687 QQNLQRQRQQQAQQMHEQAR
-1696 RGVRGPGLG
+1696 RGVRGPGL